1 MSDLVRYDPLEHG
14 QLVGGLKKY
23 RGLTQKEAREAAD
36 DTALTRG
43 FNNSMRS
50 ARMAWNA
57 FTGDDEELGQ
67 LKAED
72 MDYRKIQEGRK
83 SQARRE
89 LGEAWD
95 KGEGV
100 GGGLSNVWGELKK
113 DWREK
118 GLDGV
123 LEDVGEMGGATLEQA
138 PNALVPL
145 VTSTAG
151 RAVGAIGGAFAGG
164 LAGAGVGAIPG
175 AVVGG
180 HVGGLAGYALGNTL
194 MEYGE
199 QLDRAA
205 EAAGVDPTD
214 KDAMMAFIDRGAPGA
229 LKNAA
234 VKGAVVGAVDM
245 ATMKLGGSILNM
257 GKKAA
262 EKAALEKM
270 GVAAADKAVVAAA
283 KGTPEFAA
291 LAAKESAKGGLGG
304 AARHTAAYA
313 LEPASEF
320 AGEYLGTGLANGEWD
335 EKGAALEA
343 FSSLGHSAVEFVGT
357 KAYAAMT
364 DPLKL
369 SAEQKADALADA
381 KGNIEGNRKAGKL
394 TPEEA
399 QALRAAVEAALDG
412 GVEQGGAGF
421 DTAHHDQL
429 YLTLQQFVDRTK
441 QKEAEQFFSSPAD
454 SNTPH
459 TEELAREM
467 EKQPDVSGIP
477 SEDEAEFLNTGVMS
491 DGLARQYADIA
502 AKYRAKPSEA
512 MGINPDNGA
521 ISAAAALAV
530 DSGAAVP
537 SAVSDDVEAP
547 SVADDVLSERSADA
561 DRGGVS
567 SAYGNVRSGG
577 APRGAASV
585 ASGGSAA
592 AASGGIARVAP
603 LPAGQYFDSLDTR
616 GRKALAKEAGFDI
629 KGVADFGQIAEP
641 VRQKIEEAY
650 HARIEADYKA
660 ASEAKQGYLP
670 PPVRMADAVPVPKKG
685 FSVPADALNKE
696 SRRRF
701 DALPE
706 GVRRHA
712 QTVADYTADG
722 IMRQEAG
729 MADMRGHYPEGLA
742 ESVRAVRAY
751 RAEHPES
758 ADVLDRLNR
767 AVYGYRRNN
776 GWNVPLLSRE
786 GERLQGVRTALP
798 DDGASEAVVG
808 GGRGLP
814 RALPM
819 EDKGLAQDVRQD
831 VRQGLTQGGRGL
843 TPDKG
848 ADANAAALQVA
859 PEADVA
865 PGLSASEN
873 LAETDGGKGAPIAGK
888 RPDTVLPVLNPQVTE
903 SAVKVSPKKR
913 MADAAA
919 DFTRRLAADRRKLEK
934 AGVPLGDGE
943 YRFEHTNR
951 KHIDALAGVLDRL
964 GKGGMLKDFADM
976 AGSSHSDGLVFDG
989 RRYLK
994 GKEAETLQAGGLLE
1008 AVPSKSGWDYRLTQE
1023 GRALA
1028 KVMARSR
1035 DAAADGKSAGKA
1047 QSARA
1052 KDAPVAA
1059 KNAADEK
1066 PSSDKAAESEAVVKT
1081 ALDNPEE
1088 AQRKARVLQG
1098 EPVYTVKER
1107 TAPRENKA
1115 LREWAVAL
1123 FDKAG
1128 NKAVNPEIGEVALTA
1143 KSVKDSLAHGIS
1155 PEKASAFEAVP
1166 YVVEK
1171 GAVIVRTR
1179 HGRVSSYFISAPVE
1193 IEGKQDIVT
1202 VLVHHDV
1209 NKKRMY
1215 LHSVTTKENLLKT
1228 ALAGYDGDSTAD
1240 AEASEPR
1247 GKLYSGDI
1255 ASVLKKLLEYKTQ
1268 GGKTEDTPSEGA
1280 RFSLDESPDSAFA
1293 RAVDDVVGGK
1303 VSRGFVKMGTTPDV
1317 LKMLGLPDVKIRISA
1332 KTIEKVMGEYLG
1344 IAKGAHSHIHNLTP
1358 EAVKQLPGQINN
1370 PVAVFKS
1377 STVRGGYVVLTEL
1390 TEADKQTGKDKPV
1403 VAALHLKT
1411 DKGGIEVIDVAS
1423 SYGRSDSQ
1431 LSRAFNQDLL
1441 YLDKTKARNLN
1452 TERLQLPW
1460 DFTSDFELYERN
1472 IKTDSDLVQYLKAE
1486 KQGKF
1491 DKKQEN
1497 AKQHAESIK
1506 KRLAESIGGLAEQVD
1521 VAAVSETA
1529 PDKAQMLLSE
1539 RVEGW
1544 FDGRTGKITLVA
1556 ENLTPERA
1564 VWVAWH
1570 ELGHRGFAAEGFAK
1584 YREEL
1589 ERADGNSLIRRIAD
1603 AVQEEREGTGDA
1615 AASVRSAAV
1624 EEAVVE
1630 LYAAQR
1636 TGDWS
1641 GIENRYGVKVGNG
1654 LKRGIAG
1661 VLARIGAV
1669 LRRVLQRLTGKADG
1683 AMSDADVFAM
1693 LVDLHGNKAAKSKA
1707 VVKTALDDAKE
1718 AERKARVLQGEPVYT
1733 VKERQAP
1740 QGFKALR
1747 EWAAALF
1754 EKAGGKAV
1762 NPEAGEILLNERSV
1776 RDSIAHGMNPFKA
1789 EAFAAIPDV
1798 ISQGVVIHEGVNPE
1812 NGTRYVYISAPVE
1825 IGGKDDV
1832 VTLLARNTGNGSQ
1845 MYLHS
1850 VATKESILN
1859 ASDTETAE
1867 ISRETGKV
1875 NSGYIASV
1883 LKKLLEY
1890 KTETGKGVSVGKKQQ
1905 KRQAE
1910 SEAGSVPSEAQP
1922 KSGKDY
1928 FGLSLYESGQDYKG
1942 ISEAHYRKFVAEL
1955 SKLDG
1960 WRVNNRKYGR
1970 LEFRVDGEEVV
1981 FLRRLESLYSEHA
1994 VIGFSVYNSRLVEK
2008 KFDEIEFVFNPSE
2021 PPKETA
2027 ERLNRFIRSIYPVS
2041 EASVQV
2047 ESNPESEA
2055 DTHRTPESVRAFSV
2069 TLPKLQQKR
2078 AVEHLTADALLD
2090 GGAKYPQLNGRTTK
2104 AGQVEKT
2111 LSAGFVPYEEI
2122 REQTARMGKERDK
2135 MFFKLHREAYGEDSS
2150 FDYDNSD
2157 DAELKAQT
2165 DEALREKHPPKTVYL
2180 MKHKQS
2186 GDALPITK
2194 TQFDY
2199 AVYLENMPSEGLRFS
2214 RSEQT
2219 KSAFENRIDALFG
2232 GAKANLKGV
2241 RVLDKSDL
2249 LDMLGYGGMPVELN
2263 ESKVVLNRKNH
2274 PEMTAQQWKKVP
2286 EWLDNPVAV
2295 LKSKTHDKRL
2305 VFVPDELI
2313 DGAPVYLVVE
2323 PNSRGLDIHVLVN
2336 GYAKDGNPQQTFR
2349 DIWRDLANGNTE
2361 FVDSKKARELLG
2373 RSGLQ
2378 LPRLPSLNTSRKKI
2392 LTEKNLQG
2400 YRKSEKTDTGQ
2411 QHAESIKKRLAESI
2425 GGLAEQVDVAAVSE
2439 TAPDKAQMLLS
2450 ERVEGWFDGRTGK
2463 ITLVAENLT
2472 PERAVWVAWHELG
2485 HRGFAAEGFA
2495 KYREELERADG
2506 NSLIRRIADA
2516 VQEEREGTGDA
2527 AASVRSAAVEEAVVE
2542 LYAAQRTGDW
2552 SGIENRY
2559 GVKVGNGLK
2568 RGIAGVLARIGAVL
2582 RRVLQRL
2589 TGKADGAMSDADV
2602 FAMLVDLH
2610 GNVEGAREAVSDGVK
2625 PSRSAMKDMDANIRR
2640 GRAAMNRALV
2650 EKADVRR
2657 AMYRNDIGWIDFVWG
2672 STGRVLPN
2680 GKTKGAMGLAHVIES
2695 RMRKDGMSRD
2705 EVVGMLIGRVVDTI
2719 ARGEVLRTVEGG
2731 KTKRLEVSLQGNIVQ
2746 LVKSKG
2752 SNTWVLTAF
2761 DGYQTVEQA
2770 RGATRSALRNTDP
2783 ILSRDG
2789 MGASDTPNV
2798 RAKDES
2804 VNTADGTRFSR
2815 AEERSKSESLEKLR
2829 RAETIRISG
2838 REIEAGDDLR
2848 QYRRRAME
2856 YGKSLRGS
2864 YVNKDT
2870 GREISL
2876 GRAGITEVLHHD
2888 VSNPEHLQSI
2898 AAIPQ
2903 IIEKS
2908 IYIDTLPNEDKAK
2921 NPDIQEYEYYVAGL
2935 NIGGTDYTVKAA
2947 IAVATTGDKYY
2958 DHKLTRIEKG
2968 DLLEMTSRLSGAEI
2982 SNQSPLSDIDDKRLL
2997 QILQDKDAGKGGIA
3011 DFDTEAV
3018 RFSRAANIG
3027 ASISH
3032 ITGKR
3037 SDLRNALK
3045 DRWDASKGIQL
3056 QFLGRRQIEDIY
3068 GGDLDGLKEYGRLS
3082 ELFGADANKAVTE
3095 ADKVVKEWGRLKKE
3109 NAKALADLMHD
3120 ATLAKVDADPLMRG
3134 DAQKRLDGIR
3144 TALDIADGKIEK
3156 AKAVI
3161 ASANAR
3167 IARADA
3173 AYNKAS
3179 EAAKKA
3185 QSALLA
3191 AEEEAGREI
3200 MADEAD
3206 MRLRRLFYADSEAKR
3221 ALRHA
3226 EADVMAESRAKTDA
3240 VQMLKQAR
3248 ADVRRLEKD
3257 EVEAQKALEG
3267 LALLNRRFA
3276 KLPDAAQRVYR
3287 KARDDYRV
3295 HFGQVRDAIAE
3306 RLARAGQD
3314 AEIVRRLKERF
3325 DNELGGVYFPLAR
3338 FGDYLVVVKDADG
3351 NNVNVSR
3358 AETLSEA
3365 EKLRDALKADF
3376 GAGFKVSPVMKSRDY
3391 IQSRDAVS
3399 GGFMKELGEAVGMLD
3414 LDPAQQAQLNDTLM
3428 QLYLNSLPDTS
3439 WAKHG
3444 IHRKG
3449 VPGFSDDARR
3459 AYAQNMGSGANY
3471 LAKLRYADRMAEQ
3484 LDVMQ
3489 DFVDGRKYEEG
3500 FDQRQLQRVADE
3512 MRKRH
3517 EAVMNPNPSKLAQ
3530 ALTGFGFLWM
3540 MGMSPASAIV
3550 NLSQTAMV
3558 AYPVMAAKW
3567 GYADAAR
3574 ELLRASKQIGL
3585 RVGEKFNTIEDSLNE
3600 DEKAAFQKAVDYGVI
3615 DLSQAHDLAGVAN
3628 GDPGLAGSAW
3638 QKVMDKASWLFHH
3651 AEKFNRQVTF
3661 VAAYRLAKQAG
3672 ADSEAAFEQAKK
3684 ATYDGHFDYAA
3695 QNRPRFMM
3703 GNVAKVVFLFKQYS
3717 QNILYALGRNAYLA
3731 FKGDK
3736 EARKTLAGLLVSH
3749 AMASGI
3755 LGLPFV
3761 STLLAV
3767 ASMLGS
3773 DDDDPWDAE
3782 AALRNM
3788 LADTFGDKA
3797 GEVMAKG
3804 FSRLTPLDVSGRL
3817 GLNQLIFPDIQD
3829 GLEGK
3834 KWAESLVVGSTG
3846 AVVGAGIGAAD
3857 GVQKI
3862 LDGRYM
3868 EGLESMLPVAIRNP
3882 LKAVRYATDGQVD
3895 KSGIMVKDDFNL
3907 FELAG
3912 QAVGFRPSDLAL
3924 KQEGKSAVYRRDRAL
3939 SAARA
3944 KILSAMAKA
3953 VVEQD
3958 AAALRELRGVV
3969 AQWNRKHPERAI
3981 KSENIMAGVRNRQ
3994 RRVAGAKD
4002 GIYLPEGRSDA
4013 RTDGGFAFGH

>member
-1 MSDLVRYDPLEHG
+1 M
-14 QLVGGLKKY
+14 
-23 RGLTQKEAREAAD
+23 
-36 DTALTRG
+36 
-43 FNNSMRS
+43 
-50 ARMAWNA
+50 
-57 FTGDDEELGQ
+57 
-67 LKAED
+67 
-72 MDYRKIQEGRK
+72 
-83 SQARRE
+83 
-89 LGEAWD
+89 
-95 KGEGV
+95 
-100 GGGLSNVWGELKK
+100 
-113 DWREK
+113 
-118 GLDGV
+118 
-123 LEDVGEMGGATLEQA
+123 
-138 PNALVPL
+138 
-145 VTSTAG
+145 
-151 RAVGAIGGAFAGG
+151 
-164 LAGAGVGAIPG
+164 
-175 AVVGG
+175 
-180 HVGGLAGYALGNTL
+180 
-194 MEYGE
+194 
-199 QLDRAA
+199 
-205 EAAGVDPTD
+205 
-214 KDAMMAFIDRGAPGA
+214 
-229 LKNAA
+229 
-234 VKGAVVGAVDM
+234 
-245 ATMKLGGSILNM
+245 
-257 GKKAA
+257 
-262 EKAALEKM
+262 
-270 GVAAADKAVVAAA
+270 
-283 KGTPEFAA
+283 
-291 LAAKESAKGGLGG
+291 
-304 AARHTAAYA
+304 
-313 LEPASEF
+313 
-320 AGEYLGTGLANGEWD
+320 
-335 EKGAALEA
+335 
-343 FSSLGHSAVEFVGT
+343 
-357 KAYAAMT
+357 
-364 DPLKL
+364 
-369 SAEQKADALADA
+369 
-381 KGNIEGNRKAGKL
+381 
-394 TPEEA
+394 
-399 QALRAAVEAALDG
+399 
-412 GVEQGGAGF
+412 
-421 DTAHHDQL
+421 
-429 YLTLQQFVDRTK
+429 
-441 QKEAEQFFSSPAD
+441 
-454 SNTPH
+454 
-459 TEELAREM
+459 
-467 EKQPDVSGIP
+467 
-477 SEDEAEFLNTGVMS
+477 
-491 DGLARQYADIA
+491 
-502 AKYRAKPSEA
+502 
-512 MGINPDNGA
+512 
-521 ISAAAALAV
+521 
-530 DSGAAVP
+530 
-537 SAVSDDVEAP
+537 
-547 SVADDVLSERSADA
+547 
-561 DRGGVS
+561 
-567 SAYGNVRSGG
+567 
-577 APRGAASV
+577 
-585 ASGGSAA
+585 
-592 AASGGIARVAP
+592 
-603 LPAGQYFDSLDTR
+603 
-616 GRKALAKEAGFDI
+616 
-629 KGVADFGQIAEP
+629 
-641 VRQKIEEAY
+641 
-650 HARIEADYKA
+650 
-660 ASEAKQGYLP
+660 
-670 PPVRMADAVPVPKKG
+670 PVPKKG

-706 GVRRHA
+706 TVRRHA

-729 MADMRGHYPEGLA
+729 MADMRGHYPAGLA
-742 ESVRAVRAY
+742 ESVRVVRAY

-776 GWNVPLLSRE
+776 GWRVPLLSRE

-814 RALPM
+814 RALPT

-843 TPDKG
+843 TPDTG
-848 ADANAAALQVA
+848 ADANAAALQGLPESAAVA
-859 PEADVA
+859 SGNAPTHRQNLQVRAHAEGAA

-873 LAETDGGKGAPIAGK
+873 LAETDGGKRAPVAGK
-888 RPDTVLPVLNPQVTE
+888 RPDTVLPVLNPQVAE

-964 GKGGMLKDFADM
+964 GKGGMLEEFADM
-976 AGSSHSDGLVFDG
+976 AGSSHSDGLVFDS

-1035 DAAADGKSAGKA
+1035 DAAASAGKSAGKA

-1052 KDAPVAA
+1052 KDTPVAGKVAVA
-1059 KNAADEK
+1059 KNAANEK
-1066 PSSDKAAESEAVVKT
+1066 PSSDKAAKPETLVKT
-1081 ALDNPEE
+1081 ALDNPQE
-1088 AQRKARVLQG
+1088 ARRKARVLQ
-1098 EPVYTVKER
+1098 
-1107 TAPRENKA
+1107 A
-1115 LREWAVAL
+1115 
-1123 FDKAG
+1123 
-1128 NKAVNPEIGEVALTA
+1128 
-1143 KSVKDSLAHGIS
+1143 
-1155 PEKASAFEAVP
+1155 
-1166 YVVEK
+1166 
-1171 GAVIVRTR
+1171 
-1179 HGRVSSYFISAPVE
+1179 
-1193 IEGKQDIVT
+1193 
-1202 VLVHHDV
+1202 
-1209 NKKRMY
+1209 
-1215 LHSVTTKENLLKT
+1215 
-1228 ALAGYDGDSTAD
+1228 
-1240 AEASEPR
+1240 
-1247 GKLYSGDI
+1247 
-1255 ASVLKKLLEYKTQ
+1255 
-1268 GGKTEDTPSEGA
+1268 
-1280 RFSLDESPDSAFA
+1280 
-1293 RAVDDVVGGK
+1293 
-1303 VSRGFVKMGTTPDV
+1303 
-1317 LKMLGLPDVKIRISA
+1317 
-1332 KTIEKVMGEYLG
+1332 
-1344 IAKGAHSHIHNLTP
+1344 
-1358 EAVKQLPGQINN
+1358 
-1370 PVAVFKS
+1370 
-1377 STVRGGYVVLTEL
+1377 
-1390 TEADKQTGKDKPV
+1390 
-1403 VAALHLKT
+1403 
-1411 DKGGIEVIDVAS
+1411 
-1423 SYGRSDSQ
+1423 
-1431 LSRAFNQDLL
+1431 
-1441 YLDKTKARNLN
+1441 
-1452 TERLQLPW
+1452 
-1460 DFTSDFELYERN
+1460 
-1472 IKTDSDLVQYLKAE
+1472 
-1486 KQGKF
+1486 
-1491 DKKQEN
+1491 
-1497 AKQHAESIK
+1497 
-1506 KRLAESIGGLAEQVD
+1506 
-1521 VAAVSETA
+1521 
-1529 PDKAQMLLSE
+1529 
-1539 RVEGW
+1539 
-1544 FDGRTGKITLVA
+1544 
-1556 ENLTPERA
+1556 
-1564 VWVAWH
+1564 
-1570 ELGHRGFAAEGFAK
+1570 
-1584 YREEL
+1584 
-1589 ERADGNSLIRRIAD
+1589 
-1603 AVQEEREGTGDA
+1603 
-1615 AASVRSAAV
+1615 
-1624 EEAVVE
+1624 
-1630 LYAAQR
+1630 
-1636 TGDWS
+1636 
-1641 GIENRYGVKVGNG
+1641 
-1654 LKRGIAG
+1654 
-1661 VLARIGAV
+1661 
-1669 LRRVLQRLTGKADG
+1669 
-1683 AMSDADVFAM
+1683 
-1693 LVDLHGNKAAKSKA
+1693 
-1707 VVKTALDDAKE
+1707 
-1718 AERKARVLQGEPVYT
+1718 EPVYT

-1825 IGGKDDV
+1825 IEGKDDV

-1883 LKKLLEY
+1883 LKKLLKY
-1890 KTETGKGVSVGKKQQ
+1890 KTQGGKT
-1905 KRQAE
+1905 E
-1910 SEAGSVPSEAQP
+1910 
-1922 KSGKDY
+1922 
-1928 FGLSLYESGQDYKG
+1928 
-1942 ISEAHYRKFVAEL
+1942 
-1955 SKLDG
+1955 
-1960 WRVNNRKYGR
+1960 
-1970 LEFRVDGEEVV
+1970 
-1981 FLRRLESLYSEHA
+1981 
-1994 VIGFSVYNSRLVEK
+1994 
-2008 KFDEIEFVFNPSE
+2008 
-2021 PPKETA
+2021 
-2027 ERLNRFIRSIYPVS
+2027 
-2041 EASVQV
+2041 
-2047 ESNPESEA
+2047 
-2055 DTHRTPESVRAFSV
+2055 DT
-2069 TLPKLQQKR
+2069 
-2078 AVEHLTADALLD
+2078 
-2090 GGAKYPQLNGRTTK
+2090 
-2104 AGQVEKT
+2104 
-2111 LSAGFVPYEEI
+2111 
-2122 REQTARMGKERDK
+2122 
-2135 MFFKLHREAYGEDSS
+2135 
-2150 FDYDNSD
+2150 
-2157 DAELKAQT
+2157 
-2165 DEALREKHPPKTVYL
+2165 
-2180 MKHKQS
+2180 
-2186 GDALPITK
+2186 
-2194 TQFDY
+2194 
-2199 AVYLENMPSEGLRFS
+2199 PSEGLRFS
-2214 RSEQT
+2214 IRFSLDESPD
-2219 KSAFENRIDALFG
+2219 SAFARAVDDVTGGKVPAGFISLGTTPDVWKLVGLPDGKVRISGGVIDKAMNGKHAVTAEALKDLPRHLNSPIAVFKSSASSSNPDG
-2232 GAKANLKGV
+2232 YVVLTELVEREKGKDKPIIAALNLGRAKNGLELLDISSVYGRNNGQLTRAFNQDLLY
-2241 RVLDKSDL
+2241 LDKAKGRHFLTTRPLQLHWDITSDADLVGRNIKTDSDL
-2249 LDMLGYGGMPVELN
+2249 
-2263 ESKVVLNRKNH
+2263 
-2274 PEMTAQQWKKVP
+2274 AQYSSAKKQVS
-2286 EWLDNPVAV
+2286 V
-2295 LKSKTHDKRL
+2295 DKAQRM
-2305 VFVPDELI
+2305 
-2313 DGAPVYLVVE
+2313 
-2323 PNSRGLDIHVLVN
+2323 
-2336 GYAKDGNPQQTFR
+2336 
-2349 DIWRDLANGNTE
+2349 
-2361 FVDSKKARELLG
+2361 AR
-2373 RSGLQ
+2373 
-2378 LPRLPSLNTSRKKI
+2378 
-2392 LTEKNLQG
+2392 
-2400 YRKSEKTDTGQ
+2400 

-2485 HRGFAAEGFA
+2485 HRGFAADGFA
-2495 KYREELERADG
+2495 KYRAELERADG

-2589 TGKADGAMSDADV
+2589 AGKADGAMSDADV
-2602 FAMLVDLH
+2602 FAMLADLH
-2610 GNVEGAREAVSDGVK
+2610 GNAEGARDASSDGVK
-2625 PSRSAMKDMDANIRR
+2625 PSRSAMKDTDANIRR

-2672 STGRVLPN
+2672 GTGRVLPN

-2695 RMRKDGMSRD
+2695 RMRKDGMGRD
-2705 EVVGMLIGRVVDTI
+2705 EVVGMLTNDIVEAI
-2719 ARGEVLRTVEGG
+2719 ARGKVYKHVVNGNSERLQLRHNGYEANLI
-2731 KTKRLEVSLQGNIVQ
+2731 KNAGNNAWLITGYELYQNGADGV
-2746 LVKSKG
+2746 G
-2752 SNTWVLTAF
+2752 F
-2761 DGYQTVEQA
+2761 DTSAATHTTPTPA
-2770 RGATRSALRNTDP
+2770 R
-2783 ILSRDG
+2783 RDV
-2789 MGASDTPNV
+2789 GASDTPNV
-2798 RAKDES
+2798 RSKDES
-2804 VNTADGTRFSR
+2804 VNTADGTRNSR
-2815 AEERSKSESLEKLR
+2815 AAERSKSESLEKLR

-2968 DLLEMTSRLSGAEI
+2968 DLLEMTSRLSSAEI

-3027 ASISH
+3027 AAIGH
-3032 ITGKR
+3032 ITGKK

-3095 ADKVVKEWGRLKKE
+3095 ADKVVREWGRLKKAD
-3109 NAKALADLMHD
+3109 AKALADLMHD

-3144 TALDIADGKIEK
+3144 TALDIADGKIVK
-3156 AKAVI
+3156 ARAVI
-3161 ASANAR
+3161 ASADAR
-3167 IARADA
+3167 TARAEA

-3191 AEEEAGREI
+3191 AEEKAGREI
-3200 MADEAD
+3200 LADEAD

-3257 EVEAQKALEG
+3257 EVGAQKALEG

-3287 KARDDYRV
+3287 KARDDYRA
-3295 HFGQVRDAIAE
+3295 HFGQVRDALAE
-3306 RLARAGQD
+3306 RLARSGQD

-3351 NNVNVSR
+3351 NSVNVSR

-3414 LDPAQQAQLNDTLM
+3414 LDSAQQAQLNDTLT

-3489 DFVDGRKYEEG
+3489 DFVDGRKYVEG
-3500 FDQRQLQRVADE
+3500 FNQRQLQRVADE

-3585 RVGEKFNTIEDSLNE
+3585 KVGEKFNTIEDSLNE

-3661 VAAYRLAKQAG
+3661 VAAYRLAKRAG

-3829 GLEGK
+3829 GLAGK

-3895 KSGIMVKDDFNL
+3895 KSGITVKDDFNL

-3912 QAVGFRPSDLAL
+3912 QAAGFRSSDLAL

-3953 VVEQD
+3953 VMEQD
-3958 AAALRELRGVV
+3958 AAALRELRSVV

-3981 KSENIMAGVRNRQ
+3981 KSENIMSSVRNRQ

-4002 GIYLPEGRSDA
+4002 GIYLSDKHSDA

>member
-23 RGLTQKEAREAAD
+23 RGFTQKDAWAAAD

-43 FNNSMRS
+43 FKNSMRS
-50 ARMAWNA
+50 ARMAWNDL
-57 FTGDDEELGQ
+57 TGDKEELGQ

-89 LGEAWD
+89 LGEAWE

-100 GGGLSNVWGELKK
+100 GGGLSNVWEELKK

-145 VTSTAG
+145 ATTTVGGILGTLAG
-151 RAVGAIGGAFAGG
+151 GNTAVGAY
-164 LAGAGVGAIPG
+164 AGAT
-175 AVVGG
+175 
-180 HVGGLAGYALGNTL
+180 LGNTL

-262 EKAALEKM
+262 EKAALKKM
-270 GVAAADKAVVAAA
+270 GVAAADKAAVAAA

-291 LAAKESAKGGLGG
+291 LAKESAKGGLGG
-304 AARHTAAYA
+304 AARHAAAFA

-357 KAYAAMT
+357 KAYAAIS
-364 DPLKL
+364 DPLRL

-399 QALRAAVEAALDG
+399 QALGAAVEAALDG

-441 QKEAEQFFSSPAD
+441 QKEAEQFFNSPAD
-454 SNTPH
+454 GNTPH
-459 TEELAREM
+459 AEELAREM

-491 DGLARQYADIA
+491 DGLARQYADMA

-512 MGINPDNGA
+512 MGIDPDDGA

-537 SAVSDDVEAP
+537 SVPSDDVETP
-547 SVADDVLSERSADA
+547 TVADDVLSGRSADA

-577 APRGAASV
+577 AASV
-585 ASGGSAA
+585 ASGGAGRSAA

-603 LPAGQYFDSLDTR
+603 LPAGQYFDGLDTR

-650 HARIEADYKA
+650 HARIEADYQA

-706 GVRRHA
+706 TVRRHA

-729 MADMRGHYPEGLA
+729 MADMRGHYPAGLA
-742 ESVRAVRAY
+742 ESVRVVRAY

-776 GWNVPLLSRE
+776 GWRVPLLSRE

-814 RALPM
+814 RALPT

-843 TPDKG
+843 TPDTG
-848 ADANAAALQVA
+848 ADANAAALQGLPESAAVA
-859 PEADVA
+859 SGNAPTHRQNLQVRAHAEGAA

-873 LAETDGGKGAPIAGK
+873 LAETDGGKRAPVAGK
-888 RPDTVLPVLNPQVTE
+888 RPDTVLPVLNPQVAE

-951 KHIDALAGVLDRL
+951 QHIDALAGVLDRL
-964 GKGGMLKDFADM
+964 GKGGMLEEFADM
-976 AGSSHSDGLVFDG
+976 AGSSHSDGLVFDS

-1035 DAAADGKSAGKA
+1035 DAAASAGKSAGKA

-1052 KDAPVAA
+1052 KDTPVAGKAAVA
-1059 KNAADEK
+1059 KNAANEK
-1066 PSSDKAAESEAVVKT
+1066 PSSDKAAKPETLVKT
-1081 ALDNPEE
+1081 ALDNPQE
-1088 AQRKARVLQG
+1088 ARRKARVLQG

-1107 TAPRENKA
+1107 TAPGENKA

-1123 FDKAG
+1123 FD
-1128 NKAVNPEIGEVALTA
+1128 
-1143 KSVKDSLAHGIS
+1143 
-1155 PEKASAFEAVP
+1155 
-1166 YVVEK
+1166 
-1171 GAVIVRTR
+1171 
-1179 HGRVSSYFISAPVE
+1179 
-1193 IEGKQDIVT
+1193 
-1202 VLVHHDV
+1202 
-1209 NKKRMY
+1209 
-1215 LHSVTTKENLLKT
+1215 
-1228 ALAGYDGDSTAD
+1228 
-1240 AEASEPR
+1240 
-1247 GKLYSGDI
+1247 
-1255 ASVLKKLLEYKTQ
+1255 
-1268 GGKTEDTPSEGA
+1268 
-1280 RFSLDESPDSAFA
+1280 
-1293 RAVDDVVGGK
+1293 
-1303 VSRGFVKMGTTPDV
+1303 
-1317 LKMLGLPDVKIRISA
+1317 
-1332 KTIEKVMGEYLG
+1332 
-1344 IAKGAHSHIHNLTP
+1344 
-1358 EAVKQLPGQINN
+1358 
-1370 PVAVFKS
+1370 
-1377 STVRGGYVVLTEL
+1377 
-1390 TEADKQTGKDKPV
+1390 
-1403 VAALHLKT
+1403 
-1411 DKGGIEVIDVAS
+1411 
-1423 SYGRSDSQ
+1423 
-1431 LSRAFNQDLL
+1431 
-1441 YLDKTKARNLN
+1441 
-1452 TERLQLPW
+1452 
-1460 DFTSDFELYERN
+1460 
-1472 IKTDSDLVQYLKAE
+1472 
-1486 KQGKF
+1486 
-1491 DKKQEN
+1491 
-1497 AKQHAESIK
+1497 
-1506 KRLAESIGGLAEQVD
+1506 
-1521 VAAVSETA
+1521 
-1529 PDKAQMLLSE
+1529 
-1539 RVEGW
+1539 
-1544 FDGRTGKITLVA
+1544 
-1556 ENLTPERA
+1556 
-1564 VWVAWH
+1564 
-1570 ELGHRGFAAEGFAK
+1570 
-1584 YREEL
+1584 
-1589 ERADGNSLIRRIAD
+1589 
-1603 AVQEEREGTGDA
+1603 
-1615 AASVRSAAV
+1615 
-1624 EEAVVE
+1624 
-1630 LYAAQR
+1630 
-1636 TGDWS
+1636 
-1641 GIENRYGVKVGNG
+1641 
-1654 LKRGIAG
+1654 
-1661 VLARIGAV
+1661 
-1669 LRRVLQRLTGKADG
+1669 
-1683 AMSDADVFAM
+1683 
-1693 LVDLHGNKAAKSKA
+1693 
-1707 VVKTALDDAKE
+1707 
-1718 AERKARVLQGEPVYT
+1718 
-1733 VKERQAP
+1733 
-1740 QGFKALR
+1740 
-1747 EWAAALF
+1747 
-1754 EKAGGKAV
+1754 KAGGKAV

-1825 IGGKDDV
+1825 IEGKDDV

-1883 LKKLLEY
+1883 LKKLLKY
-1890 KTETGKGVSVGKKQQ
+1890 KTQGGKT
-1905 KRQAE
+1905 E
-1910 SEAGSVPSEAQP
+1910 
-1922 KSGKDY
+1922 
-1928 FGLSLYESGQDYKG
+1928 
-1942 ISEAHYRKFVAEL
+1942 
-1955 SKLDG
+1955 
-1960 WRVNNRKYGR
+1960 
-1970 LEFRVDGEEVV
+1970 
-1981 FLRRLESLYSEHA
+1981 
-1994 VIGFSVYNSRLVEK
+1994 
-2008 KFDEIEFVFNPSE
+2008 
-2021 PPKETA
+2021 
-2027 ERLNRFIRSIYPVS
+2027 
-2041 EASVQV
+2041 
-2047 ESNPESEA
+2047 
-2055 DTHRTPESVRAFSV
+2055 DT
-2069 TLPKLQQKR
+2069 
-2078 AVEHLTADALLD
+2078 
-2090 GGAKYPQLNGRTTK
+2090 
-2104 AGQVEKT
+2104 
-2111 LSAGFVPYEEI
+2111 
-2122 REQTARMGKERDK
+2122 
-2135 MFFKLHREAYGEDSS
+2135 
-2150 FDYDNSD
+2150 
-2157 DAELKAQT
+2157 
-2165 DEALREKHPPKTVYL
+2165 
-2180 MKHKQS
+2180 
-2186 GDALPITK
+2186 
-2194 TQFDY
+2194 
-2199 AVYLENMPSEGLRFS
+2199 PSEGLRFS

-2286 EWLDNPVAV
+2286 KWLDNPVAV

-2425 GGLAEQVDVAAVSE
+2425 GRLAEQVDVAAVSE

-2485 HRGFAAEGFA
+2485 HRGFAADGFA
-2495 KYREELERADG
+2495 KYRAELERADG

-2589 TGKADGAMSDADV
+2589 AGKADGAMSDADV
-2602 FAMLVDLH
+2602 FAMLADLH
-2610 GNVEGAREAVSDGVK
+2610 GNAEGARDASSDGVK
-2625 PSRSAMKDMDANIRR
+2625 PSRSAMKDTDANIRR

-2672 STGRVLPN
+2672 GTGRVLPN
-2680 GKTKGAMGLAHVIES
+2680 SKTKGAMGLAHVIES
-2695 RMRKDGMSRD
+2695 RMRKDGMGRD
-2705 EVVGMLIGRVVDTI
+2705 EVVGMLTNDIVEAI
-2719 ARGEVLRTVEGG
+2719 ARGKVYKHVVNGNSERLQLRHNGYEANLI
-2731 KTKRLEVSLQGNIVQ
+2731 KNAGNNAWLITGYELYQNGADGV
-2746 LVKSKG
+2746 G
-2752 SNTWVLTAF
+2752 F
-2761 DGYQTVEQA
+2761 DTSAATHTTPTPA
-2770 RGATRSALRNTDP
+2770 R
-2783 ILSRDG
+2783 RDV
-2789 MGASDTPNV
+2789 GASDTPNV

-2804 VNTADGTRFSR
+2804 VNTADGTRNSR
-2815 AEERSKSESLEKLR
+2815 AAERSKSESLEKLR

-2968 DLLEMTSRLSGAEI
+2968 DLLEMTSRLSSAEI

-3027 ASISH
+3027 AAIGH
-3032 ITGKR
+3032 ITGKK

-3095 ADKVVKEWGRLKKE
+3095 ADKVVREWGRLKKAD
-3109 NAKALADLMHD
+3109 AKALADLMHD

-3144 TALDIADGKIEK
+3144 TALDIADGKIVK
-3156 AKAVI
+3156 ARAVI
-3161 ASANAR
+3161 ASADAR

-3191 AEEEAGREI
+3191 AEEKAGREI
-3200 MADEAD
+3200 LADEAD

-3257 EVEAQKALEG
+3257 EVGAQKALEG

-3287 KARDDYRV
+3287 KARDDYRA
-3295 HFGQVRDAIAE
+3295 HFGQVRDALAE
-3306 RLARAGQD
+3306 RLARSGQD

-3351 NNVNVSR
+3351 NSVNVSR

-3414 LDPAQQAQLNDTLM
+3414 LDPAQQAQLNDTLT

-3449 VPGFSDDARR
+3449 VPGFGDDARR

-3489 DFVDGRKYEEG
+3489 DFVDGRKYVEG
-3500 FDQRQLQRVADE
+3500 FNQRQLQRVADE

-3540 MGMSPASAIV
+3540 MGMSPALAIV

-3585 RVGEKFNTIEDSLNE
+3585 KVGEKFNTIEDSLNE

-3651 AEKFNRQVTF
+3651 TEKFNRQVTF
-3661 VAAYRLAKQAG
+3661 VAAYRLAKRAG
-3672 ADSEAAFEQAKK
+3672 ADSDTAFEQAKK

-3829 GLEGK
+3829 GLAGK

-3895 KSGIMVKDDFNL
+3895 KSGITVKDDFNL

-3912 QAVGFRPSDLAL
+3912 QAAGFRSSDLAL

-3981 KSENIMAGVRNRQ
+3981 KSENIMSSVRNRQ

-4002 GIYLPEGRSDA
+4002 GIYLSDKHSDA

>member
-1 MSDLVRYDPLEHG
+1 MRAEREDE
-14 QLVGGLKKY
+14 
-23 RGLTQKEAREAAD
+23 GLTQ
-36 DTALTRG
+36 
-43 FNNSMRS
+43 
-50 ARMAWNA
+50 
-57 FTGDDEELGQ
+57 
-67 LKAED
+67 
-72 MDYRKIQEGRK
+72 
-83 SQARRE
+83 
-89 LGEAWD
+89 
-95 KGEGV
+95 
-100 GGGLSNVWGELKK
+100 
-113 DWREK
+113 
-118 GLDGV
+118 
-123 LEDVGEMGGATLEQA
+123 
-138 PNALVPL
+138 
-145 VTSTAG
+145 
-151 RAVGAIGGAFAGG
+151 
-164 LAGAGVGAIPG
+164 
-175 AVVGG
+175 
-180 HVGGLAGYALGNTL
+180 
-194 MEYGE
+194 
-199 QLDRAA
+199 
-205 EAAGVDPTD
+205 
-214 KDAMMAFIDRGAPGA
+214 
-229 LKNAA
+229 
-234 VKGAVVGAVDM
+234 
-245 ATMKLGGSILNM
+245 
-257 GKKAA
+257 
-262 EKAALEKM
+262 
-270 GVAAADKAVVAAA
+270 
-283 KGTPEFAA
+283 
-291 LAAKESAKGGLGG
+291 
-304 AARHTAAYA
+304 
-313 LEPASEF
+313 
-320 AGEYLGTGLANGEWD
+320 
-335 EKGAALEA
+335 
-343 FSSLGHSAVEFVGT
+343 
-357 KAYAAMT
+357 
-364 DPLKL
+364 
-369 SAEQKADALADA
+369 
-381 KGNIEGNRKAGKL
+381 
-394 TPEEA
+394 
-399 QALRAAVEAALDG
+399 
-412 GVEQGGAGF
+412 
-421 DTAHHDQL
+421 
-429 YLTLQQFVDRTK
+429 
-441 QKEAEQFFSSPAD
+441 
-454 SNTPH
+454 
-459 TEELAREM
+459 
-467 EKQPDVSGIP
+467 
-477 SEDEAEFLNTGVMS
+477 
-491 DGLARQYADIA
+491 
-502 AKYRAKPSEA
+502 
-512 MGINPDNGA
+512 
-521 ISAAAALAV
+521 
-530 DSGAAVP
+530 
-537 SAVSDDVEAP
+537 
-547 SVADDVLSERSADA
+547 
-561 DRGGVS
+561 
-567 SAYGNVRSGG
+567 G
-577 APRGAASV
+577 APR
-585 ASGGSAA
+585 
-592 AASGGIARVAP
+592 
-603 LPAGQYFDSLDTR
+603 
-616 GRKALAKEAGFDI
+616 
-629 KGVADFGQIAEP
+629 
-641 VRQKIEEAY
+641 
-650 HARIEADYKA
+650 
-660 ASEAKQGYLP
+660 
-670 PPVRMADAVPVPKKG
+670 
-685 FSVPADALNKE
+685 
-696 SRRRF
+696 
-701 DALPE
+701 
-706 GVRRHA
+706 
-712 QTVADYTADG
+712 
-722 IMRQEAG
+722 
-729 MADMRGHYPEGLA
+729 DMRGHYPAGLA

-776 GWNVPLLSRE
+776 GWSVPLLSRE

-808 GGRGLP
+808 GGRGLTSD
-814 RALPM
+814 A
-819 EDKGLAQDVRQD
+819 
-831 VRQGLTQGGRGL
+831 
-843 TPDKG
+843 G
-848 ADANAAALQVA
+848 ADANAAALQGLPESAAVA
-859 PEADVA
+859 SGNAPTHQQNLQVRAHAEGAA

-873 LAETDGGKGAPIAGK
+873 LAGTDGGKGAPVAGK
-888 RPDTVLPVLNPQVTE
+888 RPDTVLPVLNPQVAE

-951 KHIDALAGVLDRL
+951 RHIDALAGVLDRL
-964 GKGGMLKDFADM
+964 GKGGILEEFADM
-976 AGSSHSDGLVFDG
+976 AGSSNSDGLVFDG

-1008 AVPSKSGWDYRLTQE
+1008 TVPSKSGWDYRLTQE

-1035 DAAADGKSAGKA
+1035 DAAADGKPADKA

-1052 KDAPVAA
+1052 KDAPVAGKAAVA
-1059 KNAADEK
+1059 KNATTEK
-1066 PSSDKAAESEAVVKT
+1066 PSSDKVRNIEAGKSHFDGGKGKSAAAQGAADEMPSEKTGKAKPETLVKT

-1088 AQRKARVLQG
+1088 ARRKARVLQG

-1107 TAPRENKA
+1107 T
-1115 LREWAVAL
+1115 
-1123 FDKAG
+1123 
-1128 NKAVNPEIGEVALTA
+1128 
-1143 KSVKDSLAHGIS
+1143 
-1155 PEKASAFEAVP
+1155 
-1166 YVVEK
+1166 
-1171 GAVIVRTR
+1171 
-1179 HGRVSSYFISAPVE
+1179 
-1193 IEGKQDIVT
+1193 
-1202 VLVHHDV
+1202 
-1209 NKKRMY
+1209 
-1215 LHSVTTKENLLKT
+1215 
-1228 ALAGYDGDSTAD
+1228 
-1240 AEASEPR
+1240 
-1247 GKLYSGDI
+1247 
-1255 ASVLKKLLEYKTQ
+1255 
-1268 GGKTEDTPSEGA
+1268 
-1280 RFSLDESPDSAFA
+1280 
-1293 RAVDDVVGGK
+1293 
-1303 VSRGFVKMGTTPDV
+1303 
-1317 LKMLGLPDVKIRISA
+1317 
-1332 KTIEKVMGEYLG
+1332 
-1344 IAKGAHSHIHNLTP
+1344 
-1358 EAVKQLPGQINN
+1358 
-1370 PVAVFKS
+1370 
-1377 STVRGGYVVLTEL
+1377 
-1390 TEADKQTGKDKPV
+1390 
-1403 VAALHLKT
+1403 
-1411 DKGGIEVIDVAS
+1411 
-1423 SYGRSDSQ
+1423 
-1431 LSRAFNQDLL
+1431 
-1441 YLDKTKARNLN
+1441 
-1452 TERLQLPW
+1452 
-1460 DFTSDFELYERN
+1460 
-1472 IKTDSDLVQYLKAE
+1472 
-1486 KQGKF
+1486 
-1491 DKKQEN
+1491 
-1497 AKQHAESIK
+1497 
-1506 KRLAESIGGLAEQVD
+1506 
-1521 VAAVSETA
+1521 
-1529 PDKAQMLLSE
+1529 
-1539 RVEGW
+1539 
-1544 FDGRTGKITLVA
+1544 
-1556 ENLTPERA
+1556 
-1564 VWVAWH
+1564 
-1570 ELGHRGFAAEGFAK
+1570 
-1584 YREEL
+1584 
-1589 ERADGNSLIRRIAD
+1589 
-1603 AVQEEREGTGDA
+1603 
-1615 AASVRSAAV
+1615 
-1624 EEAVVE
+1624 
-1630 LYAAQR
+1630 
-1636 TGDWS
+1636 
-1641 GIENRYGVKVGNG
+1641 
-1654 LKRGIAG
+1654 
-1661 VLARIGAV
+1661 
-1669 LRRVLQRLTGKADG
+1669 
-1683 AMSDADVFAM
+1683 
-1693 LVDLHGNKAAKSKA
+1693 
-1707 VVKTALDDAKE
+1707 
-1718 AERKARVLQGEPVYT
+1718 
-1733 VKERQAP
+1733 AP

-1875 NSGYIASV
+1875 NSGDIASV

-1890 KTETGKGVSVGKKQQ
+1890 KTETGKGVSVGQKQQ

-2214 RSEQT
+2214 RAAKKTDGGHSG
-2219 KSAFENRIDALFG
+2219 SFEETAR
-2232 GAKANLKGV
+2232 
-2241 RVLDKSDL
+2241 R
-2249 LDMLGYGGMPVELN
+2249 YGGEAAYRQAEKDGKTVLSYRRWVQVRTPEFKAWFGDWEN
-2263 ESKVVLNRKNH
+2263 DPDNASKVVDPKTGEPLVVYHYTEEQFDTFNLNKARQSSDIPAFFFTTD
-2274 PEMTAQQWKKVP
+2274 PEMGMEYGSNEMQVFLNIRNPADKPVISSGKDGKALREGLVQNGFDGTVVDDSYDGHLSIEYAALRPNQIKSATGNTGAFDSGNDDIRFSLDESPDSAFARAVDDVVGGKVSRGFVKMGTTPDVLKMLGLPDVKIRISAKTIEKVMGEYLGIAKGAHSHIHNLTP
-2286 EWLDNPVAV
+2286 EAVKQLPEQINNPVAV
-2295 LKSKTHDKRL
+2295 FKSSTVRGGYVVLTELTEADKQTGKDKPVVAALHLKTDKGGIEVIDVASSYGRSDSQLSRAFNQDLLYLDKAKGRHFLTTRPLQLHWDITSDADLVGRNIKTD
-2305 VFVPDELI
+2305 
-2313 DGAPVYLVVE
+2313 
-2323 PNSRGLDIHVLVN
+2323 S
-2336 GYAKDGNPQQTFR
+2336 
-2349 DIWRDLANGNTE
+2349 DLAQYSSAKKQVS
-2361 FVDSKKARELLG
+2361 VDKAQRMA
-2373 RSGLQ
+2373 R
-2378 LPRLPSLNTSRKKI
+2378 
-2392 LTEKNLQG
+2392 
-2400 YRKSEKTDTGQ
+2400 

-2485 HRGFAAEGFA
+2485 HRGFAADGFA
-2495 KYREELERADG
+2495 KYRAELERADG

-2527 AASVRSAAVEEAVVE
+2527 AASVRSVAVEEAVVE

-2559 GVKVGNGLK
+2559 GVKAGNGLK

-2589 TGKADGAMSDADV
+2589 AGKADGAMSDADV
-2602 FAMLVDLH
+2602 FAMLADLH
-2610 GNVEGAREAVSDGVK
+2610 GNAEGARDAVSDG
-2625 PSRSAMKDMDANIRR
+2625 NH
-2640 GRAAMNRALV
+2640 RAVMFA
-2650 EKADVRR
+2650 
-2657 AMYRNDIGWIDFVWG
+2657 
-2672 STGRVLPN
+2672 
-2680 GKTKGAMGLAHVIES
+2680 
-2695 RMRKDGMSRD
+2695 
-2705 EVVGMLIGRVVDTI
+2705 
-2719 ARGEVLRTVEGG
+2719 
-2731 KTKRLEVSLQGNIVQ
+2731 
-2746 LVKSKG
+2746 
-2752 SNTWVLTAF
+2752 
-2761 DGYQTVEQA
+2761 
-2770 RGATRSALRNTDP
+2770 
-2783 ILSRDG
+2783 
-2789 MGASDTPNV
+2789 
-2798 RAKDES
+2798 
-2804 VNTADGTRFSR
+2804 R
-2815 AEERSKSESLEKLR
+2815 AEDGAAERSKSESLEKLR

-2838 REIEAGDDLR
+2838 REIEAGDNLR
-2848 QYRRRAME
+2848 QYKRNALA

-2864 YVNKDT
+2864 YVNRDT

-2876 GRAGITEVLHHD
+2876 GRSGITEILRHD
-2888 VSNPEHLQSI
+2888 YKNPEHLQSI
-2898 AAIPQ
+2898 TAIPQ
-2903 IIEKS
+2903 IIENAV
-2908 IYIDTLPNEDKAK
+2908 YIDTLPNEDLAK
-2921 NPDIQEYEYYVAGL
+2921 NGDIQGYEYYVSGL
-2935 NIGGTDYTVKAA
+2935 NVGGADYTVRA
-2947 IAVATTGDKYY
+2947 AVAVSRNGNRYY
-2958 DHKLTRIEKG
+2958 DHKLTKIEKG
-2968 DLLEMTSRLSGAEI
+2968 NLLSLLDRVSTTGASE
-2982 SNQSPLSDIDDKRLL
+2982 SKSPLSDIDDKRLL

-3027 ASISH
+3027 AAISH
-3032 ITGKR
+3032 ITGKK

-3095 ADKVVKEWGRLKKE
+3095 ADKVVKEWGRLKKAD
-3109 NAKALADLMHD
+3109 AKALADLMHD

-3134 DAQKRLDGIR
+3134 DTEKRLDGIR

-3156 AKAVI
+3156 ARAVI

-3191 AEEEAGREI
+3191 AEEKAGREI
-3200 MADEAD
+3200 LADEAD
-3206 MRLRRLFYADSEAKR
+3206 VRLRRLFYADSEAKR

-3226 EADVMAESRAKTDA
+3226 ESEVMAESRAKTDA

-3276 KLPDAAQRVYR
+3276 KLPDAAQKVYR
-3287 KARDDYRV
+3287 KARDDYRA

-3314 AEIVRRLKERF
+3314 VEIVRRLKERF

-3399 GGFMKELGEAVGMLD
+3399 GGFMKELGEAVGMMD
-3414 LDPAQQAQLNDTLM
+3414 LDSAQRAELNDTLT

-3500 FDQRQLQRVADE
+3500 FNQRQLQRVADE

-3585 RVGEKFNTIEDSLNE
+3585 KVGEKFNTIEDSLNE

-3661 VAAYRLAKQAG
+3661 VAAYRLAKRAG

-3736 EARKTLAGLLVSH
+3736 EARKVLAGLLVSH
-3749 AMASGI
+3749 ATASGI

-3761 STLLAV
+3761 SALLAV

-3773 DDDDPWDAE
+3773 DDDDPWIP
-3782 AALRNM
+3782 
-3788 LADTFGDKA
+3788 
-3797 GEVMAKG
+3797 
-3804 FSRLTPLDVSGRL
+3804 S
-3817 GLNQLIFPDIQD
+3817 
-3829 GLEGK
+3829 
-3834 KWAESLVVGSTG
+3834 
-3846 AVVGAGIGAAD
+3846 
-3857 GVQKI
+3857 
-3862 LDGRYM
+3862 
-3868 EGLESMLPVAIRNP
+3868 
-3882 LKAVRYATDGQVD
+3882 ATCCTASPCPAS
-3895 KSGIMVKDDFNL
+3895 KPI
-3907 FELAG
+3907 
-3912 QAVGFRPSDLAL
+3912 
-3924 KQEGKSAVYRRDRAL
+3924 
-3939 SAARA
+3939 
-3944 KILSAMAKA
+3944 
-3953 VVEQD
+3953 
-3958 AAALRELRGVV
+3958 
-3969 AQWNRKHPERAI
+3969 
-3981 KSENIMAGVRNRQ
+3981 
-3994 RRVAGAKD
+3994 
-4002 GIYLPEGRSDA
+4002 
-4013 RTDGGFAFGH
+4013 

>member
-23 RGLTQKEAREAAD
+23 RGFTQKDAWAAAD

-43 FNNSMRS
+43 FKNSMRS
-50 ARMAWNA
+50 ARMAWNDL
-57 FTGDDEELGQ
+57 TGDKEELGQ

-89 LGEAWD
+89 LGEAWE

-100 GGGLSNVWGELKK
+100 GGGLSNVWEELKK

-145 VTSTAG
+145 ATSTVGGILGTLAG
-151 RAVGAIGGAFAGG
+151 GNTAVGAY
-164 LAGAGVGAIPG
+164 AGAT
-175 AVVGG
+175 
-180 HVGGLAGYALGNTL
+180 LGNTL

-229 LKNAA
+229 LKNAT

-262 EKAALEKM
+262 EKAALKKM
-270 GVAAADKAVVAAA
+270 GVAAADKAAVAAA

-291 LAAKESAKGGLGG
+291 LAKESAKGGLGG
-304 AARHTAAYA
+304 AARHAAAFA

-357 KAYAAMT
+357 KAYAAIS
-364 DPLKL
+364 DPLRL

-399 QALRAAVEAALDG
+399 QALGAAVEAALDG

-441 QKEAEQFFSSPAD
+441 QKEAEQFFNSPAD
-454 SNTPH
+454 GNTPH
-459 TEELAREM
+459 AEELAREM

-491 DGLARQYADIA
+491 DGLARQYADMA
-502 AKYRAKPSEA
+502 DKYRAKPSEA
-512 MGINPDNGA
+512 MGIDPDDGA

-537 SAVSDDVEAP
+537 SVPSDDVETP
-547 SVADDVLSERSADA
+547 TVADDVLSGRSADA

-577 APRGAASV
+577 AASV
-585 ASGGSAA
+585 ASGGAGRSAA

-603 LPAGQYFDSLDTR
+603 LPAGQYFDGLDTR

-650 HARIEADYKA
+650 HARIEADYQA

-706 GVRRHA
+706 TVRRHA
-712 QTVADYTADG
+712 QTVADYTTDG

-729 MADMRGHYPEGLA
+729 MADMRGHYPAGLA
-742 ESVRAVRAY
+742 ESVRVVRAY

-776 GWNVPLLSRE
+776 GWRVPLLSRE

-814 RALPM
+814 RALPT

-843 TPDKG
+843 TPDTG
-848 ADANAAALQVA
+848 ADANAAALQGLPEPAAVA
-859 PEADVA
+859 SGNAPTHRQNLQVRAHAEGAA

-873 LAETDGGKGAPIAGK
+873 LAETDGGKRAPVAGK
-888 RPDTVLPVLNPQVTE
+888 RPDTVLPVLNPQVAE

-964 GKGGMLKDFADM
+964 GKGGMLEEFADM
-976 AGSSHSDGLVFDG
+976 AGSSHSDGLVFDS

-1035 DAAADGKSAGKA
+1035 DAAASAGKSAGKA

-1052 KDAPVAA
+1052 KDTPVAGKVAVA
-1059 KNAADEK
+1059 KNAANEK
-1066 PSSDKAAESEAVVKT
+1066 PSSDKAAKPETLVKT
-1081 ALDNPEE
+1081 ALDNPQE
-1088 AQRKARVLQG
+1088 ARRKARVLQG

-1107 TAPRENKA
+1107 TAPGENKA

-1123 FDKAG
+1123 FD
-1128 NKAVNPEIGEVALTA
+1128 
-1143 KSVKDSLAHGIS
+1143 
-1155 PEKASAFEAVP
+1155 
-1166 YVVEK
+1166 
-1171 GAVIVRTR
+1171 
-1179 HGRVSSYFISAPVE
+1179 
-1193 IEGKQDIVT
+1193 
-1202 VLVHHDV
+1202 
-1209 NKKRMY
+1209 
-1215 LHSVTTKENLLKT
+1215 
-1228 ALAGYDGDSTAD
+1228 
-1240 AEASEPR
+1240 
-1247 GKLYSGDI
+1247 
-1255 ASVLKKLLEYKTQ
+1255 
-1268 GGKTEDTPSEGA
+1268 
-1280 RFSLDESPDSAFA
+1280 
-1293 RAVDDVVGGK
+1293 
-1303 VSRGFVKMGTTPDV
+1303 
-1317 LKMLGLPDVKIRISA
+1317 
-1332 KTIEKVMGEYLG
+1332 
-1344 IAKGAHSHIHNLTP
+1344 
-1358 EAVKQLPGQINN
+1358 
-1370 PVAVFKS
+1370 
-1377 STVRGGYVVLTEL
+1377 
-1390 TEADKQTGKDKPV
+1390 
-1403 VAALHLKT
+1403 
-1411 DKGGIEVIDVAS
+1411 
-1423 SYGRSDSQ
+1423 
-1431 LSRAFNQDLL
+1431 
-1441 YLDKTKARNLN
+1441 
-1452 TERLQLPW
+1452 
-1460 DFTSDFELYERN
+1460 
-1472 IKTDSDLVQYLKAE
+1472 
-1486 KQGKF
+1486 
-1491 DKKQEN
+1491 
-1497 AKQHAESIK
+1497 
-1506 KRLAESIGGLAEQVD
+1506 
-1521 VAAVSETA
+1521 
-1529 PDKAQMLLSE
+1529 
-1539 RVEGW
+1539 
-1544 FDGRTGKITLVA
+1544 
-1556 ENLTPERA
+1556 
-1564 VWVAWH
+1564 
-1570 ELGHRGFAAEGFAK
+1570 
-1584 YREEL
+1584 
-1589 ERADGNSLIRRIAD
+1589 
-1603 AVQEEREGTGDA
+1603 
-1615 AASVRSAAV
+1615 
-1624 EEAVVE
+1624 
-1630 LYAAQR
+1630 
-1636 TGDWS
+1636 
-1641 GIENRYGVKVGNG
+1641 
-1654 LKRGIAG
+1654 
-1661 VLARIGAV
+1661 
-1669 LRRVLQRLTGKADG
+1669 
-1683 AMSDADVFAM
+1683 
-1693 LVDLHGNKAAKSKA
+1693 
-1707 VVKTALDDAKE
+1707 
-1718 AERKARVLQGEPVYT
+1718 
-1733 VKERQAP
+1733 
-1740 QGFKALR
+1740 
-1747 EWAAALF
+1747 
-1754 EKAGGKAV
+1754 KAGGKAV

-1825 IGGKDDV
+1825 IEGKDDV

-1883 LKKLLEY
+1883 LKKLLKY
-1890 KTETGKGVSVGKKQQ
+1890 KTQGGK
-1905 KRQAE
+1905 
-1910 SEAGSVPSEAQP
+1910 
-1922 KSGKDY
+1922 
-1928 FGLSLYESGQDYKG
+1928 
-1942 ISEAHYRKFVAEL
+1942 
-1955 SKLDG
+1955 
-1960 WRVNNRKYGR
+1960 
-1970 LEFRVDGEEVV
+1970 
-1981 FLRRLESLYSEHA
+1981 
-1994 VIGFSVYNSRLVEK
+1994 
-2008 KFDEIEFVFNPSE
+2008 
-2021 PPKETA
+2021 T
-2027 ERLNRFIRSIYPVS
+2027 
-2041 EASVQV
+2041 
-2047 ESNPESEA
+2047 
-2055 DTHRTPESVRAFSV
+2055 
-2069 TLPKLQQKR
+2069 
-2078 AVEHLTADALLD
+2078 
-2090 GGAKYPQLNGRTTK
+2090 
-2104 AGQVEKT
+2104 
-2111 LSAGFVPYEEI
+2111 
-2122 REQTARMGKERDK
+2122 
-2135 MFFKLHREAYGEDSS
+2135 
-2150 FDYDNSD
+2150 
-2157 DAELKAQT
+2157 
-2165 DEALREKHPPKTVYL
+2165 
-2180 MKHKQS
+2180 
-2186 GDALPITK
+2186 
-2194 TQFDY
+2194 
-2199 AVYLENMPSEGLRFS
+2199 ENTPSEGLRFS

-2286 EWLDNPVAV
+2286 KWLDNPVAV

-2425 GGLAEQVDVAAVSE
+2425 GRLAEQVDVAAVSE

-2485 HRGFAAEGFA
+2485 HRGFAADGFA
-2495 KYREELERADG
+2495 KYRAELERADG

-2589 TGKADGAMSDADV
+2589 AGKADGAMSDADV
-2602 FAMLVDLH
+2602 FAMLADLH
-2610 GNVEGAREAVSDGVK
+2610 GNAEGARDASSDGVK
-2625 PSRSAMKDMDANIRR
+2625 PSRSAMKDTDANIRR

-2672 STGRVLPN
+2672 GTGRVLPN

-2695 RMRKDGMSRD
+2695 RMRKDGMGRD

-2746 LVKSKG
+2746 LIKSKG

-2770 RGATRSALRNTDP
+2770 RGATRPALRNTDP

-2789 MGASDTPNV
+2789 MGASDAPNV

-2804 VNTADGTRFSR
+2804 VNTADGTRNSR
-2815 AEERSKSESLEKLR
+2815 AAERSKSESLEKLR

-2856 YGKSLRGS
+2856 YGKSLRES

-2968 DLLEMTSRLSGAEI
+2968 DLLEMTSRLSSAEI

-3027 ASISH
+3027 AAIGH
-3032 ITGKR
+3032 ITGKK

-3068 GGDLDGLKEYGRLS
+3068 GGSLDGLKEYGRLS

-3095 ADKVVKEWGRLKKE
+3095 ADKVVREWGRLKKAD
-3109 NAKALADLMHD
+3109 AKALADLMHD

-3144 TALDIADGKIEK
+3144 TALDIADGKIVK
-3156 AKAVI
+3156 ARAVI
-3161 ASANAR
+3161 ASADAR

-3191 AEEEAGREI
+3191 AEEKAGREI
-3200 MADEAD
+3200 LADEAD

-3257 EVEAQKALEG
+3257 EVGAQKALEG

-3287 KARDDYRV
+3287 KARDDYRA
-3295 HFGQVRDAIAE
+3295 HFGQVRDALAE

-3351 NNVNVSR
+3351 NSVNVSR
-3358 AETLSEA
+3358 AEALSEA

-3414 LDPAQQAQLNDTLM
+3414 LDPAQQAQLNDTLT
-3428 QLYLNSLPDTS
+3428 QLYLNALPDTS

-3500 FDQRQLQRVADE
+3500 FNQRQLQRVADE

-3585 RVGEKFNTIEDSLNE
+3585 KVGEKFNTIEDSLNE

-3661 VAAYRLAKQAG
+3661 VAAYRLAKRAG

-3829 GLEGK
+3829 GLAGK

-3895 KSGIMVKDDFNL
+3895 KSGITVKDDFNL

-3912 QAVGFRPSDLAL
+3912 QAAGFRSSDLAL

-3958 AAALRELRGVV
+3958 AAALRELRSVV

-3981 KSENIMAGVRNRQ
+3981 KSENIMSSVRNRQ
-3994 RRVAGAKD
+3994 RRVVGAKD
-4002 GIYLPEGRSDA
+4002 GIYLSDKHSDA

>member
-1 MSDLVRYDPLEHG
+1 MW
-14 QLVGGLKKY
+14 
-23 RGLTQKEAREAAD
+23 AR
-36 DTALTRG
+36 
-43 FNNSMRS
+43 
-50 ARMAWNA
+50 W
-57 FTGDDEELGQ
+57 
-67 LKAED
+67 
-72 MDYRKIQEGRK
+72 
-83 SQARRE
+83 
-89 LGEAWD
+89 
-95 KGEGV
+95 
-100 GGGLSNVWGELKK
+100 
-113 DWREK
+113 
-118 GLDGV
+118 
-123 LEDVGEMGGATLEQA
+123 GGATLEQA

-145 VTSTAG
+145 ATTTVGGILGTLAG
-151 RAVGAIGGAFAGG
+151 GNTAVGAY
-164 LAGAGVGAIPG
+164 AGAT
-175 AVVGG
+175 
-180 HVGGLAGYALGNTL
+180 LGNTL

-262 EKAALEKM
+262 EKAALKKM
-270 GVAAADKAVVAAA
+270 GVAAADKAAVAAA

-291 LAAKESAKGGLGG
+291 LAKESAKGGLGG
-304 AARHTAAYA
+304 AARHAAAFA

-357 KAYAAMT
+357 KAYAAIS
-364 DPLKL
+364 DPLRL
-369 SAEQKADALADA
+369 SAEQKADVLADA

-399 QALRAAVEAALDG
+399 QALGAAVEAALDG

-441 QKEAEQFFSSPAD
+441 QKEAEQFFNSPAD
-454 SNTPH
+454 GNTPH
-459 TEELAREM
+459 AEELAREM

-491 DGLARQYADIA
+491 DGLARQYADMA

-512 MGINPDNGA
+512 MGIDPDDGA

-537 SAVSDDVEAP
+537 SVPSDDVETP
-547 SVADDVLSERSADA
+547 TVADDVLSGRSADA

-577 APRGAASV
+577 AASV
-585 ASGGSAA
+585 ASGGAGRSAA

-603 LPAGQYFDSLDTR
+603 LPAGQYFDGLDTR

-650 HARIEADYKA
+650 HARIEADYQA

-706 GVRRHA
+706 TVRRHA

-729 MADMRGHYPEGLA
+729 MADMRGHYPAGLA
-742 ESVRAVRAY
+742 ESVRVVRAY

-776 GWNVPLLSRE
+776 GWRVPLLSRE

-814 RALPM
+814 RALPT
-819 EDKGLAQDVRQD
+819 EDKGLAQD

-843 TPDKG
+843 TPDTG
-848 ADANAAALQVA
+848 ADANAAALQGLPEPAAVA
-859 PEADVA
+859 SGNAPTHRQNLQVRAHAEGAA

-873 LAETDGGKGAPIAGK
+873 LAETDGGKRAPVAGK
-888 RPDTVLPVLNPQVTE
+888 RPDTVLPVLNPQVAE

-964 GKGGMLKDFADM
+964 GKGGMLEEFADM
-976 AGSSHSDGLVFDG
+976 AGSSHSDGLVFDS

-1035 DAAADGKSAGKA
+1035 DAAASAGKSAGKA

-1052 KDAPVAA
+1052 KDTPVAGKVAVA
-1059 KNAADEK
+1059 KNAANEK
-1066 PSSDKAAESEAVVKT
+1066 PSSDKAAKPETLVKT
-1081 ALDNPEE
+1081 ALDNPQE
-1088 AQRKARVLQG
+1088 AR
-1098 EPVYTVKER
+1098 
-1107 TAPRENKA
+1107 
-1115 LREWAVAL
+1115 
-1123 FDKAG
+1123 
-1128 NKAVNPEIGEVALTA
+1128 
-1143 KSVKDSLAHGIS
+1143 
-1155 PEKASAFEAVP
+1155 
-1166 YVVEK
+1166 
-1171 GAVIVRTR
+1171 
-1179 HGRVSSYFISAPVE
+1179 
-1193 IEGKQDIVT
+1193 
-1202 VLVHHDV
+1202 
-1209 NKKRMY
+1209 
-1215 LHSVTTKENLLKT
+1215 
-1228 ALAGYDGDSTAD
+1228 
-1240 AEASEPR
+1240 
-1247 GKLYSGDI
+1247 
-1255 ASVLKKLLEYKTQ
+1255 
-1268 GGKTEDTPSEGA
+1268 
-1280 RFSLDESPDSAFA
+1280 
-1293 RAVDDVVGGK
+1293 
-1303 VSRGFVKMGTTPDV
+1303 
-1317 LKMLGLPDVKIRISA
+1317 
-1332 KTIEKVMGEYLG
+1332 
-1344 IAKGAHSHIHNLTP
+1344 
-1358 EAVKQLPGQINN
+1358 
-1370 PVAVFKS
+1370 
-1377 STVRGGYVVLTEL
+1377 
-1390 TEADKQTGKDKPV
+1390 
-1403 VAALHLKT
+1403 
-1411 DKGGIEVIDVAS
+1411 
-1423 SYGRSDSQ
+1423 
-1431 LSRAFNQDLL
+1431 
-1441 YLDKTKARNLN
+1441 
-1452 TERLQLPW
+1452 
-1460 DFTSDFELYERN
+1460 
-1472 IKTDSDLVQYLKAE
+1472 
-1486 KQGKF
+1486 
-1491 DKKQEN
+1491 
-1497 AKQHAESIK
+1497 
-1506 KRLAESIGGLAEQVD
+1506 
-1521 VAAVSETA
+1521 
-1529 PDKAQMLLSE
+1529 
-1539 RVEGW
+1539 
-1544 FDGRTGKITLVA
+1544 
-1556 ENLTPERA
+1556 
-1564 VWVAWH
+1564 
-1570 ELGHRGFAAEGFAK
+1570 
-1584 YREEL
+1584 
-1589 ERADGNSLIRRIAD
+1589 
-1603 AVQEEREGTGDA
+1603 
-1615 AASVRSAAV
+1615 
-1624 EEAVVE
+1624 
-1630 LYAAQR
+1630 
-1636 TGDWS
+1636 
-1641 GIENRYGVKVGNG
+1641 
-1654 LKRGIAG
+1654 
-1661 VLARIGAV
+1661 
-1669 LRRVLQRLTGKADG
+1669 
-1683 AMSDADVFAM
+1683 
-1693 LVDLHGNKAAKSKA
+1693 
-1707 VVKTALDDAKE
+1707 
-1718 AERKARVLQGEPVYT
+1718 RKARVLQGEPVYT

-1825 IGGKDDV
+1825 IEGKDDV

-1883 LKKLLEY
+1883 LKKLLKY
-1890 KTETGKGVSVGKKQQ
+1890 KTQGGKT
-1905 KRQAE
+1905 E
-1910 SEAGSVPSEAQP
+1910 
-1922 KSGKDY
+1922 
-1928 FGLSLYESGQDYKG
+1928 
-1942 ISEAHYRKFVAEL
+1942 
-1955 SKLDG
+1955 
-1960 WRVNNRKYGR
+1960 
-1970 LEFRVDGEEVV
+1970 
-1981 FLRRLESLYSEHA
+1981 
-1994 VIGFSVYNSRLVEK
+1994 
-2008 KFDEIEFVFNPSE
+2008 
-2021 PPKETA
+2021 
-2027 ERLNRFIRSIYPVS
+2027 
-2041 EASVQV
+2041 
-2047 ESNPESEA
+2047 
-2055 DTHRTPESVRAFSV
+2055 DT
-2069 TLPKLQQKR
+2069 
-2078 AVEHLTADALLD
+2078 
-2090 GGAKYPQLNGRTTK
+2090 
-2104 AGQVEKT
+2104 
-2111 LSAGFVPYEEI
+2111 
-2122 REQTARMGKERDK
+2122 
-2135 MFFKLHREAYGEDSS
+2135 
-2150 FDYDNSD
+2150 
-2157 DAELKAQT
+2157 
-2165 DEALREKHPPKTVYL
+2165 
-2180 MKHKQS
+2180 
-2186 GDALPITK
+2186 
-2194 TQFDY
+2194 
-2199 AVYLENMPSEGLRFS
+2199 PSEGLRFS
-2214 RSEQT
+2214 IRFSLDESPD
-2219 KSAFENRIDALFG
+2219 SAFARAVDDVTGGKVPAGFISLGTTPDVWKLVGLPDGKVRISGGVIDKAMNGKHAVTAEALKDLPRHLNSPIAVFKSSASSSNPDG
-2232 GAKANLKGV
+2232 YVVLTELVEREKGKDKPIIAALNLGRAKNGLELLDISSVYGRNNGQLTRAFNQDLLY
-2241 RVLDKSDL
+2241 LDKAKGRHFLTTRPLQLHWDITSDADLVGRNIKTDSDL
-2249 LDMLGYGGMPVELN
+2249 
-2263 ESKVVLNRKNH
+2263 
-2274 PEMTAQQWKKVP
+2274 AQYSSAKKQVS
-2286 EWLDNPVAV
+2286 V
-2295 LKSKTHDKRL
+2295 DKAQRM
-2305 VFVPDELI
+2305 
-2313 DGAPVYLVVE
+2313 
-2323 PNSRGLDIHVLVN
+2323 
-2336 GYAKDGNPQQTFR
+2336 
-2349 DIWRDLANGNTE
+2349 
-2361 FVDSKKARELLG
+2361 AR
-2373 RSGLQ
+2373 
-2378 LPRLPSLNTSRKKI
+2378 
-2392 LTEKNLQG
+2392 
-2400 YRKSEKTDTGQ
+2400 

-2425 GGLAEQVDVAAVSE
+2425 GRLAEQVDVAAVSE

-2485 HRGFAAEGFA
+2485 HRGFAADGFA
-2495 KYREELERADG
+2495 KYRAELERADG

-2589 TGKADGAMSDADV
+2589 AGKADGAMSDADV
-2602 FAMLVDLH
+2602 FAMLADLH
-2610 GNVEGAREAVSDGVK
+2610 GNAEEARDAVSDGVLF
-2625 PSRSAMKDMDANIRR
+2625 SIYSDDADKVA
-2640 GRAAMNRALV
+2640 RAADILTGSPV
-2650 EKADVRR
+2650 ADIESGLIKR
-2657 AMYRNDIGWIDFVWG
+2657 DE
-2672 STGRVLPN
+2672 N
-2680 GKTKGAMGLAHVIES
+2680 GKVIANAREFIRKWLAEN
-2695 RMRKDGMSRD
+2695 RPDGIFRHP
-2705 EVVGMLIGRVVDTI
+2705 EV
-2719 ARGEVLRTVEGG
+2719 GEVMLTVRGV
-2731 KTKRLEVSLQGNIVQ
+2731 KNSLSHFSADIHVDALPAVPYVLENSAVLEY
-2746 LVKSKG
+2746 SKDKNG
-2752 SNTWVLTAF
+2752 DN
-2761 DGYQTVEQA
+2761 VE
-2770 RGATRSALRNTDP
+2770 NV
-2783 ILSRDG
+2783 IL
-2789 MGASDTPNV
+2789 
-2798 RAKDES
+2798 
-2804 VNTADGTRFSR
+2804 
-2815 AEERSKSESLEKLR
+2815 
-2829 RAETIRISG
+2829 
-2838 REIEAGDDLR
+2838 
-2848 QYRRRAME
+2848 
-2856 YGKSLRGS
+2856 
-2864 YVNKDT
+2864 
-2870 GREISL
+2870 
-2876 GRAGITEVLHHD
+2876 
-2888 VSNPEHLQSI
+2888 
-2898 AAIPQ
+2898 AAP
-2903 IIEKS
+2903 
-2908 IYIDTLPNEDKAK
+2908 A
-2921 NPDIQEYEYYVAGL
+2921 
-2935 NIGGTDYTVKAA
+2935 NIGGKRHYVVVRLRKDLKSGQKPQFYVVAAQLETDAQRETALAVETRSSHDGH
-2947 IAVATTGDKYY
+2947 IAGGK
-2958 DHKLTRIEKG
+2958 
-2968 DLLEMTSRLSGAEI
+2968 
-2982 SNQSPLSDIDDKRLL
+2982 NRLL
-2997 QILQDKDAGKGGIA
+2997 NILHSALISVNQIKSAAGNTGTVDAGIA

-3027 ASISH
+3027 AAIGH
-3032 ITGKR
+3032 ITGKK

-3068 GGDLDGLKEYGRLS
+3068 GGSLDGLKEYGRLS

-3095 ADKVVKEWGRLKKE
+3095 ADKVVREWGRLKKAD
-3109 NAKALADLMHD
+3109 AKALADLMHD

-3144 TALDIADGKIEK
+3144 TALDIADGKIVK

-3161 ASANAR
+3161 ASADAR

-3173 AYNKAS
+3173 AYDKAS

-3191 AEEEAGREI
+3191 AEEKAGREI
-3200 MADEAD
+3200 LADEAD

-3257 EVEAQKALEG
+3257 EVGAQKALEG

-3287 KARDDYRV
+3287 KARDDYRA
-3295 HFGQVRDAIAE
+3295 HFGQVRDALAE

-3314 AEIVRRLKERF
+3314 AETVRRLKERF

-3351 NNVNVSR
+3351 NSVNVSR

-3414 LDPAQQAQLNDTLM
+3414 LDPAQQAELNDTLT

-3489 DFVDGRKYEEG
+3489 DFVDGRKYVEG
-3500 FDQRQLQRVADE
+3500 FNQRQLQRVADE

-3585 RVGEKFNTIEDSLNE
+3585 KVGEKFNTIEDSLNE

-3661 VAAYRLAKQAG
+3661 VAAYRLAKRAG

-3761 STLLAV
+3761 STLLAL

-3829 GLEGK
+3829 GLAGK

-3895 KSGIMVKDDFNL
+3895 KSGITVKDDFNL

-3912 QAVGFRPSDLAL
+3912 QAAGFRSSDLAL

-4002 GIYLPEGRSDA
+4002 GIYLSDKHSDA

>member
-23 RGLTQKEAREAAD
+23 RGFTQKDAWAAAD

-43 FNNSMRS
+43 FKNSMRS
-50 ARMAWNA
+50 ARMAWNDL
-57 FTGDDEELGQ
+57 TGDKEELGQ

-89 LGEAWD
+89 LGEAWE

-100 GGGLSNVWGELKK
+100 GGGLSNVWEELKK

-145 VTSTAG
+145 ATTTVGGILGTLAG
-151 RAVGAIGGAFAGG
+151 GNTAVGAY
-164 LAGAGVGAIPG
+164 AGAT
-175 AVVGG
+175 
-180 HVGGLAGYALGNTL
+180 LGNTL

-262 EKAALEKM
+262 EKAALKKM
-270 GVAAADKAVVAAA
+270 GVAAADKAAVAAA

-304 AARHTAAYA
+304 AARHAAAFA

-357 KAYAAMT
+357 KAYAAIT
-364 DPLKL
+364 DPLRL

-441 QKEAEQFFSSPAD
+441 QKEAEQFFNSPAD
-454 SNTPH
+454 GNTPH
-459 TEELAREM
+459 AEELAREM

-491 DGLARQYADIA
+491 DGLARQYADMA
-502 AKYRAKPSEA
+502 DKYRAKPSEA
-512 MGINPDNGA
+512 MGIDPDDGA

-537 SAVSDDVEAP
+537 SVPSDDVETP
-547 SVADDVLSERSADA
+547 TVADDVLSGRSADA

-577 APRGAASV
+577 AASV
-585 ASGGSAA
+585 ASGGAGRSAA

-603 LPAGQYFDSLDTR
+603 LPAGQYFDGLDTR

-650 HARIEADYKA
+650 HARIEADYQA

-706 GVRRHA
+706 TVRRHA

-729 MADMRGHYPEGLA
+729 MADMRGHYPAGLA
-742 ESVRAVRAY
+742 ESVRVVRAY

-776 GWNVPLLSRE
+776 GWRVPLLSRE

-814 RALPM
+814 RALPT

-843 TPDKG
+843 TPDTG
-848 ADANAAALQVA
+848 ADANAAALQGLPEPAAVA
-859 PEADVA
+859 SGNAPTHRQNLQVRAHAEGAA

-873 LAETDGGKGAPIAGK
+873 LAETDGGKRAPVAGK
-888 RPDTVLPVLNPQVTE
+888 RPDTVLPVLNPQVAE

-964 GKGGMLKDFADM
+964 GKGGMLEEFADM
-976 AGSSHSDGLVFDG
+976 AGSSHSDGLVFDS

-1035 DAAADGKSAGKA
+1035 DAAASAGKSAGKA

-1052 KDAPVAA
+1052 KDTPVAGKAAVA
-1059 KNAADEK
+1059 KNAANEK
-1066 PSSDKAAESEAVVKT
+1066 PSSDKAAKPETLVKT
-1081 ALDNPEE
+1081 ALDNPQE
-1088 AQRKARVLQG
+1088 ARRKARVLQG

-1107 TAPRENKA
+1107 TAPGENKA

-1128 NKAVNPEIGEVALTA
+1128 GKAVNPEAGEILLNER
-1143 KSVKDSLAHGIS
+1143 SVRDSIAHGMNPFKAEAFAAIPDVIS
-1155 PEKASAFEAVP
+1155 QGVVIHEGVNPENGTR
-1166 YVVEK
+1166 YV
-1171 GAVIVRTR
+1171 
-1179 HGRVSSYFISAPVE
+1179 YISAPVE
-1193 IEGKQDIVT
+1193 IEGKDDVVT
-1202 VLVHHDV
+1202 LLAR
-1209 NKKRMY
+1209 NTGNGSQMY
-1215 LHSVTTKENLLKT
+1215 LHSVATKESILNASDTET
-1228 ALAGYDGDSTAD
+1228 AEISRETGKVNSGY
-1240 AEASEPR
+1240 
-1247 GKLYSGDI
+1247 I
-1255 ASVLKKLLEYKTQ
+1255 ASVLKKLLKYKTQ
-1268 GGKTEDTPSEGA
+1268 GGKTENTPSEGLRFSI

-1293 RAVDDVVGGK
+1293 RAVDDVTGGK
-1303 VSRGFVKMGTTPDV
+1303 VPAGFISLGTTPDV
-1317 LKMLGLPDVKIRISA
+1317 WKLVGLPDGKVRISGGVIDKA
-1332 KTIEKVMGEYLG
+1332 MNGKHAVT
-1344 IAKGAHSHIHNLTP
+1344 A
-1358 EAVKQLPGQINN
+1358 EALKDLPRHLNSPI
-1370 PVAVFKS
+1370 AVFKS
-1377 STVRGGYVVLTEL
+1377 SASSSNPDGYVVLTEL
-1390 TEADKQTGKDKPV
+1390 VEREKGKDKPII
-1403 VAALHLKT
+1403 AALNLGRAKNGLELL
-1411 DKGGIEVIDVAS
+1411 DIS
-1423 SYGRSDSQ
+1423 SVYGRNNGQ
-1431 LSRAFNQDLL
+1431 LTRAFNQDLL
-1441 YLDKTKARNLN
+1441 YLDKAKGRHFLTTRP
-1452 TERLQLPW
+1452 LQLHW
-1460 DFTSDFELYERN
+1460 DITSDADLVGRN
-1472 IKTDSDLVQYLKAE
+1472 IKTDSDLAQYSSA
-1486 KQGKF
+1486 
-1491 DKKQEN
+1491 KKQVSVDK
-1497 AKQHAESIK
+1497 AQRMARQHAESIK
-1506 KRLAESIGGLAEQVD
+1506 KRLAESIGRLAEQVD

-1570 ELGHRGFAAEGFAK
+1570 ELGHRGFAADGFAK
-1584 YREEL
+1584 YRAEL

-1669 LRRVLQRLTGKADG
+1669 LRRVLQRLAGKADG

-1693 LVDLHGNKAAKSKA
+1693 LADLHGNA
-1707 VVKTALDDAKE
+1707 
-1718 AERKARVLQGEPVYT
+1718 
-1733 VKERQAP
+1733 
-1740 QGFKALR
+1740 
-1747 EWAAALF
+1747 
-1754 EKAGGKAV
+1754 
-1762 NPEAGEILLNERSV
+1762 
-1776 RDSIAHGMNPFKA
+1776 
-1789 EAFAAIPDV
+1789 
-1798 ISQGVVIHEGVNPE
+1798 
-1812 NGTRYVYISAPVE
+1812 
-1825 IGGKDDV
+1825 
-1832 VTLLARNTGNGSQ
+1832 
-1845 MYLHS
+1845 
-1850 VATKESILN
+1850 
-1859 ASDTETAE
+1859 
-1867 ISRETGKV
+1867 
-1875 NSGYIASV
+1875 
-1883 LKKLLEY
+1883 
-1890 KTETGKGVSVGKKQQ
+1890 
-1905 KRQAE
+1905 
-1910 SEAGSVPSEAQP
+1910 
-1922 KSGKDY
+1922 
-1928 FGLSLYESGQDYKG
+1928 
-1942 ISEAHYRKFVAEL
+1942 
-1955 SKLDG
+1955 
-1960 WRVNNRKYGR
+1960 
-1970 LEFRVDGEEVV
+1970 
-1981 FLRRLESLYSEHA
+1981 
-1994 VIGFSVYNSRLVEK
+1994 
-2008 KFDEIEFVFNPSE
+2008 
-2021 PPKETA
+2021 
-2027 ERLNRFIRSIYPVS
+2027 
-2041 EASVQV
+2041 
-2047 ESNPESEA
+2047 
-2055 DTHRTPESVRAFSV
+2055 
-2069 TLPKLQQKR
+2069 
-2078 AVEHLTADALLD
+2078 
-2090 GGAKYPQLNGRTTK
+2090 
-2104 AGQVEKT
+2104 
-2111 LSAGFVPYEEI
+2111 
-2122 REQTARMGKERDK
+2122 
-2135 MFFKLHREAYGEDSS
+2135 
-2150 FDYDNSD
+2150 
-2157 DAELKAQT
+2157 
-2165 DEALREKHPPKTVYL
+2165 
-2180 MKHKQS
+2180 
-2186 GDALPITK
+2186 
-2194 TQFDY
+2194 
-2199 AVYLENMPSEGLRFS
+2199 
-2214 RSEQT
+2214 
-2219 KSAFENRIDALFG
+2219 
-2232 GAKANLKGV
+2232 
-2241 RVLDKSDL
+2241 
-2249 LDMLGYGGMPVELN
+2249 
-2263 ESKVVLNRKNH
+2263 
-2274 PEMTAQQWKKVP
+2274 
-2286 EWLDNPVAV
+2286 
-2295 LKSKTHDKRL
+2295 
-2305 VFVPDELI
+2305 
-2313 DGAPVYLVVE
+2313 
-2323 PNSRGLDIHVLVN
+2323 
-2336 GYAKDGNPQQTFR
+2336 
-2349 DIWRDLANGNTE
+2349 
-2361 FVDSKKARELLG
+2361 
-2373 RSGLQ
+2373 
-2378 LPRLPSLNTSRKKI
+2378 
-2392 LTEKNLQG
+2392 
-2400 YRKSEKTDTGQ
+2400 
-2411 QHAESIKKRLAESI
+2411 
-2425 GGLAEQVDVAAVSE
+2425 
-2439 TAPDKAQMLLS
+2439 
-2450 ERVEGWFDGRTGK
+2450 
-2463 ITLVAENLT
+2463 
-2472 PERAVWVAWHELG
+2472 
-2485 HRGFAAEGFA
+2485 
-2495 KYREELERADG
+2495 
-2506 NSLIRRIADA
+2506 
-2516 VQEEREGTGDA
+2516 
-2527 AASVRSAAVEEAVVE
+2527 EEA
-2542 LYAAQRTGDW
+2542 RD
-2552 SGIENRY
+2552 
-2559 GVKVGNGLK
+2559 
-2568 RGIAGVLARIGAVL
+2568 
-2582 RRVLQRL
+2582 
-2589 TGKADGAMSDADV
+2589 
-2602 FAMLVDLH
+2602 
-2610 GNVEGAREAVSDGVK
+2610 AVSDGVLF
-2625 PSRSAMKDMDANIRR
+2625 SIYSDDADKVA
-2640 GRAAMNRALV
+2640 RAADILTGSPV
-2650 EKADVRR
+2650 ADIESGLIKR
-2657 AMYRNDIGWIDFVWG
+2657 DE
-2672 STGRVLPN
+2672 N
-2680 GKTKGAMGLAHVIES
+2680 GKVIANAREFIRKWLAEN
-2695 RMRKDGMSRD
+2695 RPDGIFRHP
-2705 EVVGMLIGRVVDTI
+2705 EV
-2719 ARGEVLRTVEGG
+2719 GEVMLTVRGV
-2731 KTKRLEVSLQGNIVQ
+2731 KNSLSHFSADIHVDALPAVPYVLENSAVLEY
-2746 LVKSKG
+2746 SKDKNG
-2752 SNTWVLTAF
+2752 DN
-2761 DGYQTVEQA
+2761 VE
-2770 RGATRSALRNTDP
+2770 NV
-2783 ILSRDG
+2783 IL
-2789 MGASDTPNV
+2789 
-2798 RAKDES
+2798 
-2804 VNTADGTRFSR
+2804 
-2815 AEERSKSESLEKLR
+2815 
-2829 RAETIRISG
+2829 
-2838 REIEAGDDLR
+2838 
-2848 QYRRRAME
+2848 
-2856 YGKSLRGS
+2856 
-2864 YVNKDT
+2864 
-2870 GREISL
+2870 
-2876 GRAGITEVLHHD
+2876 
-2888 VSNPEHLQSI
+2888 
-2898 AAIPQ
+2898 AAP
-2903 IIEKS
+2903 
-2908 IYIDTLPNEDKAK
+2908 A
-2921 NPDIQEYEYYVAGL
+2921 
-2935 NIGGTDYTVKAA
+2935 NIGGKRHYVVVRLRKDLKSGQKPQFYVVAAQLETDAQRETALAVETRSSHDGH
-2947 IAVATTGDKYY
+2947 IAGGK
-2958 DHKLTRIEKG
+2958 
-2968 DLLEMTSRLSGAEI
+2968 
-2982 SNQSPLSDIDDKRLL
+2982 NRLL
-2997 QILQDKDAGKGGIA
+2997 NILHSALISVNQIKSAAGNTGTVDAGIA

-3027 ASISH
+3027 AAIGH
-3032 ITGKR
+3032 ITGKK

-3068 GGDLDGLKEYGRLS
+3068 GGSLDGLKEYGRLS

-3095 ADKVVKEWGRLKKE
+3095 ADKVVREWGRLKKAD
-3109 NAKALADLMHD
+3109 AKALADLMHD

-3144 TALDIADGKIEK
+3144 TALDIADGKIVK
-3156 AKAVI
+3156 ARAVI
-3161 ASANAR
+3161 ASADAR

-3191 AEEEAGREI
+3191 AEEKAGREI
-3200 MADEAD
+3200 LADEAD

-3257 EVEAQKALEG
+3257 EVGAQKALEG

-3287 KARDDYRV
+3287 QARDDYRA
-3295 HFGQVRDAIAE
+3295 HFGQVRDALAE

-3314 AEIVRRLKERF
+3314 AETVRRLKERF

-3351 NNVNVSR
+3351 NSVNVSR

-3376 GAGFKVSPVMKSRDY
+3376 GAGFKVSPVMKSRDS

-3414 LDPAQQAQLNDTLM
+3414 LDSAQQAQLNDTLT
-3428 QLYLNSLPDTS
+3428 QLYLNALPDTS

-3500 FDQRQLQRVADE
+3500 FNQRQLQRVADE

-3585 RVGEKFNTIEDSLNE
+3585 KVGEKFNTIEDSLNE

-3661 VAAYRLAKQAG
+3661 VAAYRLAKRAG

-3829 GLEGK
+3829 GLAGK

-3895 KSGIMVKDDFNL
+3895 KSGITVKDDFNL

-3912 QAVGFRPSDLAL
+3912 QAAGFRSSDLAL

-3958 AAALRELRGVV
+3958 AAALRALRGVV

-3981 KSENIMAGVRNRQ
+3981 KSENIMSSVRNRQ

-4002 GIYLPEGRSDA
+4002 GIYLSDKHSDA

>member
-23 RGLTQKEAREAAD
+23 RGFTQKDAWAAAD

-43 FNNSMRS
+43 FKNSMRS
-50 ARMAWNA
+50 ARMAWNDL
-57 FTGDDEELGQ
+57 TGDKEELGQ

-89 LGEAWD
+89 LGEAWE

-100 GGGLSNVWGELKK
+100 GGGLSNVWEELKK

-145 VTSTAG
+145 ATTTVGGILGTLAG
-151 RAVGAIGGAFAGG
+151 GNTAVGAY
-164 LAGAGVGAIPG
+164 AGAT
-175 AVVGG
+175 
-180 HVGGLAGYALGNTL
+180 LGNTL

-262 EKAALEKM
+262 EKAALKKM
-270 GVAAADKAVVAAA
+270 GVAAADKAAVAAA

-291 LAAKESAKGGLGG
+291 LAKESAKGGLGG
-304 AARHTAAYA
+304 AARHAAAFA

-357 KAYAAMT
+357 KAYAAIT
-364 DPLKL
+364 DPLRL

-399 QALRAAVEAALDG
+399 QALRVAVEAALDG

-441 QKEAEQFFSSPAD
+441 QKEAEQFFNSPAD
-454 SNTPH
+454 GNTPH
-459 TEELAREM
+459 AEELAREM

-491 DGLARQYADIA
+491 DGLARQYADMA

-512 MGINPDNGA
+512 MGIDPDDGA

-537 SAVSDDVEAP
+537 SVVSDDVETP
-547 SVADDVLSERSADA
+547 PVADDVLSGRSADA

-577 APRGAASV
+577 AASV
-585 ASGGSAA
+585 ASGGAGRSAA

-603 LPAGQYFDSLDTR
+603 LPAGQYFDGLDTR

-650 HARIEADYKA
+650 HARIEADYQA

-706 GVRRHA
+706 TVRRHA

-729 MADMRGHYPEGLA
+729 MADMRGHYPAGLA

-814 RALPM
+814 RALPT

-843 TPDKG
+843 TPDTG
-848 ADANAAALQVA
+848 ADANAAALQGLPESAAVA
-859 PEADVA
+859 SGNAPTHRQNLQVRAHAEGAA

-873 LAETDGGKGAPIAGK
+873 LAETDGGKRAPVAGK
-888 RPDTVLPVLNPQVTE
+888 RPDTVLPVLNPQVAE

-964 GKGGMLKDFADM
+964 GKGGMLEEFADM
-976 AGSSHSDGLVFDG
+976 AGSSHSDGLVFDS

-1035 DAAADGKSAGKA
+1035 DAAASAGKSAGKA

-1052 KDAPVAA
+1052 KDTPVAGKAAVA
-1059 KNAADEK
+1059 KNAANEK
-1066 PSSDKAAESEAVVKT
+1066 PSSDKAAKPETLVKT
-1081 ALDNPEE
+1081 ALDNPQE
-1088 AQRKARVLQG
+1088 ARRKARVLQG

-1107 TAPRENKA
+1107 TAPGENKA

-1128 NKAVNPEIGEVALTA
+1128 GKAVNPEAGEILLNER
-1143 KSVKDSLAHGIS
+1143 SVRDSIAHGMNPFKAEAFAAIPDVIS
-1155 PEKASAFEAVP
+1155 QGVVIHEGVNPENGTR
-1166 YVVEK
+1166 YV
-1171 GAVIVRTR
+1171 
-1179 HGRVSSYFISAPVE
+1179 YISAPVE
-1193 IEGKQDIVT
+1193 IEGKDDVVT
-1202 VLVHHDV
+1202 LLAR
-1209 NKKRMY
+1209 NTGNGSQMY
-1215 LHSVTTKENLLKT
+1215 LHSVATKESILNASDTET
-1228 ALAGYDGDSTAD
+1228 AEISRETGKVNSGY
-1240 AEASEPR
+1240 
-1247 GKLYSGDI
+1247 I
-1255 ASVLKKLLEYKTQ
+1255 ASVLKKLLKYKTQ
-1268 GGKTEDTPSEGA
+1268 GGKTENTPSEGLRFSI

-1293 RAVDDVVGGK
+1293 RAVDDVTGGK
-1303 VSRGFVKMGTTPDV
+1303 VPAGFISLGTTPDV
-1317 LKMLGLPDVKIRISA
+1317 WKLVGLPDGKVRISGGVIDKA
-1332 KTIEKVMGEYLG
+1332 MNGKHAVT
-1344 IAKGAHSHIHNLTP
+1344 A
-1358 EAVKQLPGQINN
+1358 EALKDLPRHLNSPI
-1370 PVAVFKS
+1370 AVFKS
-1377 STVRGGYVVLTEL
+1377 SASSSNPDGYVVLTEL
-1390 TEADKQTGKDKPV
+1390 VEREKGKDKPII
-1403 VAALHLKT
+1403 AALNLGRAKNGLELL
-1411 DKGGIEVIDVAS
+1411 DIS
-1423 SYGRSDSQ
+1423 SVYGRNNGQ
-1431 LSRAFNQDLL
+1431 LTRAFNQDLL
-1441 YLDKTKARNLN
+1441 YLDKAKGRHFLTTRP
-1452 TERLQLPW
+1452 LQLHW
-1460 DFTSDFELYERN
+1460 DITSDADLVGRN
-1472 IKTDSDLVQYLKAE
+1472 IKTDSDLAQYSSA
-1486 KQGKF
+1486 
-1491 DKKQEN
+1491 KKQVSVDK
-1497 AKQHAESIK
+1497 AQRMARQHAESIK
-1506 KRLAESIGGLAEQVD
+1506 KRLAESIGRLAEQVD

-1570 ELGHRGFAAEGFAK
+1570 ELGHRGFAADGFAK
-1584 YREEL
+1584 YRAEL

-1669 LRRVLQRLTGKADG
+1669 LRRVLQRLAGKADG

-1693 LVDLHGNKAAKSKA
+1693 LADLHGNA
-1707 VVKTALDDAKE
+1707 
-1718 AERKARVLQGEPVYT
+1718 
-1733 VKERQAP
+1733 
-1740 QGFKALR
+1740 
-1747 EWAAALF
+1747 
-1754 EKAGGKAV
+1754 
-1762 NPEAGEILLNERSV
+1762 
-1776 RDSIAHGMNPFKA
+1776 
-1789 EAFAAIPDV
+1789 
-1798 ISQGVVIHEGVNPE
+1798 
-1812 NGTRYVYISAPVE
+1812 
-1825 IGGKDDV
+1825 
-1832 VTLLARNTGNGSQ
+1832 
-1845 MYLHS
+1845 
-1850 VATKESILN
+1850 
-1859 ASDTETAE
+1859 
-1867 ISRETGKV
+1867 
-1875 NSGYIASV
+1875 
-1883 LKKLLEY
+1883 
-1890 KTETGKGVSVGKKQQ
+1890 
-1905 KRQAE
+1905 
-1910 SEAGSVPSEAQP
+1910 
-1922 KSGKDY
+1922 
-1928 FGLSLYESGQDYKG
+1928 
-1942 ISEAHYRKFVAEL
+1942 
-1955 SKLDG
+1955 
-1960 WRVNNRKYGR
+1960 
-1970 LEFRVDGEEVV
+1970 
-1981 FLRRLESLYSEHA
+1981 
-1994 VIGFSVYNSRLVEK
+1994 
-2008 KFDEIEFVFNPSE
+2008 
-2021 PPKETA
+2021 
-2027 ERLNRFIRSIYPVS
+2027 
-2041 EASVQV
+2041 
-2047 ESNPESEA
+2047 
-2055 DTHRTPESVRAFSV
+2055 
-2069 TLPKLQQKR
+2069 
-2078 AVEHLTADALLD
+2078 
-2090 GGAKYPQLNGRTTK
+2090 
-2104 AGQVEKT
+2104 
-2111 LSAGFVPYEEI
+2111 
-2122 REQTARMGKERDK
+2122 
-2135 MFFKLHREAYGEDSS
+2135 
-2150 FDYDNSD
+2150 
-2157 DAELKAQT
+2157 
-2165 DEALREKHPPKTVYL
+2165 
-2180 MKHKQS
+2180 
-2186 GDALPITK
+2186 
-2194 TQFDY
+2194 
-2199 AVYLENMPSEGLRFS
+2199 
-2214 RSEQT
+2214 
-2219 KSAFENRIDALFG
+2219 
-2232 GAKANLKGV
+2232 
-2241 RVLDKSDL
+2241 
-2249 LDMLGYGGMPVELN
+2249 
-2263 ESKVVLNRKNH
+2263 
-2274 PEMTAQQWKKVP
+2274 
-2286 EWLDNPVAV
+2286 
-2295 LKSKTHDKRL
+2295 
-2305 VFVPDELI
+2305 
-2313 DGAPVYLVVE
+2313 
-2323 PNSRGLDIHVLVN
+2323 
-2336 GYAKDGNPQQTFR
+2336 
-2349 DIWRDLANGNTE
+2349 
-2361 FVDSKKARELLG
+2361 
-2373 RSGLQ
+2373 
-2378 LPRLPSLNTSRKKI
+2378 
-2392 LTEKNLQG
+2392 
-2400 YRKSEKTDTGQ
+2400 
-2411 QHAESIKKRLAESI
+2411 
-2425 GGLAEQVDVAAVSE
+2425 
-2439 TAPDKAQMLLS
+2439 
-2450 ERVEGWFDGRTGK
+2450 
-2463 ITLVAENLT
+2463 
-2472 PERAVWVAWHELG
+2472 
-2485 HRGFAAEGFA
+2485 
-2495 KYREELERADG
+2495 
-2506 NSLIRRIADA
+2506 
-2516 VQEEREGTGDA
+2516 
-2527 AASVRSAAVEEAVVE
+2527 
-2542 LYAAQRTGDW
+2542 
-2552 SGIENRY
+2552 
-2559 GVKVGNGLK
+2559 
-2568 RGIAGVLARIGAVL
+2568 
-2582 RRVLQRL
+2582 
-2589 TGKADGAMSDADV
+2589 
-2602 FAMLVDLH
+2602 
-2610 GNVEGAREAVSDGVK
+2610 EGARDAVSDGVLF
-2625 PSRSAMKDMDANIRR
+2625 SIYSDDADKVA
-2640 GRAAMNRALV
+2640 RAADILTGSPV
-2650 EKADVRR
+2650 ADIESGLIKR
-2657 AMYRNDIGWIDFVWG
+2657 DE
-2672 STGRVLPN
+2672 N
-2680 GKTKGAMGLAHVIES
+2680 GKVIANAREFIRKWLAEN
-2695 RMRKDGMSRD
+2695 RPDGIFRHP
-2705 EVVGMLIGRVVDTI
+2705 EV
-2719 ARGEVLRTVEGG
+2719 GEVMLTVRGV
-2731 KTKRLEVSLQGNIVQ
+2731 KNSLSHFSADIHVDALPAVPYVLENSAVLEY
-2746 LVKSKG
+2746 SKDKNG
-2752 SNTWVLTAF
+2752 DN
-2761 DGYQTVEQA
+2761 VE
-2770 RGATRSALRNTDP
+2770 NV
-2783 ILSRDG
+2783 IL
-2789 MGASDTPNV
+2789 
-2798 RAKDES
+2798 
-2804 VNTADGTRFSR
+2804 
-2815 AEERSKSESLEKLR
+2815 
-2829 RAETIRISG
+2829 
-2838 REIEAGDDLR
+2838 
-2848 QYRRRAME
+2848 
-2856 YGKSLRGS
+2856 
-2864 YVNKDT
+2864 
-2870 GREISL
+2870 
-2876 GRAGITEVLHHD
+2876 
-2888 VSNPEHLQSI
+2888 
-2898 AAIPQ
+2898 AAP
-2903 IIEKS
+2903 
-2908 IYIDTLPNEDKAK
+2908 A
-2921 NPDIQEYEYYVAGL
+2921 
-2935 NIGGTDYTVKAA
+2935 NIGGKRHYVVVRLRKDLKSGQKPQFYVVAAQLETDAQRETALAVETRSSHDGH
-2947 IAVATTGDKYY
+2947 IAGGK
-2958 DHKLTRIEKG
+2958 
-2968 DLLEMTSRLSGAEI
+2968 
-2982 SNQSPLSDIDDKRLL
+2982 NRLL
-2997 QILQDKDAGKGGIA
+2997 NILHSALISVNQIKSAAGNTGTVDAGIA

-3027 ASISH
+3027 AAIGH
-3032 ITGKR
+3032 ITGKK

-3095 ADKVVKEWGRLKKE
+3095 ADKVVREWGRLKKAD
-3109 NAKALADLMHD
+3109 AKALADLMHD

-3144 TALDIADGKIEK
+3144 TALDIADGKIVK
-3156 AKAVI
+3156 ARAVI
-3161 ASANAR
+3161 ASADAR

-3173 AYNKAS
+3173 AYDKAS

-3191 AEEEAGREI
+3191 AEEKAGREI
-3200 MADEAD
+3200 LADEAD

-3257 EVEAQKALEG
+3257 EVGAQKALEG

-3287 KARDDYRV
+3287 KARDDYRA
-3295 HFGQVRDAIAE
+3295 HFGQVRDALAE

-3314 AEIVRRLKERF
+3314 AETVRRLKERF

-3351 NNVNVSR
+3351 NSVNVSR

-3414 LDPAQQAQLNDTLM
+3414 LDSAQRAQLNDTLT

-3500 FDQRQLQRVADE
+3500 FNQRQLQRVADE

-3585 RVGEKFNTIEDSLNE
+3585 KVGEKFNTIEDSLNE

-3661 VAAYRLAKQAG
+3661 VAAYRLAKRAG

-3829 GLEGK
+3829 GLAGK

-3895 KSGIMVKDDFNL
+3895 KSGITVKDDFNL

-3912 QAVGFRPSDLAL
+3912 QAAGFRSSDLAL

-3958 AAALRELRGVV
+3958 AAALRELRSVV

-3981 KSENIMAGVRNRQ
+3981 KSENIMSSVRNRQ

-4002 GIYLPEGRSDA
+4002 GIYLSDKHSDA

>member
-1 MSDLVRYDPLEHG
+1 M
-14 QLVGGLKKY
+14 
-23 RGLTQKEAREAAD
+23 
-36 DTALTRG
+36 
-43 FNNSMRS
+43 
-50 ARMAWNA
+50 
-57 FTGDDEELGQ
+57 
-67 LKAED
+67 
-72 MDYRKIQEGRK
+72 
-83 SQARRE
+83 
-89 LGEAWD
+89 
-95 KGEGV
+95 
-100 GGGLSNVWGELKK
+100 
-113 DWREK
+113 
-118 GLDGV
+118 
-123 LEDVGEMGGATLEQA
+123 
-138 PNALVPL
+138 
-145 VTSTAG
+145 
-151 RAVGAIGGAFAGG
+151 
-164 LAGAGVGAIPG
+164 
-175 AVVGG
+175 
-180 HVGGLAGYALGNTL
+180 
-194 MEYGE
+194 
-199 QLDRAA
+199 
-205 EAAGVDPTD
+205 
-214 KDAMMAFIDRGAPGA
+214 
-229 LKNAA
+229 
-234 VKGAVVGAVDM
+234 
-245 ATMKLGGSILNM
+245 
-257 GKKAA
+257 
-262 EKAALEKM
+262 
-270 GVAAADKAVVAAA
+270 
-283 KGTPEFAA
+283 
-291 LAAKESAKGGLGG
+291 
-304 AARHTAAYA
+304 
-313 LEPASEF
+313 
-320 AGEYLGTGLANGEWD
+320 
-335 EKGAALEA
+335 
-343 FSSLGHSAVEFVGT
+343 
-357 KAYAAMT
+357 
-364 DPLKL
+364 
-369 SAEQKADALADA
+369 
-381 KGNIEGNRKAGKL
+381 
-394 TPEEA
+394 
-399 QALRAAVEAALDG
+399 
-412 GVEQGGAGF
+412 
-421 DTAHHDQL
+421 
-429 YLTLQQFVDRTK
+429 
-441 QKEAEQFFSSPAD
+441 
-454 SNTPH
+454 
-459 TEELAREM
+459 
-467 EKQPDVSGIP
+467 
-477 SEDEAEFLNTGVMS
+477 
-491 DGLARQYADIA
+491 
-502 AKYRAKPSEA
+502 
-512 MGINPDNGA
+512 
-521 ISAAAALAV
+521 
-530 DSGAAVP
+530 
-537 SAVSDDVEAP
+537 
-547 SVADDVLSERSADA
+547 
-561 DRGGVS
+561 
-567 SAYGNVRSGG
+567 
-577 APRGAASV
+577 
-585 ASGGSAA
+585 
-592 AASGGIARVAP
+592 
-603 LPAGQYFDSLDTR
+603 
-616 GRKALAKEAGFDI
+616 
-629 KGVADFGQIAEP
+629 
-641 VRQKIEEAY
+641 
-650 HARIEADYKA
+650 
-660 ASEAKQGYLP
+660 
-670 PPVRMADAVPVPKKG
+670 
-685 FSVPADALNKE
+685 
-696 SRRRF
+696 
-701 DALPE
+701 
-706 GVRRHA
+706 
-712 QTVADYTADG
+712 
-722 IMRQEAG
+722 
-729 MADMRGHYPEGLA
+729 
-742 ESVRAVRAY
+742 
-751 RAEHPES
+751 
-758 ADVLDRLNR
+758 
-767 AVYGYRRNN
+767 
-776 GWNVPLLSRE
+776 
-786 GERLQGVRTALP
+786 
-798 DDGASEAVVG
+798 
-808 GGRGLP
+808 
-814 RALPM
+814 
-819 EDKGLAQDVRQD
+819 
-831 VRQGLTQGGRGL
+831 
-843 TPDKG
+843 
-848 ADANAAALQVA
+848 
-859 PEADVA
+859 
-865 PGLSASEN
+865 
-873 LAETDGGKGAPIAGK
+873 
-888 RPDTVLPVLNPQVTE
+888 LNPQVAE

-964 GKGGMLKDFADM
+964 GKGGMLEEFADM
-976 AGSSHSDGLVFDG
+976 AGSSHSDGLVFDS

-994 GKEAETLQAGGLLE
+994 GREAETLQAGGLLE

-1035 DAAADGKSAGKA
+1035 DAAASAGKSAGKA

-1052 KDAPVAA
+1052 KDTPVAGKAAVA
-1059 KNAADEK
+1059 KNAANEK
-1066 PSSDKAAESEAVVKT
+1066 PSSDKAAKPETLVKT
-1081 ALDNPEE
+1081 ALDNPQE
-1088 AQRKARVLQG
+1088 ARRKARVLQG

-1255 ASVLKKLLEYKTQ
+1255 ASVLKKLLEYKT
-1268 GGKTEDTPSEGA
+1268 
-1280 RFSLDESPDSAFA
+1280 
-1293 RAVDDVVGGK
+1293 
-1303 VSRGFVKMGTTPDV
+1303 
-1317 LKMLGLPDVKIRISA
+1317 
-1332 KTIEKVMGEYLG
+1332 
-1344 IAKGAHSHIHNLTP
+1344 
-1358 EAVKQLPGQINN
+1358 
-1370 PVAVFKS
+1370 
-1377 STVRGGYVVLTEL
+1377 
-1390 TEADKQTGKDKPV
+1390 
-1403 VAALHLKT
+1403 
-1411 DKGGIEVIDVAS
+1411 
-1423 SYGRSDSQ
+1423 
-1431 LSRAFNQDLL
+1431 
-1441 YLDKTKARNLN
+1441 
-1452 TERLQLPW
+1452 
-1460 DFTSDFELYERN
+1460 
-1472 IKTDSDLVQYLKAE
+1472 
-1486 KQGKF
+1486 
-1491 DKKQEN
+1491 
-1497 AKQHAESIK
+1497 
-1506 KRLAESIGGLAEQVD
+1506 
-1521 VAAVSETA
+1521 
-1529 PDKAQMLLSE
+1529 
-1539 RVEGW
+1539 
-1544 FDGRTGKITLVA
+1544 
-1556 ENLTPERA
+1556 
-1564 VWVAWH
+1564 
-1570 ELGHRGFAAEGFAK
+1570 
-1584 YREEL
+1584 
-1589 ERADGNSLIRRIAD
+1589 
-1603 AVQEEREGTGDA
+1603 
-1615 AASVRSAAV
+1615 
-1624 EEAVVE
+1624 
-1630 LYAAQR
+1630 
-1636 TGDWS
+1636 
-1641 GIENRYGVKVGNG
+1641 
-1654 LKRGIAG
+1654 
-1661 VLARIGAV
+1661 
-1669 LRRVLQRLTGKADG
+1669 
-1683 AMSDADVFAM
+1683 
-1693 LVDLHGNKAAKSKA
+1693 
-1707 VVKTALDDAKE
+1707 
-1718 AERKARVLQGEPVYT
+1718 
-1733 VKERQAP
+1733 
-1740 QGFKALR
+1740 
-1747 EWAAALF
+1747 
-1754 EKAGGKAV
+1754 
-1762 NPEAGEILLNERSV
+1762 
-1776 RDSIAHGMNPFKA
+1776 
-1789 EAFAAIPDV
+1789 
-1798 ISQGVVIHEGVNPE
+1798 
-1812 NGTRYVYISAPVE
+1812 
-1825 IGGKDDV
+1825 
-1832 VTLLARNTGNGSQ
+1832 
-1845 MYLHS
+1845 
-1850 VATKESILN
+1850 
-1859 ASDTETAE
+1859 
-1867 ISRETGKV
+1867 
-1875 NSGYIASV
+1875 
-1883 LKKLLEY
+1883 
-1890 KTETGKGVSVGKKQQ
+1890 ETGKGVSVGKKQQ

-1960 WRVNNRKYGR
+1960 WRVNNRKYGK

-2041 EASVQV
+2041 ESSVQV

-2135 MFFKLHREAYGEDSS
+2135 MFFKLHREAYGENSS

-2157 DAELKAQT
+2157 DAKLKAQT

-2425 GGLAEQVDVAAVSE
+2425 GRLAEQVDVAAVSE

-2485 HRGFAAEGFA
+2485 HRGFAADGFA
-2495 KYREELERADG
+2495 KYRAELERADG

-2589 TGKADGAMSDADV
+2589 AGKADGAMSDADV
-2602 FAMLVDLH
+2602 FAMLADLH
-2610 GNVEGAREAVSDGVK
+2610 GNAEGARDAVSDGVLF
-2625 PSRSAMKDMDANIRR
+2625 SIYSDDADKVA
-2640 GRAAMNRALV
+2640 RAADILTGSPV
-2650 EKADVRR
+2650 ADIESGLIKR
-2657 AMYRNDIGWIDFVWG
+2657 DE
-2672 STGRVLPN
+2672 N
-2680 GKTKGAMGLAHVIES
+2680 GKVIANAREFIRKWLAEN
-2695 RMRKDGMSRD
+2695 RPDGIFRHP
-2705 EVVGMLIGRVVDTI
+2705 EV
-2719 ARGEVLRTVEGG
+2719 GEVMLTVRGV
-2731 KTKRLEVSLQGNIVQ
+2731 KNSLSHFSADIHVDALPAVPYVLENSAVLEY
-2746 LVKSKG
+2746 SKDKNG
-2752 SNTWVLTAF
+2752 DN
-2761 DGYQTVEQA
+2761 VE
-2770 RGATRSALRNTDP
+2770 NV
-2783 ILSRDG
+2783 IL
-2789 MGASDTPNV
+2789 
-2798 RAKDES
+2798 
-2804 VNTADGTRFSR
+2804 
-2815 AEERSKSESLEKLR
+2815 
-2829 RAETIRISG
+2829 
-2838 REIEAGDDLR
+2838 
-2848 QYRRRAME
+2848 
-2856 YGKSLRGS
+2856 
-2864 YVNKDT
+2864 
-2870 GREISL
+2870 
-2876 GRAGITEVLHHD
+2876 
-2888 VSNPEHLQSI
+2888 
-2898 AAIPQ
+2898 AAP
-2903 IIEKS
+2903 
-2908 IYIDTLPNEDKAK
+2908 A
-2921 NPDIQEYEYYVAGL
+2921 
-2935 NIGGTDYTVKAA
+2935 NIGGKRHYVVVRLRKDLKSGQKPQFYVVAAQLETDAQRETALAVETRSSHDGH
-2947 IAVATTGDKYY
+2947 IAGGK
-2958 DHKLTRIEKG
+2958 
-2968 DLLEMTSRLSGAEI
+2968 
-2982 SNQSPLSDIDDKRLL
+2982 NRLL
-2997 QILQDKDAGKGGIA
+2997 NILHSALISVNQIKSAAGNTGTVDAGIA

-3027 ASISH
+3027 AAIGH
-3032 ITGKR
+3032 ITGKK

-3068 GGDLDGLKEYGRLS
+3068 GGSLDGLKEYGRLS

-3095 ADKVVKEWGRLKKE
+3095 ADKVVREWGRLKKAD
-3109 NAKALADLMHD
+3109 AKALADLMHD

-3144 TALDIADGKIEK
+3144 TALDIADGKIVK
-3156 AKAVI
+3156 ARAVI
-3161 ASANAR
+3161 ASADAR

-3191 AEEEAGREI
+3191 AEEKAGREI
-3200 MADEAD
+3200 LADEAD

-3257 EVEAQKALEG
+3257 EVGAQKALEG

-3287 KARDDYRV
+3287 KARDDYRA
-3295 HFGQVRDAIAE
+3295 HFGQVRDALAE

-3314 AEIVRRLKERF
+3314 VEIVRRLKERF

-3351 NNVNVSR
+3351 NSVNVSR

-3414 LDPAQQAQLNDTLM
+3414 LDPAQQAELNDTLT

-3489 DFVDGRKYEEG
+3489 DFVDGRKYVEG
-3500 FDQRQLQRVADE
+3500 FNQRQLQRVADE

-3585 RVGEKFNTIEDSLNE
+3585 KVGEKFNTIEDSLNE

-3661 VAAYRLAKQAG
+3661 VAAYRLAKRAG

-3829 GLEGK
+3829 GLAGK

-3895 KSGIMVKDDFNL
+3895 KSGITVKDDFNL

-3912 QAVGFRPSDLAL
+3912 QAAGFRSSDLAL

-3958 AAALRELRGVV
+3958 AAALRELRSVV

-4002 GIYLPEGRSDA
+4002 GIYLSDKHSDA

>member
-1 MSDLVRYDPLEHG
+1 M
-14 QLVGGLKKY
+14 
-23 RGLTQKEAREAAD
+23 
-36 DTALTRG
+36 
-43 FNNSMRS
+43 
-50 ARMAWNA
+50 
-57 FTGDDEELGQ
+57 
-67 LKAED
+67 
-72 MDYRKIQEGRK
+72 
-83 SQARRE
+83 
-89 LGEAWD
+89 
-95 KGEGV
+95 
-100 GGGLSNVWGELKK
+100 
-113 DWREK
+113 
-118 GLDGV
+118 
-123 LEDVGEMGGATLEQA
+123 
-138 PNALVPL
+138 
-145 VTSTAG
+145 
-151 RAVGAIGGAFAGG
+151 
-164 LAGAGVGAIPG
+164 
-175 AVVGG
+175 
-180 HVGGLAGYALGNTL
+180 
-194 MEYGE
+194 
-199 QLDRAA
+199 
-205 EAAGVDPTD
+205 
-214 KDAMMAFIDRGAPGA
+214 
-229 LKNAA
+229 
-234 VKGAVVGAVDM
+234 
-245 ATMKLGGSILNM
+245 
-257 GKKAA
+257 
-262 EKAALEKM
+262 
-270 GVAAADKAVVAAA
+270 
-283 KGTPEFAA
+283 
-291 LAAKESAKGGLGG
+291 
-304 AARHTAAYA
+304 
-313 LEPASEF
+313 
-320 AGEYLGTGLANGEWD
+320 
-335 EKGAALEA
+335 
-343 FSSLGHSAVEFVGT
+343 
-357 KAYAAMT
+357 
-364 DPLKL
+364 
-369 SAEQKADALADA
+369 
-381 KGNIEGNRKAGKL
+381 
-394 TPEEA
+394 
-399 QALRAAVEAALDG
+399 
-412 GVEQGGAGF
+412 
-421 DTAHHDQL
+421 
-429 YLTLQQFVDRTK
+429 
-441 QKEAEQFFSSPAD
+441 
-454 SNTPH
+454 
-459 TEELAREM
+459 
-467 EKQPDVSGIP
+467 
-477 SEDEAEFLNTGVMS
+477 
-491 DGLARQYADIA
+491 
-502 AKYRAKPSEA
+502 
-512 MGINPDNGA
+512 
-521 ISAAAALAV
+521 
-530 DSGAAVP
+530 
-537 SAVSDDVEAP
+537 
-547 SVADDVLSERSADA
+547 
-561 DRGGVS
+561 
-567 SAYGNVRSGG
+567 
-577 APRGAASV
+577 
-585 ASGGSAA
+585 
-592 AASGGIARVAP
+592 
-603 LPAGQYFDSLDTR
+603 
-616 GRKALAKEAGFDI
+616 
-629 KGVADFGQIAEP
+629 
-641 VRQKIEEAY
+641 
-650 HARIEADYKA
+650 
-660 ASEAKQGYLP
+660 
-670 PPVRMADAVPVPKKG
+670 
-685 FSVPADALNKE
+685 
-696 SRRRF
+696 
-701 DALPE
+701 
-706 GVRRHA
+706 
-712 QTVADYTADG
+712 
-722 IMRQEAG
+722 
-729 MADMRGHYPEGLA
+729 
-742 ESVRAVRAY
+742 
-751 RAEHPES
+751 
-758 ADVLDRLNR
+758 
-767 AVYGYRRNN
+767 
-776 GWNVPLLSRE
+776 
-786 GERLQGVRTALP
+786 
-798 DDGASEAVVG
+798 
-808 GGRGLP
+808 
-814 RALPM
+814 
-819 EDKGLAQDVRQD
+819 
-831 VRQGLTQGGRGL
+831 
-843 TPDKG
+843 
-848 ADANAAALQVA
+848 
-859 PEADVA
+859 
-865 PGLSASEN
+865 
-873 LAETDGGKGAPIAGK
+873 
-888 RPDTVLPVLNPQVTE
+888 LPVLNPQVAE

-964 GKGGMLKDFADM
+964 GKGGMLEEFADM
-976 AGSSHSDGLVFDG
+976 AGSSHSDGLVFDS

-1035 DAAADGKSAGKA
+1035 DAAASAGKSAGKA

-1052 KDAPVAA
+1052 KDTPVAGKAAVA
-1059 KNAADEK
+1059 KNAANEK
-1066 PSSDKAAESEAVVKT
+1066 PSSDKVRNIEAGKSHFDGGKGKSVAAQGAANEMPSEKTGKAKPETFVKT

-1088 AQRKARVLQG
+1088 ARRKARVLQG
-1098 EPVYTVKER
+1098 EPVYTVGRLYEYTDFKSL
-1107 TAPRENKA
+1107 K
-1115 LREWAVAL
+1115 EWAVGI
-1123 FDKAG
+1123 FNKAG
-1128 NKAVNPEIGEVALTA
+1128 NKAVNDEIGTVDLTA
-1143 KSVKDSLAHGIS
+1143 KSVKDSMAHGMN
-1155 PEKASAFEAVP
+1155 PAKAAAFEAVP

-1171 GAVIVRTR
+1171 GVVVASAK
-1179 HGRVSSYFISAPVE
+1179 HGEMTSYFISAPVR
-1193 IEGKQDIVT
+1193 IAGNDDVVT

-1215 LHSVTTKENLLKT
+1215 LHSVTTKENLLNT
-1228 ALAGYDGDSTAD
+1228 QDSTAD
-1240 AEASEPR
+1240 TQVSQPR
-1247 GKLYSGDI
+1247 GKLYSGD
-1255 ASVLKKLLEYKTQ
+1255 
-1268 GGKTEDTPSEGA
+1268 
-1280 RFSLDESPDSAFA
+1280 
-1293 RAVDDVVGGK
+1293 
-1303 VSRGFVKMGTTPDV
+1303 
-1317 LKMLGLPDVKIRISA
+1317 
-1332 KTIEKVMGEYLG
+1332 
-1344 IAKGAHSHIHNLTP
+1344 
-1358 EAVKQLPGQINN
+1358 
-1370 PVAVFKS
+1370 
-1377 STVRGGYVVLTEL
+1377 
-1390 TEADKQTGKDKPV
+1390 
-1403 VAALHLKT
+1403 
-1411 DKGGIEVIDVAS
+1411 
-1423 SYGRSDSQ
+1423 
-1431 LSRAFNQDLL
+1431 
-1441 YLDKTKARNLN
+1441 
-1452 TERLQLPW
+1452 
-1460 DFTSDFELYERN
+1460 
-1472 IKTDSDLVQYLKAE
+1472 
-1486 KQGKF
+1486 
-1491 DKKQEN
+1491 
-1497 AKQHAESIK
+1497 
-1506 KRLAESIGGLAEQVD
+1506 
-1521 VAAVSETA
+1521 
-1529 PDKAQMLLSE
+1529 
-1539 RVEGW
+1539 
-1544 FDGRTGKITLVA
+1544 
-1556 ENLTPERA
+1556 
-1564 VWVAWH
+1564 
-1570 ELGHRGFAAEGFAK
+1570 
-1584 YREEL
+1584 
-1589 ERADGNSLIRRIAD
+1589 
-1603 AVQEEREGTGDA
+1603 
-1615 AASVRSAAV
+1615 
-1624 EEAVVE
+1624 
-1630 LYAAQR
+1630 
-1636 TGDWS
+1636 
-1641 GIENRYGVKVGNG
+1641 
-1654 LKRGIAG
+1654 
-1661 VLARIGAV
+1661 
-1669 LRRVLQRLTGKADG
+1669 
-1683 AMSDADVFAM
+1683 
-1693 LVDLHGNKAAKSKA
+1693 
-1707 VVKTALDDAKE
+1707 
-1718 AERKARVLQGEPVYT
+1718 
-1733 VKERQAP
+1733 
-1740 QGFKALR
+1740 
-1747 EWAAALF
+1747 
-1754 EKAGGKAV
+1754 
-1762 NPEAGEILLNERSV
+1762 
-1776 RDSIAHGMNPFKA
+1776 
-1789 EAFAAIPDV
+1789 
-1798 ISQGVVIHEGVNPE
+1798 
-1812 NGTRYVYISAPVE
+1812 
-1825 IGGKDDV
+1825 
-1832 VTLLARNTGNGSQ
+1832 
-1845 MYLHS
+1845 
-1850 VATKESILN
+1850 
-1859 ASDTETAE
+1859 
-1867 ISRETGKV
+1867 
-1875 NSGYIASV
+1875 IASV

-1942 ISEAHYRKFVAEL
+1942 ISEAHYRKFVSEL

-1960 WRVNNRKYGR
+1960 WRVNNRKYGK

-2214 RSEQT
+2214 IRFSLDESPD
-2219 KSAFENRIDALFG
+2219 SAFARAVDDVTGGKVPAGFISLGTTPDVWKLVGLPDGKVRISGGVIDKAMNGKHAVTAEALKDLPRHLNSPIAVFKSSASSSNPDG
-2232 GAKANLKGV
+2232 YVVLTELVEREKGKDKPIIAALNLGRAKNGLELLDISSVYGRNNGQLTRAFNQDLLY
-2241 RVLDKSDL
+2241 LDKAKGRHFLTTRPLQLHWDITSDADLVGRNIKTDSDL
-2249 LDMLGYGGMPVELN
+2249 
-2263 ESKVVLNRKNH
+2263 
-2274 PEMTAQQWKKVP
+2274 AQYSSAKKQVS
-2286 EWLDNPVAV
+2286 V
-2295 LKSKTHDKRL
+2295 DKAQRM
-2305 VFVPDELI
+2305 
-2313 DGAPVYLVVE
+2313 
-2323 PNSRGLDIHVLVN
+2323 
-2336 GYAKDGNPQQTFR
+2336 
-2349 DIWRDLANGNTE
+2349 
-2361 FVDSKKARELLG
+2361 AR
-2373 RSGLQ
+2373 
-2378 LPRLPSLNTSRKKI
+2378 
-2392 LTEKNLQG
+2392 
-2400 YRKSEKTDTGQ
+2400 

-2425 GGLAEQVDVAAVSE
+2425 GRLAEQVDVAAVSE

-2485 HRGFAAEGFA
+2485 HRGFAADGFA
-2495 KYREELERADG
+2495 KYRAELERADG

-2589 TGKADGAMSDADV
+2589 AGKADGAMSDADV
-2602 FAMLVDLH
+2602 FAMLADLH
-2610 GNVEGAREAVSDGVK
+2610 GNAEGARDAVSDGVLF
-2625 PSRSAMKDMDANIRR
+2625 SIYSDDADKVA
-2640 GRAAMNRALV
+2640 RAADILTGSPV
-2650 EKADVRR
+2650 ADIESGLIKR
-2657 AMYRNDIGWIDFVWG
+2657 DE
-2672 STGRVLPN
+2672 N
-2680 GKTKGAMGLAHVIES
+2680 GKVIANAREFIRKWLAEN
-2695 RMRKDGMSRD
+2695 RPDGIFRHP
-2705 EVVGMLIGRVVDTI
+2705 EV
-2719 ARGEVLRTVEGG
+2719 GEVMLTVRGV
-2731 KTKRLEVSLQGNIVQ
+2731 KNSLSHFSADIHVDALPAVPYVLENSAVLEY
-2746 LVKSKG
+2746 SKDKNG
-2752 SNTWVLTAF
+2752 DN
-2761 DGYQTVEQA
+2761 VE
-2770 RGATRSALRNTDP
+2770 NV
-2783 ILSRDG
+2783 IL
-2789 MGASDTPNV
+2789 
-2798 RAKDES
+2798 
-2804 VNTADGTRFSR
+2804 
-2815 AEERSKSESLEKLR
+2815 
-2829 RAETIRISG
+2829 
-2838 REIEAGDDLR
+2838 
-2848 QYRRRAME
+2848 
-2856 YGKSLRGS
+2856 
-2864 YVNKDT
+2864 
-2870 GREISL
+2870 
-2876 GRAGITEVLHHD
+2876 
-2888 VSNPEHLQSI
+2888 
-2898 AAIPQ
+2898 AAP
-2903 IIEKS
+2903 
-2908 IYIDTLPNEDKAK
+2908 A
-2921 NPDIQEYEYYVAGL
+2921 
-2935 NIGGTDYTVKAA
+2935 NIGGKRHYVVVRLRKDLKSGQKPQFYVVAAQLETDAQRETALAVETRSSHDGH
-2947 IAVATTGDKYY
+2947 IAGGK
-2958 DHKLTRIEKG
+2958 
-2968 DLLEMTSRLSGAEI
+2968 
-2982 SNQSPLSDIDDKRLL
+2982 NRLL
-2997 QILQDKDAGKGGIA
+2997 NILHSALISVNQIKSAAGNTGTVDAGIA

-3027 ASISH
+3027 AAIGH
-3032 ITGKR
+3032 ITGKK

-3068 GGDLDGLKEYGRLS
+3068 GGSLDGLKEYGRLS

-3095 ADKVVKEWGRLKKE
+3095 ADKVVREWGRLKKAD
-3109 NAKALADLMHD
+3109 AKALADLMHD

-3144 TALDIADGKIEK
+3144 TALDIADGKIVK
-3156 AKAVI
+3156 ARAVI
-3161 ASANAR
+3161 ASADAR

-3191 AEEEAGREI
+3191 AEEKAGREI
-3200 MADEAD
+3200 LADEAD

-3257 EVEAQKALEG
+3257 EVGAQKALEG

-3287 KARDDYRV
+3287 KARDDYRA
-3295 HFGQVRDAIAE
+3295 HFGQVRDALAE

-3314 AEIVRRLKERF
+3314 AETVRRLKERF

-3351 NNVNVSR
+3351 NSVNVSR

-3414 LDPAQQAQLNDTLM
+3414 LDSAQRAQLNDTLT

-3500 FDQRQLQRVADE
+3500 FNQRQLQRVADE

-3585 RVGEKFNTIEDSLNE
+3585 KVGEKFNTIEDSLNE

-3661 VAAYRLAKQAG
+3661 VAAYRLAKRAG

-3817 GLNQLIFPDIQD
+3817 GLNQLVFPDIQD
-3829 GLEGK
+3829 GLAGK

-3895 KSGIMVKDDFNL
+3895 KSGITVKDDFNL

-3912 QAVGFRPSDLAL
+3912 QAAGFRSSDLAL

-3958 AAALRELRGVV
+3958 AAALRALRGVV

-4002 GIYLPEGRSDA
+4002 GIYLSDKHSDA

>member
-23 RGLTQKEAREAAD
+23 RGFTQKDAWAAAD

-43 FNNSMRS
+43 FKNSMRS
-50 ARMAWNA
+50 ARMAWNDL
-57 FTGDDEELGQ
+57 TGDKEELGQ

-89 LGEAWD
+89 LGEAWE

-100 GGGLSNVWGELKK
+100 GGGLSNVWEELKK

-145 VTSTAG
+145 ATTTVGGILGTLAG
-151 RAVGAIGGAFAGG
+151 GNTAVGAY
-164 LAGAGVGAIPG
+164 AGAT
-175 AVVGG
+175 
-180 HVGGLAGYALGNTL
+180 LGNTL

-262 EKAALEKM
+262 EKAALKKM
-270 GVAAADKAVVAAA
+270 GVAAADKAAVAAA

-304 AARHTAAYA
+304 AARHAAAFA

-343 FSSLGHSAVEFVGT
+343 FSSLGHSAVEFVGM
-357 KAYAAMT
+357 KAYAAIT
-364 DPLKL
+364 DPLRL

-399 QALRAAVEAALDG
+399 QALGAAVEAALDG

-441 QKEAEQFFSSPAD
+441 QKEAEQFFNSPAD
-454 SNTPH
+454 GNTPH
-459 TEELAREM
+459 AEELAREM

-491 DGLARQYADIA
+491 DGLARQYADMA

-512 MGINPDNGA
+512 MGIDPDDGA

-537 SAVSDDVEAP
+537 SVVSDDVETP
-547 SVADDVLSERSADA
+547 PVADDVLSGRSADA

-577 APRGAASV
+577 AASV
-585 ASGGSAA
+585 ASGGAGRSAA

-603 LPAGQYFDSLDTR
+603 LPAGQYFDGLDTR

-650 HARIEADYKA
+650 HARIEADYQA

-706 GVRRHA
+706 TVRRHA

-729 MADMRGHYPEGLA
+729 MADMRGHYPAGLA
-742 ESVRAVRAY
+742 ESVRVVRAY

-776 GWNVPLLSRE
+776 GWRVPLLSRE

-814 RALPM
+814 RALPT

-843 TPDKG
+843 TPDTG
-848 ADANAAALQVA
+848 ADANAAALQGLPESAAVA
-859 PEADVA
+859 SGNAPTHRQNLQVRAHAEGAA

-873 LAETDGGKGAPIAGK
+873 LAETDGGKRAPVAGK
-888 RPDTVLPVLNPQVTE
+888 RPDTVLPVLNPQVAE

-964 GKGGMLKDFADM
+964 GKGGMLEEFADM
-976 AGSSHSDGLVFDG
+976 AGSSHSDGLVFDS

-1035 DAAADGKSAGKA
+1035 DAAASAGKSAGKA

-1052 KDAPVAA
+1052 KDTPVAGKAAVA
-1059 KNAADEK
+1059 KNAANEK
-1066 PSSDKAAESEAVVKT
+1066 PSSDKAAKPETLVKT
-1081 ALDNPEE
+1081 ALDNPQE
-1088 AQRKARVLQG
+1088 AR
-1098 EPVYTVKER
+1098 
-1107 TAPRENKA
+1107 
-1115 LREWAVAL
+1115 
-1123 FDKAG
+1123 
-1128 NKAVNPEIGEVALTA
+1128 
-1143 KSVKDSLAHGIS
+1143 
-1155 PEKASAFEAVP
+1155 
-1166 YVVEK
+1166 
-1171 GAVIVRTR
+1171 
-1179 HGRVSSYFISAPVE
+1179 
-1193 IEGKQDIVT
+1193 
-1202 VLVHHDV
+1202 
-1209 NKKRMY
+1209 
-1215 LHSVTTKENLLKT
+1215 
-1228 ALAGYDGDSTAD
+1228 
-1240 AEASEPR
+1240 
-1247 GKLYSGDI
+1247 
-1255 ASVLKKLLEYKTQ
+1255 
-1268 GGKTEDTPSEGA
+1268 
-1280 RFSLDESPDSAFA
+1280 
-1293 RAVDDVVGGK
+1293 
-1303 VSRGFVKMGTTPDV
+1303 
-1317 LKMLGLPDVKIRISA
+1317 
-1332 KTIEKVMGEYLG
+1332 
-1344 IAKGAHSHIHNLTP
+1344 
-1358 EAVKQLPGQINN
+1358 
-1370 PVAVFKS
+1370 
-1377 STVRGGYVVLTEL
+1377 
-1390 TEADKQTGKDKPV
+1390 
-1403 VAALHLKT
+1403 
-1411 DKGGIEVIDVAS
+1411 
-1423 SYGRSDSQ
+1423 
-1431 LSRAFNQDLL
+1431 
-1441 YLDKTKARNLN
+1441 
-1452 TERLQLPW
+1452 
-1460 DFTSDFELYERN
+1460 
-1472 IKTDSDLVQYLKAE
+1472 
-1486 KQGKF
+1486 
-1491 DKKQEN
+1491 
-1497 AKQHAESIK
+1497 
-1506 KRLAESIGGLAEQVD
+1506 
-1521 VAAVSETA
+1521 
-1529 PDKAQMLLSE
+1529 
-1539 RVEGW
+1539 
-1544 FDGRTGKITLVA
+1544 
-1556 ENLTPERA
+1556 
-1564 VWVAWH
+1564 
-1570 ELGHRGFAAEGFAK
+1570 
-1584 YREEL
+1584 
-1589 ERADGNSLIRRIAD
+1589 
-1603 AVQEEREGTGDA
+1603 
-1615 AASVRSAAV
+1615 
-1624 EEAVVE
+1624 
-1630 LYAAQR
+1630 
-1636 TGDWS
+1636 
-1641 GIENRYGVKVGNG
+1641 
-1654 LKRGIAG
+1654 
-1661 VLARIGAV
+1661 
-1669 LRRVLQRLTGKADG
+1669 
-1683 AMSDADVFAM
+1683 
-1693 LVDLHGNKAAKSKA
+1693 
-1707 VVKTALDDAKE
+1707 
-1718 AERKARVLQGEPVYT
+1718 RKARVLQGEPVYT

-1825 IGGKDDV
+1825 IEGKDDV

-1883 LKKLLEY
+1883 LKKLLKY
-1890 KTETGKGVSVGKKQQ
+1890 KTQGGKT
-1905 KRQAE
+1905 E
-1910 SEAGSVPSEAQP
+1910 
-1922 KSGKDY
+1922 
-1928 FGLSLYESGQDYKG
+1928 
-1942 ISEAHYRKFVAEL
+1942 
-1955 SKLDG
+1955 
-1960 WRVNNRKYGR
+1960 
-1970 LEFRVDGEEVV
+1970 
-1981 FLRRLESLYSEHA
+1981 
-1994 VIGFSVYNSRLVEK
+1994 
-2008 KFDEIEFVFNPSE
+2008 
-2021 PPKETA
+2021 
-2027 ERLNRFIRSIYPVS
+2027 
-2041 EASVQV
+2041 
-2047 ESNPESEA
+2047 
-2055 DTHRTPESVRAFSV
+2055 DT
-2069 TLPKLQQKR
+2069 
-2078 AVEHLTADALLD
+2078 
-2090 GGAKYPQLNGRTTK
+2090 
-2104 AGQVEKT
+2104 
-2111 LSAGFVPYEEI
+2111 
-2122 REQTARMGKERDK
+2122 
-2135 MFFKLHREAYGEDSS
+2135 
-2150 FDYDNSD
+2150 
-2157 DAELKAQT
+2157 
-2165 DEALREKHPPKTVYL
+2165 
-2180 MKHKQS
+2180 
-2186 GDALPITK
+2186 
-2194 TQFDY
+2194 
-2199 AVYLENMPSEGLRFS
+2199 PSEGLRFS
-2214 RSEQT
+2214 IRFSLDESPD
-2219 KSAFENRIDALFG
+2219 SAFARAVDDVTGGKVPAGFISLGTTPDVWKLVGLPDGKVRISGGVIDKAMNGKHAVTAEALKDLPRHLNSPIAVFKSSASSSNPDG
-2232 GAKANLKGV
+2232 YVVLTELVEREKGKDKPIIAALNLGRAKNGLELLDISSVYGRNNGQLTRAFNQDLLY
-2241 RVLDKSDL
+2241 LDKAKGRHFLTTRPLQLHWDITSDADLVGRNIKTDSDL
-2249 LDMLGYGGMPVELN
+2249 
-2263 ESKVVLNRKNH
+2263 
-2274 PEMTAQQWKKVP
+2274 AQYSSAKKQVS
-2286 EWLDNPVAV
+2286 V
-2295 LKSKTHDKRL
+2295 DKAQRM
-2305 VFVPDELI
+2305 
-2313 DGAPVYLVVE
+2313 
-2323 PNSRGLDIHVLVN
+2323 
-2336 GYAKDGNPQQTFR
+2336 
-2349 DIWRDLANGNTE
+2349 
-2361 FVDSKKARELLG
+2361 AR
-2373 RSGLQ
+2373 
-2378 LPRLPSLNTSRKKI
+2378 
-2392 LTEKNLQG
+2392 
-2400 YRKSEKTDTGQ
+2400 

-2425 GGLAEQVDVAAVSE
+2425 GRLAEQVDVVAVSE

-2485 HRGFAAEGFA
+2485 HRGFAADGFA
-2495 KYREELERADG
+2495 KYRAELERADG

-2589 TGKADGAMSDADV
+2589 AGKADGAMSDADV
-2602 FAMLVDLH
+2602 FAMLADLH
-2610 GNVEGAREAVSDGVK
+2610 GNAEGARDAVSDGVLF
-2625 PSRSAMKDMDANIRR
+2625 SIYSDDADKVA
-2640 GRAAMNRALV
+2640 RAADILTGSPV
-2650 EKADVRR
+2650 ADIESGLIKR
-2657 AMYRNDIGWIDFVWG
+2657 DE
-2672 STGRVLPN
+2672 N
-2680 GKTKGAMGLAHVIES
+2680 GKVIANAREFIRKWLAEN
-2695 RMRKDGMSRD
+2695 RPDGIFRHP
-2705 EVVGMLIGRVVDTI
+2705 EV
-2719 ARGEVLRTVEGG
+2719 GEVMLTVRGV
-2731 KTKRLEVSLQGNIVQ
+2731 KNSLSHFSADIHVDALPAVPYVLENSAVLEY
-2746 LVKSKG
+2746 SKDKNG
-2752 SNTWVLTAF
+2752 DN
-2761 DGYQTVEQA
+2761 VE
-2770 RGATRSALRNTDP
+2770 NV
-2783 ILSRDG
+2783 IL
-2789 MGASDTPNV
+2789 
-2798 RAKDES
+2798 
-2804 VNTADGTRFSR
+2804 
-2815 AEERSKSESLEKLR
+2815 
-2829 RAETIRISG
+2829 
-2838 REIEAGDDLR
+2838 
-2848 QYRRRAME
+2848 
-2856 YGKSLRGS
+2856 
-2864 YVNKDT
+2864 
-2870 GREISL
+2870 
-2876 GRAGITEVLHHD
+2876 
-2888 VSNPEHLQSI
+2888 
-2898 AAIPQ
+2898 AAP
-2903 IIEKS
+2903 
-2908 IYIDTLPNEDKAK
+2908 A
-2921 NPDIQEYEYYVAGL
+2921 
-2935 NIGGTDYTVKAA
+2935 NIGGKRHYVVVRLRKDLKSGQKPQFYVVAAQLETDAQRETALAVETRSSHDGH
-2947 IAVATTGDKYY
+2947 IAGGK
-2958 DHKLTRIEKG
+2958 
-2968 DLLEMTSRLSGAEI
+2968 
-2982 SNQSPLSDIDDKRLL
+2982 NRLL
-2997 QILQDKDAGKGGIA
+2997 NILHSALISVNQIKSAAGNTGTVDAGIA

-3027 ASISH
+3027 AAIGH
-3032 ITGKR
+3032 ITGKK

-3068 GGDLDGLKEYGRLS
+3068 GGSLDGLKEYGRLS

-3095 ADKVVKEWGRLKKE
+3095 ADKVVREWGRLKKAD
-3109 NAKALADLMHD
+3109 AKALADLMHD

-3144 TALDIADGKIEK
+3144 TALDIADGKIVK
-3156 AKAVI
+3156 ARAVI
-3161 ASANAR
+3161 ASADAR

-3191 AEEEAGREI
+3191 AEEKAGREI
-3200 MADEAD
+3200 LADEAD

-3257 EVEAQKALEG
+3257 EVGAQKALEG

-3287 KARDDYRV
+3287 KARDDYRA
-3295 HFGQVRDAIAE
+3295 HFGQVRDALAE

-3314 AEIVRRLKERF
+3314 VEIVRRLKERF

-3351 NNVNVSR
+3351 NSVNVSR

-3414 LDPAQQAQLNDTLM
+3414 LDPAQQAELNDTLT

-3489 DFVDGRKYEEG
+3489 DFVDGRKYVEG
-3500 FDQRQLQRVADE
+3500 FNQRQLQRVADE

-3585 RVGEKFNTIEDSLNE
+3585 KVGEKFNTIEDSLNE

-3661 VAAYRLAKQAG
+3661 VAAYRLAKRAG

-3829 GLEGK
+3829 GLAGK

-3895 KSGIMVKDDFNL
+3895 KSGITVKDDFNL

-3912 QAVGFRPSDLAL
+3912 QAAGFRSSDLAL

-3953 VVEQD
+3953 VMEQD
-3958 AAALRELRGVV
+3958 AAALRELRSVV

-4002 GIYLPEGRSDA
+4002 GIYLSDKHSDA

>member
-23 RGLTQKEAREAAD
+23 RGFTQKDAWAAAD

-43 FNNSMRS
+43 FKNSMRS
-50 ARMAWNA
+50 ARMAWNDL
-57 FTGDDEELGQ
+57 TGDKEELGQ

-89 LGEAWD
+89 LGEAWE

-100 GGGLSNVWGELKK
+100 GGGLSNVWEELKK

-145 VTSTAG
+145 ATTTVGGILGTLAG
-151 RAVGAIGGAFAGG
+151 GNTAVGAY
-164 LAGAGVGAIPG
+164 AGAT
-175 AVVGG
+175 
-180 HVGGLAGYALGNTL
+180 LGNTL

-262 EKAALEKM
+262 EKAALKKM
-270 GVAAADKAVVAAA
+270 GVAAADKAEVAAA

-304 AARHTAAYA
+304 AARHAAAFA

-357 KAYAAMT
+357 KAYAAIS
-364 DPLKL
+364 DPLRL

-441 QKEAEQFFSSPAD
+441 QKEAEQFFNSPAD
-454 SNTPH
+454 GNTPH
-459 TEELAREM
+459 AEELAREM

-491 DGLARQYADIA
+491 DGLARQYADMA

-512 MGINPDNGA
+512 MGIDPDDGA

-537 SAVSDDVEAP
+537 SVVSDDVETP
-547 SVADDVLSERSADA
+547 PVADDVLSGRSADA

-577 APRGAASV
+577 AASV
-585 ASGGSAA
+585 ASGGAGRSAA

-603 LPAGQYFDSLDTR
+603 LPAGQYFDGLDTR

-650 HARIEADYKA
+650 HARIEADYQA

-706 GVRRHA
+706 TVRRHA

-729 MADMRGHYPEGLA
+729 MADMRGHYPAGLA
-742 ESVRAVRAY
+742 ESVRVVRAY

-776 GWNVPLLSRE
+776 GWRVPLLSRE

-814 RALPM
+814 RALPT

-843 TPDKG
+843 TPDTG
-848 ADANAAALQVA
+848 ADANAAALQGLPESAAVA
-859 PEADVA
+859 SGNAPTHRQNLQVRAHAEGAA

-873 LAETDGGKGAPIAGK
+873 LAETDGGKRAPVAGK
-888 RPDTVLPVLNPQVTE
+888 RPDTVLPVLNPQVAE

-964 GKGGMLKDFADM
+964 GKGGMLEEFADM
-976 AGSSHSDGLVFDG
+976 AGSSHSDGLVFDS

-1035 DAAADGKSAGKA
+1035 DAAASAGKSAGKA

-1052 KDAPVAA
+1052 KDTPVAGKVAVA
-1059 KNAADEK
+1059 KNAANEK
-1066 PSSDKAAESEAVVKT
+1066 PSSDKAAKPETLVKT
-1081 ALDNPEE
+1081 ALDNPQE
-1088 AQRKARVLQG
+1088 ARRKARVLQ
-1098 EPVYTVKER
+1098 
-1107 TAPRENKA
+1107 A
-1115 LREWAVAL
+1115 
-1123 FDKAG
+1123 
-1128 NKAVNPEIGEVALTA
+1128 
-1143 KSVKDSLAHGIS
+1143 
-1155 PEKASAFEAVP
+1155 
-1166 YVVEK
+1166 
-1171 GAVIVRTR
+1171 
-1179 HGRVSSYFISAPVE
+1179 
-1193 IEGKQDIVT
+1193 
-1202 VLVHHDV
+1202 
-1209 NKKRMY
+1209 
-1215 LHSVTTKENLLKT
+1215 
-1228 ALAGYDGDSTAD
+1228 
-1240 AEASEPR
+1240 
-1247 GKLYSGDI
+1247 
-1255 ASVLKKLLEYKTQ
+1255 
-1268 GGKTEDTPSEGA
+1268 
-1280 RFSLDESPDSAFA
+1280 
-1293 RAVDDVVGGK
+1293 
-1303 VSRGFVKMGTTPDV
+1303 
-1317 LKMLGLPDVKIRISA
+1317 
-1332 KTIEKVMGEYLG
+1332 
-1344 IAKGAHSHIHNLTP
+1344 
-1358 EAVKQLPGQINN
+1358 
-1370 PVAVFKS
+1370 
-1377 STVRGGYVVLTEL
+1377 
-1390 TEADKQTGKDKPV
+1390 
-1403 VAALHLKT
+1403 
-1411 DKGGIEVIDVAS
+1411 
-1423 SYGRSDSQ
+1423 
-1431 LSRAFNQDLL
+1431 
-1441 YLDKTKARNLN
+1441 
-1452 TERLQLPW
+1452 
-1460 DFTSDFELYERN
+1460 
-1472 IKTDSDLVQYLKAE
+1472 
-1486 KQGKF
+1486 
-1491 DKKQEN
+1491 
-1497 AKQHAESIK
+1497 
-1506 KRLAESIGGLAEQVD
+1506 
-1521 VAAVSETA
+1521 
-1529 PDKAQMLLSE
+1529 
-1539 RVEGW
+1539 
-1544 FDGRTGKITLVA
+1544 
-1556 ENLTPERA
+1556 
-1564 VWVAWH
+1564 
-1570 ELGHRGFAAEGFAK
+1570 
-1584 YREEL
+1584 
-1589 ERADGNSLIRRIAD
+1589 
-1603 AVQEEREGTGDA
+1603 
-1615 AASVRSAAV
+1615 
-1624 EEAVVE
+1624 
-1630 LYAAQR
+1630 
-1636 TGDWS
+1636 
-1641 GIENRYGVKVGNG
+1641 
-1654 LKRGIAG
+1654 
-1661 VLARIGAV
+1661 
-1669 LRRVLQRLTGKADG
+1669 
-1683 AMSDADVFAM
+1683 
-1693 LVDLHGNKAAKSKA
+1693 
-1707 VVKTALDDAKE
+1707 
-1718 AERKARVLQGEPVYT
+1718 EPVYT

-1825 IGGKDDV
+1825 IEGKDDV

-1883 LKKLLEY
+1883 LKKLLKY
-1890 KTETGKGVSVGKKQQ
+1890 KTQGGKT
-1905 KRQAE
+1905 E
-1910 SEAGSVPSEAQP
+1910 
-1922 KSGKDY
+1922 
-1928 FGLSLYESGQDYKG
+1928 
-1942 ISEAHYRKFVAEL
+1942 
-1955 SKLDG
+1955 
-1960 WRVNNRKYGR
+1960 
-1970 LEFRVDGEEVV
+1970 
-1981 FLRRLESLYSEHA
+1981 
-1994 VIGFSVYNSRLVEK
+1994 
-2008 KFDEIEFVFNPSE
+2008 
-2021 PPKETA
+2021 
-2027 ERLNRFIRSIYPVS
+2027 
-2041 EASVQV
+2041 
-2047 ESNPESEA
+2047 
-2055 DTHRTPESVRAFSV
+2055 DT
-2069 TLPKLQQKR
+2069 
-2078 AVEHLTADALLD
+2078 
-2090 GGAKYPQLNGRTTK
+2090 
-2104 AGQVEKT
+2104 
-2111 LSAGFVPYEEI
+2111 
-2122 REQTARMGKERDK
+2122 
-2135 MFFKLHREAYGEDSS
+2135 
-2150 FDYDNSD
+2150 
-2157 DAELKAQT
+2157 
-2165 DEALREKHPPKTVYL
+2165 
-2180 MKHKQS
+2180 
-2186 GDALPITK
+2186 
-2194 TQFDY
+2194 
-2199 AVYLENMPSEGLRFS
+2199 PSEGLRFS
-2214 RSEQT
+2214 IRFSLDESPD
-2219 KSAFENRIDALFG
+2219 SAFARAVDDVTGGKVPAGFISLGTTPDVWKLVGLPDGKVRISGGVIDKAMNGKHAVTAEALKDLPRHLNSPIAVFKSSASSSNPDG
-2232 GAKANLKGV
+2232 YVVLTELVEREKGKDKPIIAALNLGRAKNGLELLDISSVYGRNNGQLTRAFNQDLLY
-2241 RVLDKSDL
+2241 LDKAKGRHFLTTRPLQLHWDITSDADLVGRNIKTDSDL
-2249 LDMLGYGGMPVELN
+2249 
-2263 ESKVVLNRKNH
+2263 
-2274 PEMTAQQWKKVP
+2274 AQYSSAKKQVS
-2286 EWLDNPVAV
+2286 V
-2295 LKSKTHDKRL
+2295 DKAQRM
-2305 VFVPDELI
+2305 
-2313 DGAPVYLVVE
+2313 
-2323 PNSRGLDIHVLVN
+2323 
-2336 GYAKDGNPQQTFR
+2336 
-2349 DIWRDLANGNTE
+2349 
-2361 FVDSKKARELLG
+2361 AR
-2373 RSGLQ
+2373 
-2378 LPRLPSLNTSRKKI
+2378 
-2392 LTEKNLQG
+2392 
-2400 YRKSEKTDTGQ
+2400 

-2425 GGLAEQVDVAAVSE
+2425 GRLAEQVDVAAVSE

-2485 HRGFAAEGFA
+2485 HRGFAADGFA
-2495 KYREELERADG
+2495 KYRAELERADG

-2589 TGKADGAMSDADV
+2589 AGKADGAMSDADV
-2602 FAMLVDLH
+2602 FAMLADLH
-2610 GNVEGAREAVSDGVK
+2610 GNAEGARDASSDGVK
-2625 PSRSAMKDMDANIRR
+2625 PSRSAMKDTDANIRR

-2672 STGRVLPN
+2672 GTGRVLPN

-2695 RMRKDGMSRD
+2695 RMRKDGMGRD
-2705 EVVGMLIGRVVDTI
+2705 EVVGMLTNDIVEAI
-2719 ARGEVLRTVEGG
+2719 ARGKVYKHVVNGNSERLQLRHNGYEANLI
-2731 KTKRLEVSLQGNIVQ
+2731 KNAGNNAWLITGYELYQNGADGV
-2746 LVKSKG
+2746 G
-2752 SNTWVLTAF
+2752 F
-2761 DGYQTVEQA
+2761 DTSAATHTTPTPA
-2770 RGATRSALRNTDP
+2770 R
-2783 ILSRDG
+2783 RDV
-2789 MGASDTPNV
+2789 GASDTPNV
-2798 RAKDES
+2798 RSKDES
-2804 VNTADGTRFSR
+2804 VNTADGTRNSR
-2815 AEERSKSESLEKLR
+2815 AAERSKSESLEKLR

-2968 DLLEMTSRLSGAEI
+2968 DLLEMTSRLSSAEI

-3027 ASISH
+3027 AAIGH
-3032 ITGKR
+3032 ITGKK

-3095 ADKVVKEWGRLKKE
+3095 ADKVVREWGRLKKAD
-3109 NAKALADLMHD
+3109 AKALADLMHD

-3144 TALDIADGKIEK
+3144 TALDIADGKIVK
-3156 AKAVI
+3156 ARAVI
-3161 ASANAR
+3161 ASADAR
-3167 IARADA
+3167 TARAEA

-3191 AEEEAGREI
+3191 AEEKAGREI
-3200 MADEAD
+3200 LADEAD

-3226 EADVMAESRAKTDA
+3226 QADVMAESRAKTDA

-3257 EVEAQKALEG
+3257 EVGAQKALEG

-3287 KARDDYRV
+3287 KARDDYRA
-3295 HFGQVRDAIAE
+3295 HFGQVRDALAE
-3306 RLARAGQD
+3306 RLARSGQD

-3351 NNVNVSR
+3351 NSVNVSR

-3414 LDPAQQAQLNDTLM
+3414 LDSAQRAQLNDTLT
-3428 QLYLNSLPDTS
+3428 QLYLNALPDTS

-3500 FDQRQLQRVADE
+3500 FNQRQLQRVADE

-3585 RVGEKFNTIEDSLNE
+3585 KVGEKFNTIEDSLNE

-3661 VAAYRLAKQAG
+3661 VAAYRLAKRAG

-3829 GLEGK
+3829 GLAGK

-3895 KSGIMVKDDFNL
+3895 KSGITVKDDFNL

-3912 QAVGFRPSDLAL
+3912 QAAGFRSSDLAL

-3953 VVEQD
+3953 VMEQD
-3958 AAALRELRGVV
+3958 AAALRELRSVV

-3981 KSENIMAGVRNRQ
+3981 KSENIMSSVRNRQ

-4002 GIYLPEGRSDA
+4002 GIYLSDKHSDA

>member
-23 RGLTQKEAREAAD
+23 YGLTQKEAREAAD

-50 ARMAWNA
+50 ARMAWND
-57 FTGDDEELGQ
+57 FTGDKEELGQ

-138 PNALVPL
+138 PNALVPIATTTVGGIL
-145 VTSTAG
+145 GTLAG
-151 RAVGAIGGAFAGG
+151 GNTAVGAY
-164 LAGAGVGAIPG
+164 AGAT
-175 AVVGG
+175 
-180 HVGGLAGYALGNTL
+180 LGNTL

-270 GVAAADKAVVAAA
+270 GVAAADKAAVAAA

-291 LAAKESAKGGLGG
+291 LVKESAKGGLGG

-313 LEPASEF
+313 LDMAGEG

-491 DGLARQYADIA
+491 DGLARQYADMA

-808 GGRGLP
+808 GSRGLP

-819 EDKGLAQDVRQD
+819 EDKGLAQDVQQD

-843 TPDKG
+843 TPDAG
-848 ADANAAALQVA
+848 ADSNAAALQVA

-1035 DAAADGKSAGKA
+1035 DAAADGKPAGKV

-1052 KDAPVAA
+1052 KDAPVAGKAAVA
-1059 KNAADEK
+1059 KNAANEK

-1128 NKAVNPEIGEVALTA
+1128 NKAVNPEIGEVALTER
-1143 KSVKDSLAHGIS
+1143 SVKDSMAHGMN
-1155 PEKASAFEAVP
+1155 PGKAMAFEAVP
-1166 YVVEK
+1166 T
-1171 GAVIVRTR
+1171 VIGQGVLVASAE
-1179 HGRVSSYFISAPVE
+1179 HGRMTSYFISAPVM
-1193 IEGKQDIVT
+1193 IEGVENIVT
-1202 VLVHHDV
+1202 VLVRKDM
-1209 NKKRMY
+1209 NKKAMY
-1215 LHSVTTKENLLKT
+1215 LHSVTAKEKVLN
-1228 ALAGYDGDSTAD
+1228 AAVNESAAD
-1240 AEASEPR
+1240 TEVSEPH
-1247 GKLYSGDI
+1247 GKLQSGRV

-1268 GGKTEDTPSEGA
+1268 GGKTENAPSEGL

-1293 RAVDDVVGGK
+1293 RVVDDVTGGK
-1303 VSRGFVKMGTTPDV
+1303 VPAGFISLGTTPDV
-1317 LKMLGLPDVKIRISA
+1317 WKLVGLPDGKVRISGGVIDKA
-1332 KTIEKVMGEYLG
+1332 MNGK
-1344 IAKGAHSHIHNLTP
+1344 HSVTA
-1358 EAVKQLPGQINN
+1358 EALKDLPRHLNSPI
-1370 PVAVFKS
+1370 AVFKS
-1377 STVRGGYVVLTEL
+1377 SASSSNPDGYVVLTEL
-1390 TEADKQTGKDKPV
+1390 VEREKDKDKPII
-1403 VAALHLKT
+1403 AALNLGRAKNGLELL
-1411 DKGGIEVIDVAS
+1411 DIS
-1423 SYGRSDSQ
+1423 SVYGRNNGQ
-1431 LSRAFNQDLL
+1431 LTRAFNQDLL
-1441 YLDKTKARNLN
+1441 YLDKAKGRHFLTTRP
-1452 TERLQLPW
+1452 LQLHW
-1460 DFTSDFELYERN
+1460 DITSDTDLVKRN
-1472 IKTDSDLVQYLKAE
+1472 IKTDSDLAQYSSA
-1486 KQGKF
+1486 
-1491 DKKQEN
+1491 KKQVPVDKVQRM
-1497 AKQHAESIK
+1497 ARQHAENIK
-1506 KRLAESIGGLAEQVD
+1506 KRLAESIGRLAEQVD

-1615 AASVRSAAV
+1615 AASVRSVAV
-1624 EEAVVE
+1624 EEAIVE

-1641 GIENRYGVKVGNG
+1641 GIENRYGVKAGNG

-1693 LVDLHGNKAAKSKA
+1693 LADLHGNA
-1707 VVKTALDDAKE
+1707 
-1718 AERKARVLQGEPVYT
+1718 
-1733 VKERQAP
+1733 
-1740 QGFKALR
+1740 
-1747 EWAAALF
+1747 
-1754 EKAGGKAV
+1754 
-1762 NPEAGEILLNERSV
+1762 
-1776 RDSIAHGMNPFKA
+1776 
-1789 EAFAAIPDV
+1789 
-1798 ISQGVVIHEGVNPE
+1798 
-1812 NGTRYVYISAPVE
+1812 
-1825 IGGKDDV
+1825 
-1832 VTLLARNTGNGSQ
+1832 
-1845 MYLHS
+1845 
-1850 VATKESILN
+1850 
-1859 ASDTETAE
+1859 
-1867 ISRETGKV
+1867 
-1875 NSGYIASV
+1875 
-1883 LKKLLEY
+1883 
-1890 KTETGKGVSVGKKQQ
+1890 
-1905 KRQAE
+1905 
-1910 SEAGSVPSEAQP
+1910 
-1922 KSGKDY
+1922 
-1928 FGLSLYESGQDYKG
+1928 
-1942 ISEAHYRKFVAEL
+1942 
-1955 SKLDG
+1955 
-1960 WRVNNRKYGR
+1960 
-1970 LEFRVDGEEVV
+1970 
-1981 FLRRLESLYSEHA
+1981 
-1994 VIGFSVYNSRLVEK
+1994 
-2008 KFDEIEFVFNPSE
+2008 
-2021 PPKETA
+2021 
-2027 ERLNRFIRSIYPVS
+2027 
-2041 EASVQV
+2041 
-2047 ESNPESEA
+2047 
-2055 DTHRTPESVRAFSV
+2055 
-2069 TLPKLQQKR
+2069 
-2078 AVEHLTADALLD
+2078 
-2090 GGAKYPQLNGRTTK
+2090 
-2104 AGQVEKT
+2104 
-2111 LSAGFVPYEEI
+2111 
-2122 REQTARMGKERDK
+2122 
-2135 MFFKLHREAYGEDSS
+2135 
-2150 FDYDNSD
+2150 
-2157 DAELKAQT
+2157 
-2165 DEALREKHPPKTVYL
+2165 
-2180 MKHKQS
+2180 
-2186 GDALPITK
+2186 
-2194 TQFDY
+2194 
-2199 AVYLENMPSEGLRFS
+2199 
-2214 RSEQT
+2214 
-2219 KSAFENRIDALFG
+2219 
-2232 GAKANLKGV
+2232 
-2241 RVLDKSDL
+2241 
-2249 LDMLGYGGMPVELN
+2249 
-2263 ESKVVLNRKNH
+2263 
-2274 PEMTAQQWKKVP
+2274 
-2286 EWLDNPVAV
+2286 
-2295 LKSKTHDKRL
+2295 
-2305 VFVPDELI
+2305 
-2313 DGAPVYLVVE
+2313 
-2323 PNSRGLDIHVLVN
+2323 
-2336 GYAKDGNPQQTFR
+2336 
-2349 DIWRDLANGNTE
+2349 
-2361 FVDSKKARELLG
+2361 
-2373 RSGLQ
+2373 
-2378 LPRLPSLNTSRKKI
+2378 
-2392 LTEKNLQG
+2392 
-2400 YRKSEKTDTGQ
+2400 
-2411 QHAESIKKRLAESI
+2411 
-2425 GGLAEQVDVAAVSE
+2425 
-2439 TAPDKAQMLLS
+2439 
-2450 ERVEGWFDGRTGK
+2450 
-2463 ITLVAENLT
+2463 
-2472 PERAVWVAWHELG
+2472 
-2485 HRGFAAEGFA
+2485 
-2495 KYREELERADG
+2495 
-2506 NSLIRRIADA
+2506 
-2516 VQEEREGTGDA
+2516 
-2527 AASVRSAAVEEAVVE
+2527 
-2542 LYAAQRTGDW
+2542 
-2552 SGIENRY
+2552 
-2559 GVKVGNGLK
+2559 
-2568 RGIAGVLARIGAVL
+2568 
-2582 RRVLQRL
+2582 
-2589 TGKADGAMSDADV
+2589 
-2602 FAMLVDLH
+2602 
-2610 GNVEGAREAVSDGVK
+2610 EGARDAVSDGVK
-2625 PSRSAMKDMDANIRR
+2625 PSRSAMKDTDANIRR

-2672 STGRVLPN
+2672 GTGRVLPN

-2705 EVVGMLIGRVVDTI
+2705 EVVGMLTNDIVEAI
-2719 ARGEVLRTVEGG
+2719 ARGKVYKHVVNGNSERLQLRHNGYEANLI
-2731 KTKRLEVSLQGNIVQ
+2731 KNAGNNAWLITGYELYQNGADGV
-2746 LVKSKG
+2746 G
-2752 SNTWVLTAF
+2752 F
-2761 DGYQTVEQA
+2761 DTSAATHTTPTPA
-2770 RGATRSALRNTDP
+2770 R
-2783 ILSRDG
+2783 RDV
-2789 MGASDTPNV
+2789 GASDTPNV

-3027 ASISH
+3027 AAISH
-3032 ITGKR
+3032 ITGKK

-3068 GGDLDGLKEYGRLS
+3068 GGSLDGLKEYGRLS

-3095 ADKVVKEWGRLKKE
+3095 ADKVVREWGRLKKAD
-3109 NAKALADLMHD
+3109 AKALADLMHD

-3144 TALDIADGKIEK
+3144 TALDIADGKIGK

-3191 AEEEAGREI
+3191 AEEKAGREI
-3200 MADEAD
+3200 LADEAD

-3276 KLPDAAQRVYR
+3276 KLPDAAQKVYR
-3287 KARDDYRV
+3287 KARDDYRA
-3295 HFGQVRDAIAE
+3295 HFEQVRDAIAE
-3306 RLARAGQD
+3306 RLARSGQD

-3414 LDPAQQAQLNDTLM
+3414 LDPAQQAQLNDTLT

-3500 FDQRQLQRVADE
+3500 FNQRQLQRVADE

-3788 LADTFGDKA
+3788 LADTFGDKV

-3868 EGLESMLPVAIRNP
+3868 EGLEGMLPVALRNP
-3882 LKAVRYATDGQVD
+3882 LKAVRYAMDGQMD
-3895 KSGIMVKDDFNL
+3895 KSGISVKDDFNL

-3912 QAVGFRPSDLAL
+3912 QAAGFRSSDLAL

-3939 SAARA
+3939 SAARE
-3944 KILSAMAKA
+3944 KILSAMTKA
-3953 VVEQD
+3953 VMEQD

-4002 GIYLPEGRSDA
+4002 GIYLSDKHSDA

>member
-23 RGLTQKEAREAAD
+23 RGFTQKDAWAAAD

-43 FNNSMRS
+43 FKNSMRS
-50 ARMAWNA
+50 ARMAWNDL
-57 FTGDDEELGQ
+57 TGDKEELGQ

-89 LGEAWD
+89 LGEAWE

-100 GGGLSNVWGELKK
+100 GGGLSNVWEELKK

-145 VTSTAG
+145 ATTTVGGILGTLAG
-151 RAVGAIGGAFAGG
+151 GNTAVGAY
-164 LAGAGVGAIPG
+164 AGAT
-175 AVVGG
+175 
-180 HVGGLAGYALGNTL
+180 LGNTL

-262 EKAALEKM
+262 EKAALKKM
-270 GVAAADKAVVAAA
+270 GVAAADKAAVAAA

-304 AARHTAAYA
+304 AARHAAAFA

-357 KAYAAMT
+357 KAYAAIS
-364 DPLKL
+364 DPLRL

-399 QALRAAVEAALDG
+399 QALGAAVEAALDG

-441 QKEAEQFFSSPAD
+441 QKEAEQFFNSPAD
-454 SNTPH
+454 GNTPH
-459 TEELAREM
+459 AEELAREM

-491 DGLARQYADIA
+491 DGLARQYADMA
-502 AKYRAKPSEA
+502 DKYRAKPSEA
-512 MGINPDNGA
+512 MGIDPDDGA

-537 SAVSDDVEAP
+537 SVVSDDVETP
-547 SVADDVLSERSADA
+547 PVADDVLSGRSADA

-577 APRGAASV
+577 AASV
-585 ASGGSAA
+585 ASGGAGRSAA

-603 LPAGQYFDSLDTR
+603 LPAGQYFDGLDTR

-650 HARIEADYKA
+650 HARIEADYQA

-706 GVRRHA
+706 TVRRHA
-712 QTVADYTADG
+712 QTVADYTTDG

-729 MADMRGHYPEGLA
+729 MADMRGHYPAGLA
-742 ESVRAVRAY
+742 ESVRVVRAY

-776 GWNVPLLSRE
+776 GWRVPLLSRE

-814 RALPM
+814 RALPT

-843 TPDKG
+843 TPDTG
-848 ADANAAALQVA
+848 ADANAAALQGLPEPAAVA
-859 PEADVA
+859 SGNAPTHRQNLQVRTREEGAA

-873 LAETDGGKGAPIAGK
+873 LAETDGGKRAPVAGK
-888 RPDTVLPVLNPQVTE
+888 RPDTVLPVLNPQVAE

-964 GKGGMLKDFADM
+964 GKGGMLEEFADM
-976 AGSSHSDGLVFDG
+976 AGSSHSDGLVFDS

-1035 DAAADGKSAGKA
+1035 DAAASAGKSAGKA

-1052 KDAPVAA
+1052 KDTPVAGKAAVA
-1059 KNAADEK
+1059 KNAANEK
-1066 PSSDKAAESEAVVKT
+1066 PSSDKAAKPETLVKT
-1081 ALDNPEE
+1081 ALDNPQE
-1088 AQRKARVLQG
+1088 ARRKARVLQG

-1107 TAPRENKA
+1107 TAPGENKA

-1123 FDKAG
+1123 FD
-1128 NKAVNPEIGEVALTA
+1128 
-1143 KSVKDSLAHGIS
+1143 
-1155 PEKASAFEAVP
+1155 
-1166 YVVEK
+1166 
-1171 GAVIVRTR
+1171 
-1179 HGRVSSYFISAPVE
+1179 
-1193 IEGKQDIVT
+1193 
-1202 VLVHHDV
+1202 
-1209 NKKRMY
+1209 
-1215 LHSVTTKENLLKT
+1215 
-1228 ALAGYDGDSTAD
+1228 
-1240 AEASEPR
+1240 
-1247 GKLYSGDI
+1247 
-1255 ASVLKKLLEYKTQ
+1255 
-1268 GGKTEDTPSEGA
+1268 
-1280 RFSLDESPDSAFA
+1280 
-1293 RAVDDVVGGK
+1293 
-1303 VSRGFVKMGTTPDV
+1303 
-1317 LKMLGLPDVKIRISA
+1317 
-1332 KTIEKVMGEYLG
+1332 
-1344 IAKGAHSHIHNLTP
+1344 
-1358 EAVKQLPGQINN
+1358 
-1370 PVAVFKS
+1370 
-1377 STVRGGYVVLTEL
+1377 
-1390 TEADKQTGKDKPV
+1390 
-1403 VAALHLKT
+1403 
-1411 DKGGIEVIDVAS
+1411 
-1423 SYGRSDSQ
+1423 
-1431 LSRAFNQDLL
+1431 
-1441 YLDKTKARNLN
+1441 
-1452 TERLQLPW
+1452 
-1460 DFTSDFELYERN
+1460 
-1472 IKTDSDLVQYLKAE
+1472 
-1486 KQGKF
+1486 
-1491 DKKQEN
+1491 
-1497 AKQHAESIK
+1497 
-1506 KRLAESIGGLAEQVD
+1506 
-1521 VAAVSETA
+1521 
-1529 PDKAQMLLSE
+1529 
-1539 RVEGW
+1539 
-1544 FDGRTGKITLVA
+1544 
-1556 ENLTPERA
+1556 
-1564 VWVAWH
+1564 
-1570 ELGHRGFAAEGFAK
+1570 
-1584 YREEL
+1584 
-1589 ERADGNSLIRRIAD
+1589 
-1603 AVQEEREGTGDA
+1603 
-1615 AASVRSAAV
+1615 
-1624 EEAVVE
+1624 
-1630 LYAAQR
+1630 
-1636 TGDWS
+1636 
-1641 GIENRYGVKVGNG
+1641 
-1654 LKRGIAG
+1654 
-1661 VLARIGAV
+1661 
-1669 LRRVLQRLTGKADG
+1669 
-1683 AMSDADVFAM
+1683 
-1693 LVDLHGNKAAKSKA
+1693 
-1707 VVKTALDDAKE
+1707 
-1718 AERKARVLQGEPVYT
+1718 
-1733 VKERQAP
+1733 
-1740 QGFKALR
+1740 
-1747 EWAAALF
+1747 
-1754 EKAGGKAV
+1754 KAGGKAV

-1825 IGGKDDV
+1825 IEGKDDV

-1883 LKKLLEY
+1883 LKKLLKY
-1890 KTETGKGVSVGKKQQ
+1890 KTQGGK
-1905 KRQAE
+1905 
-1910 SEAGSVPSEAQP
+1910 
-1922 KSGKDY
+1922 
-1928 FGLSLYESGQDYKG
+1928 
-1942 ISEAHYRKFVAEL
+1942 
-1955 SKLDG
+1955 
-1960 WRVNNRKYGR
+1960 
-1970 LEFRVDGEEVV
+1970 
-1981 FLRRLESLYSEHA
+1981 
-1994 VIGFSVYNSRLVEK
+1994 
-2008 KFDEIEFVFNPSE
+2008 
-2021 PPKETA
+2021 T
-2027 ERLNRFIRSIYPVS
+2027 
-2041 EASVQV
+2041 
-2047 ESNPESEA
+2047 
-2055 DTHRTPESVRAFSV
+2055 
-2069 TLPKLQQKR
+2069 
-2078 AVEHLTADALLD
+2078 
-2090 GGAKYPQLNGRTTK
+2090 
-2104 AGQVEKT
+2104 
-2111 LSAGFVPYEEI
+2111 
-2122 REQTARMGKERDK
+2122 
-2135 MFFKLHREAYGEDSS
+2135 
-2150 FDYDNSD
+2150 
-2157 DAELKAQT
+2157 
-2165 DEALREKHPPKTVYL
+2165 
-2180 MKHKQS
+2180 
-2186 GDALPITK
+2186 
-2194 TQFDY
+2194 
-2199 AVYLENMPSEGLRFS
+2199 ENTPSEGLRFS

-2249 LDMLGYGGMPVELN
+2249 LDILGYGGMPVELN

-2286 EWLDNPVAV
+2286 KWLDNPVAV

-2425 GGLAEQVDVAAVSE
+2425 GRLAEQVDVAAVSE

-2485 HRGFAAEGFA
+2485 HRGFAADGFA
-2495 KYREELERADG
+2495 KYRAELERADG

-2589 TGKADGAMSDADV
+2589 AGKADGAMSDADV
-2602 FAMLVDLH
+2602 FAMLADLH
-2610 GNVEGAREAVSDGVK
+2610 GNAEGARDAVSDGVLF
-2625 PSRSAMKDMDANIRR
+2625 SIYSDDADKVA
-2640 GRAAMNRALV
+2640 RAADILTGSPV
-2650 EKADVRR
+2650 ADIESGLIKR
-2657 AMYRNDIGWIDFVWG
+2657 DE
-2672 STGRVLPN
+2672 N
-2680 GKTKGAMGLAHVIES
+2680 GKVIANAREFIRKWLAEN
-2695 RMRKDGMSRD
+2695 RPDGIFRHP
-2705 EVVGMLIGRVVDTI
+2705 EV
-2719 ARGEVLRTVEGG
+2719 GEVMLTVRGV
-2731 KTKRLEVSLQGNIVQ
+2731 KNSLSHFSADIHVDALPAVPYVLENSAVLEY
-2746 LVKSKG
+2746 SKDKNG
-2752 SNTWVLTAF
+2752 DN
-2761 DGYQTVEQA
+2761 VE
-2770 RGATRSALRNTDP
+2770 NV
-2783 ILSRDG
+2783 IL
-2789 MGASDTPNV
+2789 
-2798 RAKDES
+2798 
-2804 VNTADGTRFSR
+2804 
-2815 AEERSKSESLEKLR
+2815 
-2829 RAETIRISG
+2829 
-2838 REIEAGDDLR
+2838 
-2848 QYRRRAME
+2848 
-2856 YGKSLRGS
+2856 
-2864 YVNKDT
+2864 
-2870 GREISL
+2870 
-2876 GRAGITEVLHHD
+2876 
-2888 VSNPEHLQSI
+2888 
-2898 AAIPQ
+2898 AAP
-2903 IIEKS
+2903 
-2908 IYIDTLPNEDKAK
+2908 A
-2921 NPDIQEYEYYVAGL
+2921 
-2935 NIGGTDYTVKAA
+2935 NIGGKRHYVVVRLRKDLKSGQKPQFYVVAAQLETDAQRETALAVETRSSHDGH
-2947 IAVATTGDKYY
+2947 IAGGK
-2958 DHKLTRIEKG
+2958 
-2968 DLLEMTSRLSGAEI
+2968 
-2982 SNQSPLSDIDDKRLL
+2982 NRLL
-2997 QILQDKDAGKGGIA
+2997 NILHSALISVNQIKSAAGNTGTVDAGIA

-3027 ASISH
+3027 AAIGH
-3032 ITGKR
+3032 ITGKK

-3068 GGDLDGLKEYGRLS
+3068 GGSLDGLKEYGRLS

-3095 ADKVVKEWGRLKKE
+3095 ADKVVREWGRLKKAD
-3109 NAKALADLMHD
+3109 AKALADLMHD

-3144 TALDIADGKIEK
+3144 TALDIADGKIVK
-3156 AKAVI
+3156 ARAVI
-3161 ASANAR
+3161 ASADAR

-3173 AYNKAS
+3173 AYDKAS

-3191 AEEEAGREI
+3191 AEEKAGREI
-3200 MADEAD
+3200 LADEAD

-3257 EVEAQKALEG
+3257 EVGAQKALEG

-3287 KARDDYRV
+3287 KARDDYRA
-3295 HFGQVRDAIAE
+3295 HFGQVRDALAE

-3314 AEIVRRLKERF
+3314 AETVRRLKERF

-3351 NNVNVSR
+3351 NSVNVSR

-3414 LDPAQQAQLNDTLM
+3414 LDPAQQAELNDTLT
-3428 QLYLNSLPDTS
+3428 QLYLNALPDTS

-3489 DFVDGRKYEEG
+3489 DFVDGRKYVEG
-3500 FDQRQLQRVADE
+3500 FNQRQLQRVADE

-3585 RVGEKFNTIEDSLNE
+3585 KVGEKFNTIEDSLNE

-3661 VAAYRLAKQAG
+3661 VAAYRLAKRAG

-3829 GLEGK
+3829 GLAGK

-3895 KSGIMVKDDFNL
+3895 KSGITVKDDFNL

-3912 QAVGFRPSDLAL
+3912 QAAGFRSSDLAL

-3958 AAALRELRGVV
+3958 AAALRELRSVV

-3981 KSENIMAGVRNRQ
+3981 KSENIMSSVRNRQ

-4002 GIYLPEGRSDA
+4002 GIYLSDKHSDA

>member
-23 RGLTQKEAREAAD
+23 RGFTQKDAWAAAD

-43 FNNSMRS
+43 FKNSMRS
-50 ARMAWNA
+50 ARMAWNDL
-57 FTGDDEELGQ
+57 TGDKEELGQ

-89 LGEAWD
+89 LGEAWE

-100 GGGLSNVWGELKK
+100 GGGLSNVWEELKK

-145 VTSTAG
+145 ATTTVGGILGTLAG
-151 RAVGAIGGAFAGG
+151 GNTAVGAY
-164 LAGAGVGAIPG
+164 AGAT
-175 AVVGG
+175 
-180 HVGGLAGYALGNTL
+180 LGNTL

-262 EKAALEKM
+262 EKAALKKM
-270 GVAAADKAVVAAA
+270 GVAAADKAAVAAA

-291 LAAKESAKGGLGG
+291 LAKESAKGGLGG
-304 AARHTAAYA
+304 AARHAAAFA

-320 AGEYLGTGLANGEWD
+320 TGEYLGTGLANGEWD

-357 KAYAAMT
+357 KAYAAIS
-364 DPLKL
+364 DPLRL

-399 QALRAAVEAALDG
+399 QALGAAVEAALDG

-441 QKEAEQFFSSPAD
+441 QKEAEQFFNSPAD
-454 SNTPH
+454 GNTPH
-459 TEELAREM
+459 AEELAREM

-491 DGLARQYADIA
+491 DGLARQYADMA

-512 MGINPDNGA
+512 MGIDPDDGA

-537 SAVSDDVEAP
+537 SVPSDDVETP
-547 SVADDVLSERSADA
+547 PVADDVLSGRSADA

-577 APRGAASV
+577 AASV
-585 ASGGSAA
+585 ASGGAGRSAA

-603 LPAGQYFDSLDTR
+603 LPAGQYFDGLDTR

-650 HARIEADYKA
+650 HARIEADYQA

-706 GVRRHA
+706 TVRRHA
-712 QTVADYTADG
+712 QTVADYTTDG

-729 MADMRGHYPEGLA
+729 MADMRGHYPAGLA
-742 ESVRAVRAY
+742 ESVRVVRAY

-776 GWNVPLLSRE
+776 GWRVPLLSRE

-814 RALPM
+814 RALPT

-843 TPDKG
+843 TPDTG
-848 ADANAAALQVA
+848 ADANAAALQGLPESAAVA
-859 PEADVA
+859 SGNAPTHRQNLQVRAHAEGAA

-873 LAETDGGKGAPIAGK
+873 LAETDGGKRAPVAGK
-888 RPDTVLPVLNPQVTE
+888 RPDTVLPVLNPQVAE

-964 GKGGMLKDFADM
+964 GKGGMLEEFADM
-976 AGSSHSDGLVFDG
+976 AGSSHSDGLVFDS

-1035 DAAADGKSAGKA
+1035 DAAASAGKSAGKA

-1052 KDAPVAA
+1052 KDTPVAGKAAVA
-1059 KNAADEK
+1059 KNAANEK
-1066 PSSDKAAESEAVVKT
+1066 PSSDKAAKPETLVKT
-1081 ALDNPEE
+1081 ALDNPQE
-1088 AQRKARVLQG
+1088 AR
-1098 EPVYTVKER
+1098 
-1107 TAPRENKA
+1107 
-1115 LREWAVAL
+1115 
-1123 FDKAG
+1123 
-1128 NKAVNPEIGEVALTA
+1128 
-1143 KSVKDSLAHGIS
+1143 
-1155 PEKASAFEAVP
+1155 
-1166 YVVEK
+1166 
-1171 GAVIVRTR
+1171 
-1179 HGRVSSYFISAPVE
+1179 
-1193 IEGKQDIVT
+1193 
-1202 VLVHHDV
+1202 
-1209 NKKRMY
+1209 
-1215 LHSVTTKENLLKT
+1215 
-1228 ALAGYDGDSTAD
+1228 
-1240 AEASEPR
+1240 
-1247 GKLYSGDI
+1247 
-1255 ASVLKKLLEYKTQ
+1255 
-1268 GGKTEDTPSEGA
+1268 
-1280 RFSLDESPDSAFA
+1280 
-1293 RAVDDVVGGK
+1293 
-1303 VSRGFVKMGTTPDV
+1303 
-1317 LKMLGLPDVKIRISA
+1317 
-1332 KTIEKVMGEYLG
+1332 
-1344 IAKGAHSHIHNLTP
+1344 
-1358 EAVKQLPGQINN
+1358 
-1370 PVAVFKS
+1370 
-1377 STVRGGYVVLTEL
+1377 
-1390 TEADKQTGKDKPV
+1390 
-1403 VAALHLKT
+1403 
-1411 DKGGIEVIDVAS
+1411 
-1423 SYGRSDSQ
+1423 
-1431 LSRAFNQDLL
+1431 
-1441 YLDKTKARNLN
+1441 
-1452 TERLQLPW
+1452 
-1460 DFTSDFELYERN
+1460 
-1472 IKTDSDLVQYLKAE
+1472 
-1486 KQGKF
+1486 
-1491 DKKQEN
+1491 
-1497 AKQHAESIK
+1497 
-1506 KRLAESIGGLAEQVD
+1506 
-1521 VAAVSETA
+1521 
-1529 PDKAQMLLSE
+1529 
-1539 RVEGW
+1539 
-1544 FDGRTGKITLVA
+1544 
-1556 ENLTPERA
+1556 
-1564 VWVAWH
+1564 
-1570 ELGHRGFAAEGFAK
+1570 
-1584 YREEL
+1584 
-1589 ERADGNSLIRRIAD
+1589 
-1603 AVQEEREGTGDA
+1603 
-1615 AASVRSAAV
+1615 
-1624 EEAVVE
+1624 
-1630 LYAAQR
+1630 
-1636 TGDWS
+1636 
-1641 GIENRYGVKVGNG
+1641 
-1654 LKRGIAG
+1654 
-1661 VLARIGAV
+1661 
-1669 LRRVLQRLTGKADG
+1669 
-1683 AMSDADVFAM
+1683 
-1693 LVDLHGNKAAKSKA
+1693 
-1707 VVKTALDDAKE
+1707 
-1718 AERKARVLQGEPVYT
+1718 RKARVLQGEPVYT

-1825 IGGKDDV
+1825 IEGKDDV

-1883 LKKLLEY
+1883 LKKLLKY
-1890 KTETGKGVSVGKKQQ
+1890 KTQGGKT
-1905 KRQAE
+1905 E
-1910 SEAGSVPSEAQP
+1910 
-1922 KSGKDY
+1922 
-1928 FGLSLYESGQDYKG
+1928 
-1942 ISEAHYRKFVAEL
+1942 
-1955 SKLDG
+1955 
-1960 WRVNNRKYGR
+1960 
-1970 LEFRVDGEEVV
+1970 
-1981 FLRRLESLYSEHA
+1981 
-1994 VIGFSVYNSRLVEK
+1994 
-2008 KFDEIEFVFNPSE
+2008 
-2021 PPKETA
+2021 
-2027 ERLNRFIRSIYPVS
+2027 
-2041 EASVQV
+2041 
-2047 ESNPESEA
+2047 
-2055 DTHRTPESVRAFSV
+2055 DT
-2069 TLPKLQQKR
+2069 
-2078 AVEHLTADALLD
+2078 
-2090 GGAKYPQLNGRTTK
+2090 
-2104 AGQVEKT
+2104 
-2111 LSAGFVPYEEI
+2111 
-2122 REQTARMGKERDK
+2122 
-2135 MFFKLHREAYGEDSS
+2135 
-2150 FDYDNSD
+2150 
-2157 DAELKAQT
+2157 
-2165 DEALREKHPPKTVYL
+2165 
-2180 MKHKQS
+2180 
-2186 GDALPITK
+2186 
-2194 TQFDY
+2194 
-2199 AVYLENMPSEGLRFS
+2199 PSEGLRFS

-2286 EWLDNPVAV
+2286 KWLDNPVAV

-2425 GGLAEQVDVAAVSE
+2425 GRLAEQVDVAAVSE

-2485 HRGFAAEGFA
+2485 HRGFAADGFA
-2495 KYREELERADG
+2495 KYRAELERADG

-2516 VQEEREGTGDA
+2516 VQEEREGTGDV

-2589 TGKADGAMSDADV
+2589 AGKADGAMSDADV
-2602 FAMLVDLH
+2602 FAMLADLH
-2610 GNVEGAREAVSDGVK
+2610 GNAEGARDAVSDGVLF
-2625 PSRSAMKDMDANIRR
+2625 SIYSDDADKVA
-2640 GRAAMNRALV
+2640 RAADILTGSPV
-2650 EKADVRR
+2650 ADIESGLIKR
-2657 AMYRNDIGWIDFVWG
+2657 DE
-2672 STGRVLPN
+2672 N
-2680 GKTKGAMGLAHVIES
+2680 GKVIANAREFIRKWLAEN
-2695 RMRKDGMSRD
+2695 RPDGIFRHP
-2705 EVVGMLIGRVVDTI
+2705 EV
-2719 ARGEVLRTVEGG
+2719 GEVMLTVRGV
-2731 KTKRLEVSLQGNIVQ
+2731 KNSLSHFSADIHVDALPAVPYVLENSAVLEY
-2746 LVKSKG
+2746 SKDKNG
-2752 SNTWVLTAF
+2752 DN
-2761 DGYQTVEQA
+2761 VE
-2770 RGATRSALRNTDP
+2770 NV
-2783 ILSRDG
+2783 IL
-2789 MGASDTPNV
+2789 
-2798 RAKDES
+2798 
-2804 VNTADGTRFSR
+2804 
-2815 AEERSKSESLEKLR
+2815 
-2829 RAETIRISG
+2829 
-2838 REIEAGDDLR
+2838 
-2848 QYRRRAME
+2848 
-2856 YGKSLRGS
+2856 
-2864 YVNKDT
+2864 
-2870 GREISL
+2870 
-2876 GRAGITEVLHHD
+2876 
-2888 VSNPEHLQSI
+2888 
-2898 AAIPQ
+2898 AAP
-2903 IIEKS
+2903 
-2908 IYIDTLPNEDKAK
+2908 A
-2921 NPDIQEYEYYVAGL
+2921 
-2935 NIGGTDYTVKAA
+2935 NIGGKRHYVVVRLRKDLKSGQKPQFYVVAAQLETDAQRETALAVETRSSHDGH
-2947 IAVATTGDKYY
+2947 IAGGK
-2958 DHKLTRIEKG
+2958 
-2968 DLLEMTSRLSGAEI
+2968 
-2982 SNQSPLSDIDDKRLL
+2982 NRLL
-2997 QILQDKDAGKGGIA
+2997 NILHSALISVNQIKSAAGNTGTVDAGIA

-3027 ASISH
+3027 AAIGH
-3032 ITGKR
+3032 ITGKK

-3068 GGDLDGLKEYGRLS
+3068 GGSLDGLKEYGRLS

-3095 ADKVVKEWGRLKKE
+3095 ADKVVREWGRLKKAD
-3109 NAKALADLMHD
+3109 AKALADLMHD

-3144 TALDIADGKIEK
+3144 TALDIADGKIVK
-3156 AKAVI
+3156 ARAVI
-3161 ASANAR
+3161 ASADAR
-3167 IARADA
+3167 IARAEA
-3173 AYNKAS
+3173 AYDKAS

-3191 AEEEAGREI
+3191 AEEKAGREI
-3200 MADEAD
+3200 LADEAD

-3226 EADVMAESRAKTDA
+3226 QADVMAESRAKTDA

-3257 EVEAQKALEG
+3257 EVGAQKALEG

-3287 KARDDYRV
+3287 KARDDYRA
-3295 HFGQVRDAIAE
+3295 HFGQVRDALAE

-3314 AEIVRRLKERF
+3314 AETVRRLKERF

-3351 NNVNVSR
+3351 NSVNVSR

-3414 LDPAQQAQLNDTLM
+3414 LDSAQRAQLNDTLT

-3500 FDQRQLQRVADE
+3500 FNQRQLQRVADE

-3585 RVGEKFNTIEDSLNE
+3585 KVGEKFNTIEDSLNE

-3661 VAAYRLAKQAG
+3661 VAAYRLAKRAG

-3829 GLEGK
+3829 GLAGK

-3895 KSGIMVKDDFNL
+3895 KSGITVKDDFNL

-3912 QAVGFRPSDLAL
+3912 QAAGFRSSDLAL

-3953 VVEQD
+3953 VMEQD
-3958 AAALRELRGVV
+3958 AAALRALRSVV

-4002 GIYLPEGRSDA
+4002 GIYLSDKHSDA

>member
-23 RGLTQKEAREAAD
+23 RGFTQKDAWAAAD

-43 FNNSMRS
+43 FKNSMRS
-50 ARMAWNA
+50 ARMAWNDL
-57 FTGDDEELGQ
+57 TGDKEELGQ

-89 LGEAWD
+89 LGEAWE

-100 GGGLSNVWGELKK
+100 GGGLSNVWEELKK

-145 VTSTAG
+145 ATTTVGGILGTLAG
-151 RAVGAIGGAFAGG
+151 GNTAVGAY
-164 LAGAGVGAIPG
+164 AGAT
-175 AVVGG
+175 
-180 HVGGLAGYALGNTL
+180 LGNTL

-262 EKAALEKM
+262 EKAALKKM
-270 GVAAADKAVVAAA
+270 GVAAADKAAVAAA

-304 AARHTAAYA
+304 AARHAAAFA

-357 KAYAAMT
+357 KAYAAIT
-364 DPLKL
+364 DPLRL

-441 QKEAEQFFSSPAD
+441 QKEAEQFFNSPAD
-454 SNTPH
+454 GNTPH
-459 TEELAREM
+459 AEELAREM

-491 DGLARQYADIA
+491 DGLARQYADMA

-512 MGINPDNGA
+512 MGIDPDDGA

-547 SVADDVLSERSADA
+547 SVADDVLSGRSADA

-577 APRGAASV
+577 AASV
-585 ASGGSAA
+585 ASGGAGRSAA

-603 LPAGQYFDSLDTR
+603 LPAGQYFDGLDTR

-650 HARIEADYKA
+650 HARIEADYQA

-706 GVRRHA
+706 TVRRHA

-729 MADMRGHYPEGLA
+729 MADMRGHYPAGLA
-742 ESVRAVRAY
+742 ESVRVVRAY

-776 GWNVPLLSRE
+776 GWRVPLLSRE

-814 RALPM
+814 RALPT

-843 TPDKG
+843 TPDTG
-848 ADANAAALQVA
+848 ADANAAALQGLPEPAAVA
-859 PEADVA
+859 SGNAPTHRQNLQVRAHAEGAA

-873 LAETDGGKGAPIAGK
+873 LAETDGGKRAPVAGK
-888 RPDTVLPVLNPQVTE
+888 RPDTVLPVLNPQVAE

-919 DFTRRLAADRRKLEK
+919 DFTRRLAADRRKLKK

-964 GKGGMLKDFADM
+964 GKGGMLEEFADM
-976 AGSSHSDGLVFDG
+976 AGSSHSDGLVFDS

-1035 DAAADGKSAGKA
+1035 DAAASAGKSAGKA

-1052 KDAPVAA
+1052 KDTPVAGKAAVA
-1059 KNAADEK
+1059 KNAANEK
-1066 PSSDKAAESEAVVKT
+1066 PSSDKAAKPETLVKT
-1081 ALDNPEE
+1081 ALDNPQE
-1088 AQRKARVLQG
+1088 AR
-1098 EPVYTVKER
+1098 
-1107 TAPRENKA
+1107 
-1115 LREWAVAL
+1115 
-1123 FDKAG
+1123 
-1128 NKAVNPEIGEVALTA
+1128 
-1143 KSVKDSLAHGIS
+1143 
-1155 PEKASAFEAVP
+1155 
-1166 YVVEK
+1166 
-1171 GAVIVRTR
+1171 
-1179 HGRVSSYFISAPVE
+1179 
-1193 IEGKQDIVT
+1193 
-1202 VLVHHDV
+1202 
-1209 NKKRMY
+1209 
-1215 LHSVTTKENLLKT
+1215 
-1228 ALAGYDGDSTAD
+1228 
-1240 AEASEPR
+1240 
-1247 GKLYSGDI
+1247 
-1255 ASVLKKLLEYKTQ
+1255 
-1268 GGKTEDTPSEGA
+1268 
-1280 RFSLDESPDSAFA
+1280 
-1293 RAVDDVVGGK
+1293 
-1303 VSRGFVKMGTTPDV
+1303 
-1317 LKMLGLPDVKIRISA
+1317 
-1332 KTIEKVMGEYLG
+1332 
-1344 IAKGAHSHIHNLTP
+1344 
-1358 EAVKQLPGQINN
+1358 
-1370 PVAVFKS
+1370 
-1377 STVRGGYVVLTEL
+1377 
-1390 TEADKQTGKDKPV
+1390 
-1403 VAALHLKT
+1403 
-1411 DKGGIEVIDVAS
+1411 
-1423 SYGRSDSQ
+1423 
-1431 LSRAFNQDLL
+1431 
-1441 YLDKTKARNLN
+1441 
-1452 TERLQLPW
+1452 
-1460 DFTSDFELYERN
+1460 
-1472 IKTDSDLVQYLKAE
+1472 
-1486 KQGKF
+1486 
-1491 DKKQEN
+1491 
-1497 AKQHAESIK
+1497 
-1506 KRLAESIGGLAEQVD
+1506 
-1521 VAAVSETA
+1521 
-1529 PDKAQMLLSE
+1529 
-1539 RVEGW
+1539 
-1544 FDGRTGKITLVA
+1544 
-1556 ENLTPERA
+1556 
-1564 VWVAWH
+1564 
-1570 ELGHRGFAAEGFAK
+1570 
-1584 YREEL
+1584 
-1589 ERADGNSLIRRIAD
+1589 
-1603 AVQEEREGTGDA
+1603 
-1615 AASVRSAAV
+1615 
-1624 EEAVVE
+1624 
-1630 LYAAQR
+1630 
-1636 TGDWS
+1636 
-1641 GIENRYGVKVGNG
+1641 
-1654 LKRGIAG
+1654 
-1661 VLARIGAV
+1661 
-1669 LRRVLQRLTGKADG
+1669 
-1683 AMSDADVFAM
+1683 
-1693 LVDLHGNKAAKSKA
+1693 
-1707 VVKTALDDAKE
+1707 
-1718 AERKARVLQGEPVYT
+1718 RKARVLQGEPVYT

-1825 IGGKDDV
+1825 IEGKDDV

-1883 LKKLLEY
+1883 LKKLLKY
-1890 KTETGKGVSVGKKQQ
+1890 KTQGGKT
-1905 KRQAE
+1905 E
-1910 SEAGSVPSEAQP
+1910 
-1922 KSGKDY
+1922 
-1928 FGLSLYESGQDYKG
+1928 
-1942 ISEAHYRKFVAEL
+1942 
-1955 SKLDG
+1955 
-1960 WRVNNRKYGR
+1960 
-1970 LEFRVDGEEVV
+1970 
-1981 FLRRLESLYSEHA
+1981 
-1994 VIGFSVYNSRLVEK
+1994 
-2008 KFDEIEFVFNPSE
+2008 
-2021 PPKETA
+2021 
-2027 ERLNRFIRSIYPVS
+2027 
-2041 EASVQV
+2041 
-2047 ESNPESEA
+2047 
-2055 DTHRTPESVRAFSV
+2055 DT
-2069 TLPKLQQKR
+2069 
-2078 AVEHLTADALLD
+2078 
-2090 GGAKYPQLNGRTTK
+2090 
-2104 AGQVEKT
+2104 
-2111 LSAGFVPYEEI
+2111 
-2122 REQTARMGKERDK
+2122 
-2135 MFFKLHREAYGEDSS
+2135 
-2150 FDYDNSD
+2150 
-2157 DAELKAQT
+2157 
-2165 DEALREKHPPKTVYL
+2165 
-2180 MKHKQS
+2180 
-2186 GDALPITK
+2186 
-2194 TQFDY
+2194 
-2199 AVYLENMPSEGLRFS
+2199 PSEGLRFS

-2249 LDMLGYGGMPVELN
+2249 LDILGYGGMPVELN

-2286 EWLDNPVAV
+2286 KWLDNPVAV

-2425 GGLAEQVDVAAVSE
+2425 GRLAEQVDVAAVSE

-2485 HRGFAAEGFA
+2485 HRGFAADGFA
-2495 KYREELERADG
+2495 KYRAELERADG

-2589 TGKADGAMSDADV
+2589 AGKADGAMSDADV
-2602 FAMLVDLH
+2602 FAMLADLH
-2610 GNVEGAREAVSDGVK
+2610 GNAEGARDAVSDGVLF
-2625 PSRSAMKDMDANIRR
+2625 SIYSDDADKVA
-2640 GRAAMNRALV
+2640 RAADILTGSPV
-2650 EKADVRR
+2650 ADIESGLIKR
-2657 AMYRNDIGWIDFVWG
+2657 DE
-2672 STGRVLPN
+2672 N
-2680 GKTKGAMGLAHVIES
+2680 GKVIANAREFIRKWLAEN
-2695 RMRKDGMSRD
+2695 RPDGIFRHP
-2705 EVVGMLIGRVVDTI
+2705 EV
-2719 ARGEVLRTVEGG
+2719 GEVMLTVRGV
-2731 KTKRLEVSLQGNIVQ
+2731 KNSLSHFSADIHVDALPAVPYVLENSAVLEY
-2746 LVKSKG
+2746 SKDKNG
-2752 SNTWVLTAF
+2752 DN
-2761 DGYQTVEQA
+2761 VE
-2770 RGATRSALRNTDP
+2770 NV
-2783 ILSRDG
+2783 IL
-2789 MGASDTPNV
+2789 
-2798 RAKDES
+2798 
-2804 VNTADGTRFSR
+2804 
-2815 AEERSKSESLEKLR
+2815 
-2829 RAETIRISG
+2829 
-2838 REIEAGDDLR
+2838 
-2848 QYRRRAME
+2848 
-2856 YGKSLRGS
+2856 
-2864 YVNKDT
+2864 
-2870 GREISL
+2870 
-2876 GRAGITEVLHHD
+2876 
-2888 VSNPEHLQSI
+2888 
-2898 AAIPQ
+2898 AAP
-2903 IIEKS
+2903 
-2908 IYIDTLPNEDKAK
+2908 A
-2921 NPDIQEYEYYVAGL
+2921 
-2935 NIGGTDYTVKAA
+2935 NIGGKRHYVVVRLRKDLKSGQKPQFYVVAAQLETDAQRETALAVETRSSHDGH
-2947 IAVATTGDKYY
+2947 IAGGK
-2958 DHKLTRIEKG
+2958 
-2968 DLLEMTSRLSGAEI
+2968 
-2982 SNQSPLSDIDDKRLL
+2982 NRLL
-2997 QILQDKDAGKGGIA
+2997 NILHSALISVNQIKSAAGNTGTVDAGIA

-3027 ASISH
+3027 AAIGH
-3032 ITGKR
+3032 ITGKK

-3095 ADKVVKEWGRLKKE
+3095 ADKVVREWGRLKKAD
-3109 NAKALADLMHD
+3109 AKALADLMHD

-3144 TALDIADGKIEK
+3144 TALDIADGKIVK
-3156 AKAVI
+3156 ARAVI
-3161 ASANAR
+3161 ASADAR

-3191 AEEEAGREI
+3191 AEEKAGREI
-3200 MADEAD
+3200 LADEAD

-3257 EVEAQKALEG
+3257 EVGAQKALEG

-3287 KARDDYRV
+3287 KARDDYRA
-3295 HFGQVRDAIAE
+3295 HFGQVRDALAE

-3314 AEIVRRLKERF
+3314 AETVRRLKERF

-3351 NNVNVSR
+3351 NSVNVSR

-3414 LDPAQQAQLNDTLM
+3414 LDPAQQAELNDTLT

-3500 FDQRQLQRVADE
+3500 FNQRQLQRVADE

-3585 RVGEKFNTIEDSLNE
+3585 KVGEKFNTIEDSLNE

-3661 VAAYRLAKQAG
+3661 VAAYRLAKRAG

-3829 GLEGK
+3829 GLAGK

-3895 KSGIMVKDDFNL
+3895 KSGITVKDDFNL

-3912 QAVGFRPSDLAL
+3912 QAAGFRSSDLAL
-3924 KQEGKSAVYRRDRAL
+3924 KQEGKSAVYRRDRTL

-3958 AAALRELRGVV
+3958 AAALRALRGVV

-3981 KSENIMAGVRNRQ
+3981 KSENIMSSVRNRQ

-4002 GIYLPEGRSDA
+4002 GIYLSDKHSDA

>member
-23 RGLTQKEAREAAD
+23 RGFTQKDAWAAAD

-43 FNNSMRS
+43 FKNSMRS
-50 ARMAWNA
+50 ARMAWNDL
-57 FTGDDEELGQ
+57 TGDKEELGQ

-89 LGEAWD
+89 LGEAWE

-100 GGGLSNVWGELKK
+100 GGGLSNVWEELKK

-145 VTSTAG
+145 ATTTVGGILGTLAG
-151 RAVGAIGGAFAGG
+151 GNTAVGAY
-164 LAGAGVGAIPG
+164 AGAT
-175 AVVGG
+175 
-180 HVGGLAGYALGNTL
+180 LGNTL

-262 EKAALEKM
+262 EKAALKKM
-270 GVAAADKAVVAAA
+270 GVAAADKAAVAAA

-304 AARHTAAYA
+304 AARHAAAFA

-357 KAYAAMT
+357 KAYAAIT
-364 DPLKL
+364 DPLRL

-441 QKEAEQFFSSPAD
+441 QKEAEQFFNSPAD
-454 SNTPH
+454 GNTPH
-459 TEELAREM
+459 AEELAREM

-491 DGLARQYADIA
+491 DGLARQYADMA
-502 AKYRAKPSEA
+502 DKYRAKPSEA
-512 MGINPDNGA
+512 MGIDPDDGA

-537 SAVSDDVEAP
+537 SVPSDDVETP
-547 SVADDVLSERSADA
+547 TVADDVLSGRSADA

-577 APRGAASV
+577 AASV
-585 ASGGSAA
+585 ASGGAGRSAA

-603 LPAGQYFDSLDTR
+603 LPAGQYFDGLDTR

-650 HARIEADYKA
+650 HARIEADYQA

-706 GVRRHA
+706 TVRRHA

-729 MADMRGHYPEGLA
+729 MADMRGHYPAGLA
-742 ESVRAVRAY
+742 ESVRVVRAY

-776 GWNVPLLSRE
+776 GWRVPLLSRE

-814 RALPM
+814 RALPT

-843 TPDKG
+843 TPDTG
-848 ADANAAALQVA
+848 ADANAAALQGLPEPAAVA
-859 PEADVA
+859 SGNAPTHRQNLQVRAHAEGAA

-873 LAETDGGKGAPIAGK
+873 LAETDGGKRAPVAGK
-888 RPDTVLPVLNPQVTE
+888 RPDTVLPVLNPQVAE

-964 GKGGMLKDFADM
+964 GKGGMLEEFADM
-976 AGSSHSDGLVFDG
+976 AGSSHSDGLVFDS

-1035 DAAADGKSAGKA
+1035 DAAASAGKSAGKA

-1052 KDAPVAA
+1052 KDTPVAGKAAVA
-1059 KNAADEK
+1059 KNAANEK
-1066 PSSDKAAESEAVVKT
+1066 PSSDKAAKPETLVKT
-1081 ALDNPEE
+1081 ALDNPQE
-1088 AQRKARVLQG
+1088 ARRKARVLQG

-1107 TAPRENKA
+1107 TAPGENKA

-1128 NKAVNPEIGEVALTA
+1128 GKAVNPEAGEILLNER
-1143 KSVKDSLAHGIS
+1143 SVRDSIAHGMNPFKAEAFAAIPDVIS
-1155 PEKASAFEAVP
+1155 QGVVIHEGVNPENGTR
-1166 YVVEK
+1166 YV
-1171 GAVIVRTR
+1171 
-1179 HGRVSSYFISAPVE
+1179 YISAPVE
-1193 IEGKQDIVT
+1193 IEGKDDVVT
-1202 VLVHHDV
+1202 LLAR
-1209 NKKRMY
+1209 NTGNGSQMY
-1215 LHSVTTKENLLKT
+1215 LHSVATKESILNASDTET
-1228 ALAGYDGDSTAD
+1228 AEISRETGKVNSGY
-1240 AEASEPR
+1240 
-1247 GKLYSGDI
+1247 I
-1255 ASVLKKLLEYKTQ
+1255 ASVLKKLLKYKTQ
-1268 GGKTEDTPSEGA
+1268 GGKTENTPSEGLRFSI

-1293 RAVDDVVGGK
+1293 RAVDDVTGGK
-1303 VSRGFVKMGTTPDV
+1303 VPAGFISLGTTPDV
-1317 LKMLGLPDVKIRISA
+1317 WKLVGLPDGKVRISGGVIDKA
-1332 KTIEKVMGEYLG
+1332 MNGKHAVT
-1344 IAKGAHSHIHNLTP
+1344 A
-1358 EAVKQLPGQINN
+1358 EALKDLPRHLNSPI
-1370 PVAVFKS
+1370 AVFKS
-1377 STVRGGYVVLTEL
+1377 SASSSNPDGYVVLTEL
-1390 TEADKQTGKDKPV
+1390 VEREKGKDKPII
-1403 VAALHLKT
+1403 AALNLGRAKNGLELL
-1411 DKGGIEVIDVAS
+1411 DIS
-1423 SYGRSDSQ
+1423 SVYGRNNGQ
-1431 LSRAFNQDLL
+1431 LTRAFNQDLL
-1441 YLDKTKARNLN
+1441 YLDKAKGRHFLTTRP
-1452 TERLQLPW
+1452 LQLHW
-1460 DFTSDFELYERN
+1460 DITSDADLVGRN
-1472 IKTDSDLVQYLKAE
+1472 IKTDSDLAQYSSA
-1486 KQGKF
+1486 
-1491 DKKQEN
+1491 KKQVSVDK
-1497 AKQHAESIK
+1497 AQRMARQHAESIK
-1506 KRLAESIGGLAEQVD
+1506 KRLAESIGRLAEQVD

-1570 ELGHRGFAAEGFAK
+1570 ELGHRGFAADGFAK
-1584 YREEL
+1584 YRAEL

-1669 LRRVLQRLTGKADG
+1669 LRRVLQRLAGKADG

-1693 LVDLHGNKAAKSKA
+1693 LADLHGNA
-1707 VVKTALDDAKE
+1707 
-1718 AERKARVLQGEPVYT
+1718 
-1733 VKERQAP
+1733 
-1740 QGFKALR
+1740 
-1747 EWAAALF
+1747 
-1754 EKAGGKAV
+1754 
-1762 NPEAGEILLNERSV
+1762 
-1776 RDSIAHGMNPFKA
+1776 
-1789 EAFAAIPDV
+1789 
-1798 ISQGVVIHEGVNPE
+1798 
-1812 NGTRYVYISAPVE
+1812 
-1825 IGGKDDV
+1825 
-1832 VTLLARNTGNGSQ
+1832 
-1845 MYLHS
+1845 
-1850 VATKESILN
+1850 
-1859 ASDTETAE
+1859 
-1867 ISRETGKV
+1867 
-1875 NSGYIASV
+1875 
-1883 LKKLLEY
+1883 
-1890 KTETGKGVSVGKKQQ
+1890 
-1905 KRQAE
+1905 
-1910 SEAGSVPSEAQP
+1910 
-1922 KSGKDY
+1922 
-1928 FGLSLYESGQDYKG
+1928 
-1942 ISEAHYRKFVAEL
+1942 
-1955 SKLDG
+1955 
-1960 WRVNNRKYGR
+1960 
-1970 LEFRVDGEEVV
+1970 
-1981 FLRRLESLYSEHA
+1981 
-1994 VIGFSVYNSRLVEK
+1994 
-2008 KFDEIEFVFNPSE
+2008 
-2021 PPKETA
+2021 
-2027 ERLNRFIRSIYPVS
+2027 
-2041 EASVQV
+2041 
-2047 ESNPESEA
+2047 
-2055 DTHRTPESVRAFSV
+2055 
-2069 TLPKLQQKR
+2069 
-2078 AVEHLTADALLD
+2078 
-2090 GGAKYPQLNGRTTK
+2090 
-2104 AGQVEKT
+2104 
-2111 LSAGFVPYEEI
+2111 
-2122 REQTARMGKERDK
+2122 
-2135 MFFKLHREAYGEDSS
+2135 
-2150 FDYDNSD
+2150 
-2157 DAELKAQT
+2157 
-2165 DEALREKHPPKTVYL
+2165 
-2180 MKHKQS
+2180 
-2186 GDALPITK
+2186 
-2194 TQFDY
+2194 
-2199 AVYLENMPSEGLRFS
+2199 
-2214 RSEQT
+2214 
-2219 KSAFENRIDALFG
+2219 
-2232 GAKANLKGV
+2232 
-2241 RVLDKSDL
+2241 
-2249 LDMLGYGGMPVELN
+2249 
-2263 ESKVVLNRKNH
+2263 
-2274 PEMTAQQWKKVP
+2274 
-2286 EWLDNPVAV
+2286 
-2295 LKSKTHDKRL
+2295 
-2305 VFVPDELI
+2305 
-2313 DGAPVYLVVE
+2313 
-2323 PNSRGLDIHVLVN
+2323 
-2336 GYAKDGNPQQTFR
+2336 
-2349 DIWRDLANGNTE
+2349 
-2361 FVDSKKARELLG
+2361 
-2373 RSGLQ
+2373 
-2378 LPRLPSLNTSRKKI
+2378 
-2392 LTEKNLQG
+2392 
-2400 YRKSEKTDTGQ
+2400 
-2411 QHAESIKKRLAESI
+2411 
-2425 GGLAEQVDVAAVSE
+2425 
-2439 TAPDKAQMLLS
+2439 
-2450 ERVEGWFDGRTGK
+2450 
-2463 ITLVAENLT
+2463 
-2472 PERAVWVAWHELG
+2472 
-2485 HRGFAAEGFA
+2485 
-2495 KYREELERADG
+2495 
-2506 NSLIRRIADA
+2506 
-2516 VQEEREGTGDA
+2516 
-2527 AASVRSAAVEEAVVE
+2527 EEA
-2542 LYAAQRTGDW
+2542 RD
-2552 SGIENRY
+2552 
-2559 GVKVGNGLK
+2559 
-2568 RGIAGVLARIGAVL
+2568 
-2582 RRVLQRL
+2582 
-2589 TGKADGAMSDADV
+2589 
-2602 FAMLVDLH
+2602 
-2610 GNVEGAREAVSDGVK
+2610 AVSDGVLF
-2625 PSRSAMKDMDANIRR
+2625 SIYSDDADKVA
-2640 GRAAMNRALV
+2640 RAADILTGSPV
-2650 EKADVRR
+2650 ADIESGLIKR
-2657 AMYRNDIGWIDFVWG
+2657 DE
-2672 STGRVLPN
+2672 N
-2680 GKTKGAMGLAHVIES
+2680 GKVIANAREFIRKWLAEN
-2695 RMRKDGMSRD
+2695 RPDGIFRHP
-2705 EVVGMLIGRVVDTI
+2705 EV
-2719 ARGEVLRTVEGG
+2719 GEVMLTVRGV
-2731 KTKRLEVSLQGNIVQ
+2731 KNSLSHFSADIHVDALPAVPYVLENSAVLEY
-2746 LVKSKG
+2746 SKDKNG
-2752 SNTWVLTAF
+2752 DN
-2761 DGYQTVEQA
+2761 VE
-2770 RGATRSALRNTDP
+2770 NV
-2783 ILSRDG
+2783 IL
-2789 MGASDTPNV
+2789 
-2798 RAKDES
+2798 
-2804 VNTADGTRFSR
+2804 
-2815 AEERSKSESLEKLR
+2815 
-2829 RAETIRISG
+2829 
-2838 REIEAGDDLR
+2838 
-2848 QYRRRAME
+2848 
-2856 YGKSLRGS
+2856 
-2864 YVNKDT
+2864 
-2870 GREISL
+2870 
-2876 GRAGITEVLHHD
+2876 
-2888 VSNPEHLQSI
+2888 
-2898 AAIPQ
+2898 AAP
-2903 IIEKS
+2903 
-2908 IYIDTLPNEDKAK
+2908 A
-2921 NPDIQEYEYYVAGL
+2921 
-2935 NIGGTDYTVKAA
+2935 NIGGKRHYVVVRLRKDLKSGQKPQFYVVAAQLETDAQRETALAVETRSSHDGH
-2947 IAVATTGDKYY
+2947 IAGGK
-2958 DHKLTRIEKG
+2958 
-2968 DLLEMTSRLSGAEI
+2968 
-2982 SNQSPLSDIDDKRLL
+2982 NRLL
-2997 QILQDKDAGKGGIA
+2997 NILHSALISVNQIKSAAGNTGTVDAGIA

-3027 ASISH
+3027 AAIGH
-3032 ITGKR
+3032 ITGKK

-3068 GGDLDGLKEYGRLS
+3068 GGSLDGLKEYGRLS

-3095 ADKVVKEWGRLKKE
+3095 ADKVVREWGRLKKAD
-3109 NAKALADLMHD
+3109 AKALADLMHD

-3144 TALDIADGKIEK
+3144 TALDIADGKIVK
-3156 AKAVI
+3156 ARAVI
-3161 ASANAR
+3161 ASADAR

-3191 AEEEAGREI
+3191 AEEKAGREI
-3200 MADEAD
+3200 LADEAD

-3257 EVEAQKALEG
+3257 EVGAQKALEG

-3287 KARDDYRV
+3287 KARDDYRA
-3295 HFGQVRDAIAE
+3295 HFGQVRDALAE

-3314 AEIVRRLKERF
+3314 AETVRRLKERF

-3351 NNVNVSR
+3351 NSVNVSR

-3414 LDPAQQAQLNDTLM
+3414 LDSAQQAQLNDTLT
-3428 QLYLNSLPDTS
+3428 QLYLNALPDTS

-3500 FDQRQLQRVADE
+3500 FNQRQLQRVADE

-3585 RVGEKFNTIEDSLNE
+3585 KVGEKFNTIEDSLNE

-3661 VAAYRLAKQAG
+3661 VAAYRLAKRAG

-3804 FSRLTPLDVSGRL
+3804 
-3817 GLNQLIFPDIQD
+3817 
-3829 GLEGK
+3829 
-3834 KWAESLVVGSTG
+3834 
-3846 AVVGAGIGAAD
+3846 
-3857 GVQKI
+3857 
-3862 LDGRYM
+3862 
-3868 EGLESMLPVAIRNP
+3868 
-3882 LKAVRYATDGQVD
+3882 
-3895 KSGIMVKDDFNL
+3895 
-3907 FELAG
+3907 
-3912 QAVGFRPSDLAL
+3912 
-3924 KQEGKSAVYRRDRAL
+3924 
-3939 SAARA
+3939 SAA
-3944 KILSAMAKA
+3944 
-3953 VVEQD
+3953 
-3958 AAALRELRGVV
+3958 
-3969 AQWNRKHPERAI
+3969 
-3981 KSENIMAGVRNRQ
+3981 
-3994 RRVAGAKD
+3994 
-4002 GIYLPEGRSDA
+4002 
-4013 RTDGGFAFGH
+4013 

>member
-23 RGLTQKEAREAAD
+23 RGFTQKDAWAAAD

-43 FNNSMRS
+43 FKNSMRS
-50 ARMAWNA
+50 ARMAWNDL
-57 FTGDDEELGQ
+57 TGDKEELGQ

-89 LGEAWD
+89 LGEAWE

-100 GGGLSNVWGELKK
+100 GGGLSNVWEELKK

-145 VTSTAG
+145 ATTTVGGILGTLAG
-151 RAVGAIGGAFAGG
+151 GNTAVGAY
-164 LAGAGVGAIPG
+164 AGAT
-175 AVVGG
+175 
-180 HVGGLAGYALGNTL
+180 LGNTL

-262 EKAALEKM
+262 EKAALKKM
-270 GVAAADKAVVAAA
+270 GVAAADKAAVAAA

-291 LAAKESAKGGLGG
+291 LAKESAKGGLGG
-304 AARHTAAYA
+304 AARHAAAFA

-357 KAYAAMT
+357 KAYAAIT
-364 DPLKL
+364 DPLRL

-399 QALRAAVEAALDG
+399 QALGAAVEAALDG

-441 QKEAEQFFSSPAD
+441 QKEAEQFFNSPAD
-454 SNTPH
+454 GNTPH
-459 TEELAREM
+459 AEELAHEM

-491 DGLARQYADIA
+491 DGLARQYADMA

-512 MGINPDNGA
+512 MGIDPDDGA

-537 SAVSDDVEAP
+537 SVPSDDVETP
-547 SVADDVLSERSADA
+547 TVADDVLSGRSADA

-577 APRGAASV
+577 AASV
-585 ASGGSAA
+585 ASGGAGRSAA

-603 LPAGQYFDSLDTR
+603 LPAGQYFDGLDTR

-650 HARIEADYKA
+650 HARIEADYQA

-706 GVRRHA
+706 TVRRHA

-729 MADMRGHYPEGLA
+729 MADMRGHYPAGLA
-742 ESVRAVRAY
+742 ESVRVVRAY

-776 GWNVPLLSRE
+776 GWRVPLLSRE

-814 RALPM
+814 RALPT

-843 TPDKG
+843 TPDTG
-848 ADANAAALQVA
+848 ADANAAALQGLPEPAAVA
-859 PEADVA
+859 SGNAPTHRQNLQVRAHAEGAA

-873 LAETDGGKGAPIAGK
+873 LAETDGGKRAPVAGK
-888 RPDTVLPVLNPQVTE
+888 RPDTVLPVLNPQVAE

-919 DFTRRLAADRRKLEK
+919 DFTRRLAADRRKLKK

-964 GKGGMLKDFADM
+964 GKGGMLEEFADM
-976 AGSSHSDGLVFDG
+976 AGSSHSDGLVFDS

-1035 DAAADGKSAGKA
+1035 DAAASAGKSAGKA

-1052 KDAPVAA
+1052 KDTPVAGKAAVA
-1059 KNAADEK
+1059 KNAANEK
-1066 PSSDKAAESEAVVKT
+1066 PSSDKAAKPETLVKT
-1081 ALDNPEE
+1081 ALDNPQE
-1088 AQRKARVLQG
+1088 AR
-1098 EPVYTVKER
+1098 
-1107 TAPRENKA
+1107 
-1115 LREWAVAL
+1115 
-1123 FDKAG
+1123 
-1128 NKAVNPEIGEVALTA
+1128 
-1143 KSVKDSLAHGIS
+1143 
-1155 PEKASAFEAVP
+1155 
-1166 YVVEK
+1166 
-1171 GAVIVRTR
+1171 
-1179 HGRVSSYFISAPVE
+1179 
-1193 IEGKQDIVT
+1193 
-1202 VLVHHDV
+1202 
-1209 NKKRMY
+1209 
-1215 LHSVTTKENLLKT
+1215 
-1228 ALAGYDGDSTAD
+1228 
-1240 AEASEPR
+1240 
-1247 GKLYSGDI
+1247 
-1255 ASVLKKLLEYKTQ
+1255 
-1268 GGKTEDTPSEGA
+1268 
-1280 RFSLDESPDSAFA
+1280 
-1293 RAVDDVVGGK
+1293 
-1303 VSRGFVKMGTTPDV
+1303 
-1317 LKMLGLPDVKIRISA
+1317 
-1332 KTIEKVMGEYLG
+1332 
-1344 IAKGAHSHIHNLTP
+1344 
-1358 EAVKQLPGQINN
+1358 
-1370 PVAVFKS
+1370 
-1377 STVRGGYVVLTEL
+1377 
-1390 TEADKQTGKDKPV
+1390 
-1403 VAALHLKT
+1403 
-1411 DKGGIEVIDVAS
+1411 
-1423 SYGRSDSQ
+1423 
-1431 LSRAFNQDLL
+1431 
-1441 YLDKTKARNLN
+1441 
-1452 TERLQLPW
+1452 
-1460 DFTSDFELYERN
+1460 
-1472 IKTDSDLVQYLKAE
+1472 
-1486 KQGKF
+1486 
-1491 DKKQEN
+1491 
-1497 AKQHAESIK
+1497 
-1506 KRLAESIGGLAEQVD
+1506 
-1521 VAAVSETA
+1521 
-1529 PDKAQMLLSE
+1529 
-1539 RVEGW
+1539 
-1544 FDGRTGKITLVA
+1544 
-1556 ENLTPERA
+1556 
-1564 VWVAWH
+1564 
-1570 ELGHRGFAAEGFAK
+1570 
-1584 YREEL
+1584 
-1589 ERADGNSLIRRIAD
+1589 
-1603 AVQEEREGTGDA
+1603 
-1615 AASVRSAAV
+1615 
-1624 EEAVVE
+1624 
-1630 LYAAQR
+1630 
-1636 TGDWS
+1636 
-1641 GIENRYGVKVGNG
+1641 
-1654 LKRGIAG
+1654 
-1661 VLARIGAV
+1661 
-1669 LRRVLQRLTGKADG
+1669 
-1683 AMSDADVFAM
+1683 
-1693 LVDLHGNKAAKSKA
+1693 
-1707 VVKTALDDAKE
+1707 
-1718 AERKARVLQGEPVYT
+1718 RKARVLQGEPVYT

-1825 IGGKDDV
+1825 IEGKDDV

-1883 LKKLLEY
+1883 LKKLLKY
-1890 KTETGKGVSVGKKQQ
+1890 KTQGGKT
-1905 KRQAE
+1905 E
-1910 SEAGSVPSEAQP
+1910 
-1922 KSGKDY
+1922 
-1928 FGLSLYESGQDYKG
+1928 
-1942 ISEAHYRKFVAEL
+1942 
-1955 SKLDG
+1955 
-1960 WRVNNRKYGR
+1960 
-1970 LEFRVDGEEVV
+1970 
-1981 FLRRLESLYSEHA
+1981 
-1994 VIGFSVYNSRLVEK
+1994 
-2008 KFDEIEFVFNPSE
+2008 
-2021 PPKETA
+2021 
-2027 ERLNRFIRSIYPVS
+2027 
-2041 EASVQV
+2041 
-2047 ESNPESEA
+2047 
-2055 DTHRTPESVRAFSV
+2055 DT
-2069 TLPKLQQKR
+2069 
-2078 AVEHLTADALLD
+2078 
-2090 GGAKYPQLNGRTTK
+2090 
-2104 AGQVEKT
+2104 
-2111 LSAGFVPYEEI
+2111 
-2122 REQTARMGKERDK
+2122 
-2135 MFFKLHREAYGEDSS
+2135 
-2150 FDYDNSD
+2150 
-2157 DAELKAQT
+2157 
-2165 DEALREKHPPKTVYL
+2165 
-2180 MKHKQS
+2180 
-2186 GDALPITK
+2186 
-2194 TQFDY
+2194 
-2199 AVYLENMPSEGLRFS
+2199 PSEGLRFS

-2249 LDMLGYGGMPVELN
+2249 LDILGYGGMPVELN

-2286 EWLDNPVAV
+2286 KWLDNPVAV

-2425 GGLAEQVDVAAVSE
+2425 GRLAEQVDVAAVSE

-2485 HRGFAAEGFA
+2485 HRGFAADGFA
-2495 KYREELERADG
+2495 KYRAELERADG

-2589 TGKADGAMSDADV
+2589 AGKADGAMSDADV
-2602 FAMLVDLH
+2602 FAMLADLH
-2610 GNVEGAREAVSDGVK
+2610 GNAEGARDAVSDGVLF
-2625 PSRSAMKDMDANIRR
+2625 SIYSDDADKVA
-2640 GRAAMNRALV
+2640 RAADILTGSPV
-2650 EKADVRR
+2650 ADIESGLIKR
-2657 AMYRNDIGWIDFVWG
+2657 DE
-2672 STGRVLPN
+2672 N
-2680 GKTKGAMGLAHVIES
+2680 GKVIANAREFIRKWLAEN
-2695 RMRKDGMSRD
+2695 RPDGIFRHP
-2705 EVVGMLIGRVVDTI
+2705 EV
-2719 ARGEVLRTVEGG
+2719 GEVMLTVRGV
-2731 KTKRLEVSLQGNIVQ
+2731 KNSLSHFSADIHVDALPAVPYVLENSAVLEY
-2746 LVKSKG
+2746 SKDKNG
-2752 SNTWVLTAF
+2752 DN
-2761 DGYQTVEQA
+2761 VE
-2770 RGATRSALRNTDP
+2770 NV
-2783 ILSRDG
+2783 IL
-2789 MGASDTPNV
+2789 
-2798 RAKDES
+2798 
-2804 VNTADGTRFSR
+2804 
-2815 AEERSKSESLEKLR
+2815 
-2829 RAETIRISG
+2829 
-2838 REIEAGDDLR
+2838 
-2848 QYRRRAME
+2848 
-2856 YGKSLRGS
+2856 
-2864 YVNKDT
+2864 
-2870 GREISL
+2870 
-2876 GRAGITEVLHHD
+2876 
-2888 VSNPEHLQSI
+2888 
-2898 AAIPQ
+2898 AAP
-2903 IIEKS
+2903 
-2908 IYIDTLPNEDKAK
+2908 A
-2921 NPDIQEYEYYVAGL
+2921 
-2935 NIGGTDYTVKAA
+2935 NIGGKRHYVVVRLRKDLKSGQKPQFYVVAAQLETDAQRETALAVETRSSHDGH
-2947 IAVATTGDKYY
+2947 IAGGK
-2958 DHKLTRIEKG
+2958 
-2968 DLLEMTSRLSGAEI
+2968 
-2982 SNQSPLSDIDDKRLL
+2982 NRLL
-2997 QILQDKDAGKGGIA
+2997 NILHSALISVNQIKSAAGNTGTVDAGIA

-3027 ASISH
+3027 AAIGH
-3032 ITGKR
+3032 ITGKK

-3068 GGDLDGLKEYGRLS
+3068 GGSLDGLKEYGRLS

-3095 ADKVVKEWGRLKKE
+3095 ADKVVREWGRLKKAD
-3109 NAKALADLMHD
+3109 AKALADLMHD

-3144 TALDIADGKIEK
+3144 TALDIADGKIVK
-3156 AKAVI
+3156 ARAVI
-3161 ASANAR
+3161 ASADAR

-3173 AYNKAS
+3173 AYDKAS

-3191 AEEEAGREI
+3191 AEEKAGREI
-3200 MADEAD
+3200 LADEAD

-3257 EVEAQKALEG
+3257 EVGAQKALEG

-3287 KARDDYRV
+3287 KARDDYRA
-3295 HFGQVRDAIAE
+3295 HFGQVRDALAE

-3314 AEIVRRLKERF
+3314 AETVRRLKERF

-3351 NNVNVSR
+3351 NSVNVSR

-3414 LDPAQQAQLNDTLM
+3414 LDPAQQAELNDTLT
-3428 QLYLNSLPDTS
+3428 QLYLNALPDTS

-3500 FDQRQLQRVADE
+3500 FNQRQLQRVADE

-3585 RVGEKFNTIEDSLNE
+3585 KVGEKFNTIEDSLNE

-3661 VAAYRLAKQAG
+3661 VAAYRLAKRAG

-3829 GLEGK
+3829 GLAGK

-3895 KSGIMVKDDFNL
+3895 KSGITVKDDFNL

-3912 QAVGFRPSDLAL
+3912 QAAGFRSSDLAL

-3958 AAALRELRGVV
+3958 AAALRELRSVV

-3981 KSENIMAGVRNRQ
+3981 KSENIMSSVRNRQ

-4002 GIYLPEGRSDA
+4002 GIYLSGSRSDA

>member
-23 RGLTQKEAREAAD
+23 RGFTQKDAWAAAD

-43 FNNSMRS
+43 FKNSMRS
-50 ARMAWNA
+50 ARMAWNDL
-57 FTGDDEELGQ
+57 TGDKEELGQ

-89 LGEAWD
+89 LGEAWE

-100 GGGLSNVWGELKK
+100 GGGLSNVWEELKK

-145 VTSTAG
+145 ATSTVGGILGTLAG
-151 RAVGAIGGAFAGG
+151 GNTAVGAY
-164 LAGAGVGAIPG
+164 AGAT
-175 AVVGG
+175 
-180 HVGGLAGYALGNTL
+180 LGNTL

-262 EKAALEKM
+262 EKAALKKM
-270 GVAAADKAVVAAA
+270 GVAAADKAAVAAA

-291 LAAKESAKGGLGG
+291 LAKESAKGGLGG
-304 AARHTAAYA
+304 AARHAAAFA

-357 KAYAAMT
+357 KAYAAIS
-364 DPLKL
+364 DPLRL

-399 QALRAAVEAALDG
+399 QALGAAVEAALDG

-454 SNTPH
+454 RNTPH
-459 TEELAREM
+459 AEELAREM

-491 DGLARQYADIA
+491 DGLARQYADMA
-502 AKYRAKPSEA
+502 AKYRAKPSEV
-512 MGINPDNGA
+512 MGIDPDDGA

-537 SAVSDDVEAP
+537 SVPSDDVETP
-547 SVADDVLSERSADA
+547 TVADDVLSGRSADA

-577 APRGAASV
+577 AASV
-585 ASGGSAA
+585 ASGGAGRSAA

-603 LPAGQYFDSLDTR
+603 LPAGQYFDGLDTR

-650 HARIEADYKA
+650 HARIEADYQA

-706 GVRRHA
+706 TVRRHA
-712 QTVADYTADG
+712 QTVADYTTDG

-729 MADMRGHYPEGLA
+729 MADMRGHYPAGLA
-742 ESVRAVRAY
+742 ESVRVVRAY

-776 GWNVPLLSRE
+776 GWRVPLLSRE

-814 RALPM
+814 RALPT

-843 TPDKG
+843 TPDTG
-848 ADANAAALQVA
+848 ADANAAALQGLPEPAAVA
-859 PEADVA
+859 SGNAPTHRQNLQVRAHAEGAA

-873 LAETDGGKGAPIAGK
+873 LAETDGGKRAPVAGK
-888 RPDTVLPVLNPQVTE
+888 RPDTVLPVLNPQVAE

-964 GKGGMLKDFADM
+964 GKGGMLEEFADM
-976 AGSSHSDGLVFDG
+976 AGSSHSDGLVFDS

-1035 DAAADGKSAGKA
+1035 DAAASAGKSAGKA

-1052 KDAPVAA
+1052 KDTPVAGKAAVA
-1059 KNAADEK
+1059 KNAANEK
-1066 PSSDKAAESEAVVKT
+1066 PSSDKAAKPETLVKT
-1081 ALDNPEE
+1081 ALDNPQE
-1088 AQRKARVLQG
+1088 ARRKARVLQG

-1128 NKAVNPEIGEVALTA
+1128 GKAVNPEAGEILLNER
-1143 KSVKDSLAHGIS
+1143 SVRDSIAHGMNPFKAEAFAAIPDVIS
-1155 PEKASAFEAVP
+1155 QGVVIHEGVNPENGTR
-1166 YVVEK
+1166 YV
-1171 GAVIVRTR
+1171 
-1179 HGRVSSYFISAPVE
+1179 YISAPVE
-1193 IEGKQDIVT
+1193 IEGKDDVVT
-1202 VLVHHDV
+1202 LLAR
-1209 NKKRMY
+1209 NTGNGSQMY
-1215 LHSVTTKENLLKT
+1215 LHSVATKESILNASDTET
-1228 ALAGYDGDSTAD
+1228 AEISRETGKVNSGY
-1240 AEASEPR
+1240 
-1247 GKLYSGDI
+1247 I
-1255 ASVLKKLLEYKTQ
+1255 ASVLKKLLKYKTQ
-1268 GGKTEDTPSEGA
+1268 GGKTEDTPSEGLRFSI

-1293 RAVDDVVGGK
+1293 RAVDDVTGGK
-1303 VSRGFVKMGTTPDV
+1303 VPAGFISLGTTPDV
-1317 LKMLGLPDVKIRISA
+1317 WKLVGLPDGKVRISGGVIDKA
-1332 KTIEKVMGEYLG
+1332 MNGKHAVT
-1344 IAKGAHSHIHNLTP
+1344 A
-1358 EAVKQLPGQINN
+1358 EALKDLPRHLNSPI
-1370 PVAVFKS
+1370 AVFKS
-1377 STVRGGYVVLTEL
+1377 SASSSNPDGYVVLTEL
-1390 TEADKQTGKDKPV
+1390 VEREKGKDKPII
-1403 VAALHLKT
+1403 AALNLGRAKNGLELL
-1411 DKGGIEVIDVAS
+1411 DIS
-1423 SYGRSDSQ
+1423 SVYGRNNGQ
-1431 LSRAFNQDLL
+1431 LTRAFNQDLL
-1441 YLDKTKARNLN
+1441 YLDKAKGRHFLTTRP
-1452 TERLQLPW
+1452 LQLHW
-1460 DFTSDFELYERN
+1460 DITSDADLVGRN
-1472 IKTDSDLVQYLKAE
+1472 IKTDSDLAQYSSA
-1486 KQGKF
+1486 
-1491 DKKQEN
+1491 KKQVSVDK
-1497 AKQHAESIK
+1497 AQRMARQHAESIK
-1506 KRLAESIGGLAEQVD
+1506 KRLAESIGRLAEQVD
-1521 VAAVSETA
+1521 VVAVSETA

-1570 ELGHRGFAAEGFAK
+1570 ELGHRGFAADGFAK
-1584 YREEL
+1584 YRAEL

-1669 LRRVLQRLTGKADG
+1669 LRRVLQRLAGKADG

-1693 LVDLHGNKAAKSKA
+1693 LADLHGNA
-1707 VVKTALDDAKE
+1707 
-1718 AERKARVLQGEPVYT
+1718 
-1733 VKERQAP
+1733 
-1740 QGFKALR
+1740 
-1747 EWAAALF
+1747 
-1754 EKAGGKAV
+1754 
-1762 NPEAGEILLNERSV
+1762 
-1776 RDSIAHGMNPFKA
+1776 
-1789 EAFAAIPDV
+1789 
-1798 ISQGVVIHEGVNPE
+1798 
-1812 NGTRYVYISAPVE
+1812 
-1825 IGGKDDV
+1825 
-1832 VTLLARNTGNGSQ
+1832 
-1845 MYLHS
+1845 
-1850 VATKESILN
+1850 
-1859 ASDTETAE
+1859 
-1867 ISRETGKV
+1867 
-1875 NSGYIASV
+1875 
-1883 LKKLLEY
+1883 
-1890 KTETGKGVSVGKKQQ
+1890 
-1905 KRQAE
+1905 
-1910 SEAGSVPSEAQP
+1910 
-1922 KSGKDY
+1922 
-1928 FGLSLYESGQDYKG
+1928 
-1942 ISEAHYRKFVAEL
+1942 
-1955 SKLDG
+1955 
-1960 WRVNNRKYGR
+1960 
-1970 LEFRVDGEEVV
+1970 
-1981 FLRRLESLYSEHA
+1981 
-1994 VIGFSVYNSRLVEK
+1994 
-2008 KFDEIEFVFNPSE
+2008 
-2021 PPKETA
+2021 
-2027 ERLNRFIRSIYPVS
+2027 
-2041 EASVQV
+2041 
-2047 ESNPESEA
+2047 
-2055 DTHRTPESVRAFSV
+2055 
-2069 TLPKLQQKR
+2069 
-2078 AVEHLTADALLD
+2078 
-2090 GGAKYPQLNGRTTK
+2090 
-2104 AGQVEKT
+2104 
-2111 LSAGFVPYEEI
+2111 
-2122 REQTARMGKERDK
+2122 
-2135 MFFKLHREAYGEDSS
+2135 
-2150 FDYDNSD
+2150 
-2157 DAELKAQT
+2157 
-2165 DEALREKHPPKTVYL
+2165 
-2180 MKHKQS
+2180 
-2186 GDALPITK
+2186 
-2194 TQFDY
+2194 
-2199 AVYLENMPSEGLRFS
+2199 
-2214 RSEQT
+2214 
-2219 KSAFENRIDALFG
+2219 
-2232 GAKANLKGV
+2232 
-2241 RVLDKSDL
+2241 
-2249 LDMLGYGGMPVELN
+2249 
-2263 ESKVVLNRKNH
+2263 
-2274 PEMTAQQWKKVP
+2274 
-2286 EWLDNPVAV
+2286 
-2295 LKSKTHDKRL
+2295 
-2305 VFVPDELI
+2305 
-2313 DGAPVYLVVE
+2313 
-2323 PNSRGLDIHVLVN
+2323 
-2336 GYAKDGNPQQTFR
+2336 
-2349 DIWRDLANGNTE
+2349 
-2361 FVDSKKARELLG
+2361 
-2373 RSGLQ
+2373 
-2378 LPRLPSLNTSRKKI
+2378 
-2392 LTEKNLQG
+2392 
-2400 YRKSEKTDTGQ
+2400 
-2411 QHAESIKKRLAESI
+2411 
-2425 GGLAEQVDVAAVSE
+2425 
-2439 TAPDKAQMLLS
+2439 
-2450 ERVEGWFDGRTGK
+2450 
-2463 ITLVAENLT
+2463 
-2472 PERAVWVAWHELG
+2472 
-2485 HRGFAAEGFA
+2485 
-2495 KYREELERADG
+2495 
-2506 NSLIRRIADA
+2506 
-2516 VQEEREGTGDA
+2516 
-2527 AASVRSAAVEEAVVE
+2527 
-2542 LYAAQRTGDW
+2542 
-2552 SGIENRY
+2552 
-2559 GVKVGNGLK
+2559 
-2568 RGIAGVLARIGAVL
+2568 
-2582 RRVLQRL
+2582 
-2589 TGKADGAMSDADV
+2589 
-2602 FAMLVDLH
+2602 
-2610 GNVEGAREAVSDGVK
+2610 EGARDASSDGVK
-2625 PSRSAMKDMDANIRR
+2625 PSRSAMKDTDANIRR

-2672 STGRVLPN
+2672 GTGRVLPN

-2695 RMRKDGMSRD
+2695 RMRKDGMGRD
-2705 EVVGMLIGRVVDTI
+2705 EVVGMLTNDIVEAI
-2719 ARGEVLRTVEGG
+2719 ARGKVYKHVVNGNSERLQLRHNGYEANLI
-2731 KTKRLEVSLQGNIVQ
+2731 KNAGNNAWLITGYELYQNGADGV
-2746 LVKSKG
+2746 G
-2752 SNTWVLTAF
+2752 F
-2761 DGYQTVEQA
+2761 DTSAATHTTPTPA
-2770 RGATRSALRNTDP
+2770 R
-2783 ILSRDG
+2783 RDV
-2789 MGASDTPNV
+2789 GASDTPNV
-2798 RAKDES
+2798 RSKDES
-2804 VNTADGTRFSR
+2804 VNTADGTRNSR
-2815 AEERSKSESLEKLR
+2815 AAERSKSESLEKLR

-2968 DLLEMTSRLSGAEI
+2968 DLLEMTSRLSSAEI

-3027 ASISH
+3027 AAIGH
-3032 ITGKR
+3032 ITGKK

-3068 GGDLDGLKEYGRLS
+3068 GGSLDGLKEYGRLS

-3095 ADKVVKEWGRLKKE
+3095 ADKVVREWGRLKKAD
-3109 NAKALADLMHD
+3109 AKALADLMHD

-3144 TALDIADGKIEK
+3144 TALDIADGKIVK
-3156 AKAVI
+3156 ARAVI
-3161 ASANAR
+3161 ASADAR

-3191 AEEEAGREI
+3191 AEEKAGREI
-3200 MADEAD
+3200 LADEAD

-3257 EVEAQKALEG
+3257 EVGAQKALEG

-3287 KARDDYRV
+3287 KARDDYRA
-3295 HFGQVRDAIAE
+3295 HFGQVRDALAE

-3314 AEIVRRLKERF
+3314 VEIVRRLKERF

-3351 NNVNVSR
+3351 NSVNVSR

-3414 LDPAQQAQLNDTLM
+3414 LDPAQQAELNDTLT

-3489 DFVDGRKYEEG
+3489 DFVDGRKYVEG
-3500 FDQRQLQRVADE
+3500 FNQRQLQRVADE

-3585 RVGEKFNTIEDSLNE
+3585 KVGEKFNTIEDSLNE

-3661 VAAYRLAKQAG
+3661 VAAYRLAKRAG

-3829 GLEGK
+3829 GLAGK

-3895 KSGIMVKDDFNL
+3895 KSGITVKDDFNL

-3912 QAVGFRPSDLAL
+3912 QAAGFRSSDLAL

-3953 VVEQD
+3953 VMEQD

-3981 KSENIMAGVRNRQ
+3981 KSENIMSSVRNRQ

-4002 GIYLPEGRSDA
+4002 GIYLSDKHSDA
-4013 RTDGGFAFGH
+4013 RTDGGFAFGY

>member
-23 RGLTQKEAREAAD
+23 RGFTQKDAWAAAD

-43 FNNSMRS
+43 FKNSMRS
-50 ARMAWNA
+50 ARMAWNDL
-57 FTGDDEELGQ
+57 TGDKEELGQ

-89 LGEAWD
+89 LGEAWE

-100 GGGLSNVWGELKK
+100 GGGLSNVWEELKK

-145 VTSTAG
+145 ATTTVGGILGTLAG
-151 RAVGAIGGAFAGG
+151 GNTAVGAY
-164 LAGAGVGAIPG
+164 AGAT
-175 AVVGG
+175 
-180 HVGGLAGYALGNTL
+180 LGNTL

-262 EKAALEKM
+262 EKAALKKM
-270 GVAAADKAVVAAA
+270 GVAAADKAAVAAA

-291 LAAKESAKGGLGG
+291 LAKESAKGGLGG
-304 AARHTAAYA
+304 AARHAAAFA

-357 KAYAAMT
+357 KAYAAIS
-364 DPLKL
+364 DPLRL

-399 QALRAAVEAALDG
+399 QALGAAVEAALDG

-441 QKEAEQFFSSPAD
+441 QKEAEQFFNSPAD
-454 SNTPH
+454 GNTPH
-459 TEELAREM
+459 AEELAREM

-491 DGLARQYADIA
+491 DGLARQYADMA

-512 MGINPDNGA
+512 MGIDPDDGA

-537 SAVSDDVEAP
+537 SVPSDDVETP
-547 SVADDVLSERSADA
+547 TVADDVLSGRSADA

-577 APRGAASV
+577 AASV
-585 ASGGSAA
+585 ASGGAGRSAA

-603 LPAGQYFDSLDTR
+603 LPAGQYFDGLDTR

-650 HARIEADYKA
+650 HARIEADYQA

-706 GVRRHA
+706 TVRRHA

-729 MADMRGHYPEGLA
+729 MADMRGHYPAGLA
-742 ESVRAVRAY
+742 ESVRVVRAY

-776 GWNVPLLSRE
+776 GWRVPLLSRE

-814 RALPM
+814 RALPT

-843 TPDKG
+843 APDTG
-848 ADANAAALQVA
+848 ADANAAALQGLPESAAVA
-859 PEADVA
+859 SGNAPTHRQNLQVRAHAEGAA

-873 LAETDGGKGAPIAGK
+873 LAETDGGKRAPVAGK
-888 RPDTVLPVLNPQVTE
+888 RPDTVLPVLNPQVAE

-951 KHIDALAGVLDRL
+951 QHIDALAGVLDRL
-964 GKGGMLKDFADM
+964 GKGGMLEEFADM
-976 AGSSHSDGLVFDG
+976 AGSSHSDGLVFDS

-1035 DAAADGKSAGKA
+1035 DAAASAGKSAGKA

-1052 KDAPVAA
+1052 KDTPVAGKAAVA
-1059 KNAADEK
+1059 KNAANEK
-1066 PSSDKAAESEAVVKT
+1066 PSSDKAAKPETLVKT
-1081 ALDNPEE
+1081 ALDNPQE
-1088 AQRKARVLQG
+1088 ARRKARVLQG

-1107 TAPRENKA
+1107 TAPGENKA

-1123 FDKAG
+1123 FD
-1128 NKAVNPEIGEVALTA
+1128 
-1143 KSVKDSLAHGIS
+1143 
-1155 PEKASAFEAVP
+1155 
-1166 YVVEK
+1166 
-1171 GAVIVRTR
+1171 
-1179 HGRVSSYFISAPVE
+1179 
-1193 IEGKQDIVT
+1193 
-1202 VLVHHDV
+1202 
-1209 NKKRMY
+1209 
-1215 LHSVTTKENLLKT
+1215 
-1228 ALAGYDGDSTAD
+1228 
-1240 AEASEPR
+1240 
-1247 GKLYSGDI
+1247 
-1255 ASVLKKLLEYKTQ
+1255 
-1268 GGKTEDTPSEGA
+1268 
-1280 RFSLDESPDSAFA
+1280 
-1293 RAVDDVVGGK
+1293 
-1303 VSRGFVKMGTTPDV
+1303 
-1317 LKMLGLPDVKIRISA
+1317 
-1332 KTIEKVMGEYLG
+1332 
-1344 IAKGAHSHIHNLTP
+1344 
-1358 EAVKQLPGQINN
+1358 
-1370 PVAVFKS
+1370 
-1377 STVRGGYVVLTEL
+1377 
-1390 TEADKQTGKDKPV
+1390 
-1403 VAALHLKT
+1403 
-1411 DKGGIEVIDVAS
+1411 
-1423 SYGRSDSQ
+1423 
-1431 LSRAFNQDLL
+1431 
-1441 YLDKTKARNLN
+1441 
-1452 TERLQLPW
+1452 
-1460 DFTSDFELYERN
+1460 
-1472 IKTDSDLVQYLKAE
+1472 
-1486 KQGKF
+1486 
-1491 DKKQEN
+1491 
-1497 AKQHAESIK
+1497 
-1506 KRLAESIGGLAEQVD
+1506 
-1521 VAAVSETA
+1521 
-1529 PDKAQMLLSE
+1529 
-1539 RVEGW
+1539 
-1544 FDGRTGKITLVA
+1544 
-1556 ENLTPERA
+1556 
-1564 VWVAWH
+1564 
-1570 ELGHRGFAAEGFAK
+1570 
-1584 YREEL
+1584 
-1589 ERADGNSLIRRIAD
+1589 
-1603 AVQEEREGTGDA
+1603 
-1615 AASVRSAAV
+1615 
-1624 EEAVVE
+1624 
-1630 LYAAQR
+1630 
-1636 TGDWS
+1636 
-1641 GIENRYGVKVGNG
+1641 
-1654 LKRGIAG
+1654 
-1661 VLARIGAV
+1661 
-1669 LRRVLQRLTGKADG
+1669 
-1683 AMSDADVFAM
+1683 
-1693 LVDLHGNKAAKSKA
+1693 
-1707 VVKTALDDAKE
+1707 
-1718 AERKARVLQGEPVYT
+1718 
-1733 VKERQAP
+1733 
-1740 QGFKALR
+1740 
-1747 EWAAALF
+1747 
-1754 EKAGGKAV
+1754 KAGGKAV

-1825 IGGKDDV
+1825 IEGKDDV

-1883 LKKLLEY
+1883 LKKLLKY
-1890 KTETGKGVSVGKKQQ
+1890 KTQGGKT
-1905 KRQAE
+1905 E
-1910 SEAGSVPSEAQP
+1910 
-1922 KSGKDY
+1922 
-1928 FGLSLYESGQDYKG
+1928 
-1942 ISEAHYRKFVAEL
+1942 
-1955 SKLDG
+1955 
-1960 WRVNNRKYGR
+1960 
-1970 LEFRVDGEEVV
+1970 
-1981 FLRRLESLYSEHA
+1981 
-1994 VIGFSVYNSRLVEK
+1994 
-2008 KFDEIEFVFNPSE
+2008 
-2021 PPKETA
+2021 
-2027 ERLNRFIRSIYPVS
+2027 
-2041 EASVQV
+2041 
-2047 ESNPESEA
+2047 
-2055 DTHRTPESVRAFSV
+2055 DT
-2069 TLPKLQQKR
+2069 
-2078 AVEHLTADALLD
+2078 
-2090 GGAKYPQLNGRTTK
+2090 
-2104 AGQVEKT
+2104 
-2111 LSAGFVPYEEI
+2111 
-2122 REQTARMGKERDK
+2122 
-2135 MFFKLHREAYGEDSS
+2135 
-2150 FDYDNSD
+2150 
-2157 DAELKAQT
+2157 
-2165 DEALREKHPPKTVYL
+2165 
-2180 MKHKQS
+2180 
-2186 GDALPITK
+2186 
-2194 TQFDY
+2194 
-2199 AVYLENMPSEGLRFS
+2199 PSEGLRFS

-2286 EWLDNPVAV
+2286 KWLDNPVAV

-2425 GGLAEQVDVAAVSE
+2425 GRLAEQVDVAAVSE

-2485 HRGFAAEGFA
+2485 HRGFAADGFA
-2495 KYREELERADG
+2495 KYRAELERADG

-2589 TGKADGAMSDADV
+2589 AGKADGAMSDADV
-2602 FAMLVDLH
+2602 FAMLADLH
-2610 GNVEGAREAVSDGVK
+2610 GNAEGARDASSDGVK
-2625 PSRSAMKDMDANIRR
+2625 PSRSAMKDTDANIRR

-2672 STGRVLPN
+2672 GTGRVLPN

-2695 RMRKDGMSRD
+2695 RMRKDGMGRD
-2705 EVVGMLIGRVVDTI
+2705 EVVGMLTNDIVEAI
-2719 ARGEVLRTVEGG
+2719 ARGKVYKHVVNGNSERLQLRHNGYEANLI
-2731 KTKRLEVSLQGNIVQ
+2731 KNAGNNAWLITGYELYQNGADGV
-2746 LVKSKG
+2746 G
-2752 SNTWVLTAF
+2752 F
-2761 DGYQTVEQA
+2761 DTSAATHTTPTPA
-2770 RGATRSALRNTDP
+2770 R
-2783 ILSRDG
+2783 RDV
-2789 MGASDTPNV
+2789 GASDTPNV

-2804 VNTADGTRFSR
+2804 VNTADGTRNSR
-2815 AEERSKSESLEKLR
+2815 AAERSKSESLEKLR

-2968 DLLEMTSRLSGAEI
+2968 DLLEMTSRLSSAEI

-3027 ASISH
+3027 AAIGH
-3032 ITGKR
+3032 ITGKK

-3095 ADKVVKEWGRLKKE
+3095 ADKVVREWGRLKKAD
-3109 NAKALADLMHD
+3109 AKALADLMHD

-3144 TALDIADGKIEK
+3144 TALDIADGKIVK
-3156 AKAVI
+3156 ARAVI
-3161 ASANAR
+3161 ASADAR

-3191 AEEEAGREI
+3191 AEEKAGREI
-3200 MADEAD
+3200 LADEAD

-3257 EVEAQKALEG
+3257 EVGAQKALEG

-3287 KARDDYRV
+3287 KARDDYRA
-3295 HFGQVRDAIAE
+3295 HFGQVRDALAE
-3306 RLARAGQD
+3306 RLARSGQD

-3351 NNVNVSR
+3351 NSVNVSR

-3414 LDPAQQAQLNDTLM
+3414 LDPAQQAQLNDTLT

-3449 VPGFSDDARR
+3449 VPGFGDDARR

-3489 DFVDGRKYEEG
+3489 DFVDGRKYVEG
-3500 FDQRQLQRVADE
+3500 FNQRQLQRVADE

-3540 MGMSPASAIV
+3540 MGMSPALAIV

-3585 RVGEKFNTIEDSLNE
+3585 KVGEKFNTIEDSLNE

-3651 AEKFNRQVTF
+3651 TEKFNRQVTF
-3661 VAAYRLAKQAG
+3661 VAAYRLAKRAG
-3672 ADSEAAFEQAKK
+3672 ADSDTAFEQAKK

-3829 GLEGK
+3829 GLAGK

-3895 KSGIMVKDDFNL
+3895 KSGITVKDDFNL

-3912 QAVGFRPSDLAL
+3912 QAAGFRSSDLAL

-3981 KSENIMAGVRNRQ
+3981 KSENIMSSVRNRQ

-4002 GIYLPEGRSDA
+4002 GIYLSDKHSDA

>member
-23 RGLTQKEAREAAD
+23 RGFTQKDAWAAAD

-43 FNNSMRS
+43 FKNSMRS
-50 ARMAWNA
+50 ARMAWNDL
-57 FTGDDEELGQ
+57 TGDKEELGQ

-89 LGEAWD
+89 LGEAWE

-100 GGGLSNVWGELKK
+100 GGGLSNVWEELKK

-145 VTSTAG
+145 ATTTVGGILGTLAG
-151 RAVGAIGGAFAGG
+151 GNTAVGAY
-164 LAGAGVGAIPG
+164 AGAT
-175 AVVGG
+175 
-180 HVGGLAGYALGNTL
+180 LGNTL

-262 EKAALEKM
+262 EKAALKKM
-270 GVAAADKAVVAAA
+270 GVAAADKAAVAAA

-304 AARHTAAYA
+304 AARHAAAFA

-357 KAYAAMT
+357 KAYAAIS
-364 DPLKL
+364 DPLRL

-441 QKEAEQFFSSPAD
+441 QKEAEQFFNSPAD
-454 SNTPH
+454 GNTPH
-459 TEELAREM
+459 AEELAREM

-491 DGLARQYADIA
+491 DGLARQYADMA

-512 MGINPDNGA
+512 MGIDPDDGA

-537 SAVSDDVEAP
+537 SVPSDDVETP
-547 SVADDVLSERSADA
+547 TVADDVLSGRSADA

-577 APRGAASV
+577 AASV
-585 ASGGSAA
+585 ASGGAGRSAA

-603 LPAGQYFDSLDTR
+603 LPAGQYFDGLDTR

-650 HARIEADYKA
+650 HARIEADYQA

-706 GVRRHA
+706 TVRRHA

-729 MADMRGHYPEGLA
+729 MADMRGHYPAGLA
-742 ESVRAVRAY
+742 ESVRVVRAY

-776 GWNVPLLSRE
+776 GWRVPLLSRE

-814 RALPM
+814 RALPT
-819 EDKGLAQDVRQD
+819 EDKGLAQD

-843 TPDKG
+843 TPDTG
-848 ADANAAALQVA
+848 ADANAAALQGLLEPAAVA
-859 PEADVA
+859 SGNAPTHRQNLQVRAHAEGAA

-873 LAETDGGKGAPIAGK
+873 LAETDGGKRAPVAGK
-888 RPDTVLPVLNPQVTE
+888 RPDTVLPVLNPQVAE

-964 GKGGMLKDFADM
+964 GKGGMLEEFADM
-976 AGSSHSDGLVFDG
+976 AGSSHSDGLVFDS

-1035 DAAADGKSAGKA
+1035 DAAASAGKSAGKA

-1052 KDAPVAA
+1052 KDTPVAGKAAVA
-1059 KNAADEK
+1059 KNAANEK
-1066 PSSDKAAESEAVVKT
+1066 PSSDKAAKPETLVKT
-1081 ALDNPEE
+1081 ALDNPQE
-1088 AQRKARVLQG
+1088 ARRKARVLQG

-1107 TAPRENKA
+1107 TAPGENKA

-1123 FDKAG
+1123 FD
-1128 NKAVNPEIGEVALTA
+1128 
-1143 KSVKDSLAHGIS
+1143 
-1155 PEKASAFEAVP
+1155 
-1166 YVVEK
+1166 
-1171 GAVIVRTR
+1171 
-1179 HGRVSSYFISAPVE
+1179 
-1193 IEGKQDIVT
+1193 
-1202 VLVHHDV
+1202 
-1209 NKKRMY
+1209 
-1215 LHSVTTKENLLKT
+1215 
-1228 ALAGYDGDSTAD
+1228 
-1240 AEASEPR
+1240 
-1247 GKLYSGDI
+1247 
-1255 ASVLKKLLEYKTQ
+1255 
-1268 GGKTEDTPSEGA
+1268 
-1280 RFSLDESPDSAFA
+1280 
-1293 RAVDDVVGGK
+1293 
-1303 VSRGFVKMGTTPDV
+1303 
-1317 LKMLGLPDVKIRISA
+1317 
-1332 KTIEKVMGEYLG
+1332 
-1344 IAKGAHSHIHNLTP
+1344 
-1358 EAVKQLPGQINN
+1358 
-1370 PVAVFKS
+1370 
-1377 STVRGGYVVLTEL
+1377 
-1390 TEADKQTGKDKPV
+1390 
-1403 VAALHLKT
+1403 
-1411 DKGGIEVIDVAS
+1411 
-1423 SYGRSDSQ
+1423 
-1431 LSRAFNQDLL
+1431 
-1441 YLDKTKARNLN
+1441 
-1452 TERLQLPW
+1452 
-1460 DFTSDFELYERN
+1460 
-1472 IKTDSDLVQYLKAE
+1472 
-1486 KQGKF
+1486 
-1491 DKKQEN
+1491 
-1497 AKQHAESIK
+1497 
-1506 KRLAESIGGLAEQVD
+1506 
-1521 VAAVSETA
+1521 
-1529 PDKAQMLLSE
+1529 
-1539 RVEGW
+1539 
-1544 FDGRTGKITLVA
+1544 
-1556 ENLTPERA
+1556 
-1564 VWVAWH
+1564 
-1570 ELGHRGFAAEGFAK
+1570 
-1584 YREEL
+1584 
-1589 ERADGNSLIRRIAD
+1589 
-1603 AVQEEREGTGDA
+1603 
-1615 AASVRSAAV
+1615 
-1624 EEAVVE
+1624 
-1630 LYAAQR
+1630 
-1636 TGDWS
+1636 
-1641 GIENRYGVKVGNG
+1641 
-1654 LKRGIAG
+1654 
-1661 VLARIGAV
+1661 
-1669 LRRVLQRLTGKADG
+1669 
-1683 AMSDADVFAM
+1683 
-1693 LVDLHGNKAAKSKA
+1693 
-1707 VVKTALDDAKE
+1707 
-1718 AERKARVLQGEPVYT
+1718 
-1733 VKERQAP
+1733 
-1740 QGFKALR
+1740 
-1747 EWAAALF
+1747 
-1754 EKAGGKAV
+1754 KAGGKAV

-1825 IGGKDDV
+1825 IEGKDDV

-1883 LKKLLEY
+1883 LKKLLKY
-1890 KTETGKGVSVGKKQQ
+1890 KTQGGKT
-1905 KRQAE
+1905 E
-1910 SEAGSVPSEAQP
+1910 
-1922 KSGKDY
+1922 
-1928 FGLSLYESGQDYKG
+1928 
-1942 ISEAHYRKFVAEL
+1942 
-1955 SKLDG
+1955 
-1960 WRVNNRKYGR
+1960 
-1970 LEFRVDGEEVV
+1970 
-1981 FLRRLESLYSEHA
+1981 
-1994 VIGFSVYNSRLVEK
+1994 
-2008 KFDEIEFVFNPSE
+2008 
-2021 PPKETA
+2021 
-2027 ERLNRFIRSIYPVS
+2027 
-2041 EASVQV
+2041 
-2047 ESNPESEA
+2047 
-2055 DTHRTPESVRAFSV
+2055 DT
-2069 TLPKLQQKR
+2069 
-2078 AVEHLTADALLD
+2078 
-2090 GGAKYPQLNGRTTK
+2090 
-2104 AGQVEKT
+2104 
-2111 LSAGFVPYEEI
+2111 
-2122 REQTARMGKERDK
+2122 
-2135 MFFKLHREAYGEDSS
+2135 
-2150 FDYDNSD
+2150 
-2157 DAELKAQT
+2157 
-2165 DEALREKHPPKTVYL
+2165 
-2180 MKHKQS
+2180 
-2186 GDALPITK
+2186 
-2194 TQFDY
+2194 
-2199 AVYLENMPSEGLRFS
+2199 PSEGLRFS

-2286 EWLDNPVAV
+2286 KWLDNPVAV

-2425 GGLAEQVDVAAVSE
+2425 GRLAEQVDVAAVSE

-2485 HRGFAAEGFA
+2485 HRGFAADGFA
-2495 KYREELERADG
+2495 KYRAELERADG

-2589 TGKADGAMSDADV
+2589 AGKADGAMSDADV
-2602 FAMLVDLH
+2602 FAMLADLH
-2610 GNVEGAREAVSDGVK
+2610 GNAEGARDASSDG
-2625 PSRSAMKDMDANIRR
+2625 NH
-2640 GRAAMNRALV
+2640 RAVMFA
-2650 EKADVRR
+2650 
-2657 AMYRNDIGWIDFVWG
+2657 
-2672 STGRVLPN
+2672 
-2680 GKTKGAMGLAHVIES
+2680 
-2695 RMRKDGMSRD
+2695 
-2705 EVVGMLIGRVVDTI
+2705 
-2719 ARGEVLRTVEGG
+2719 
-2731 KTKRLEVSLQGNIVQ
+2731 
-2746 LVKSKG
+2746 
-2752 SNTWVLTAF
+2752 
-2761 DGYQTVEQA
+2761 
-2770 RGATRSALRNTDP
+2770 
-2783 ILSRDG
+2783 
-2789 MGASDTPNV
+2789 
-2798 RAKDES
+2798 
-2804 VNTADGTRFSR
+2804 R
-2815 AEERSKSESLEKLR
+2815 AEDGAAERSKSESLEKLR

-2968 DLLEMTSRLSGAEI
+2968 DLLEMTSRLSSAEI

-3027 ASISH
+3027 AAIGH
-3032 ITGKR
+3032 ITGKK

-3095 ADKVVKEWGRLKKE
+3095 ADKVVREWGRLKKAD
-3109 NAKALADLMHD
+3109 AKALADLMHD

-3144 TALDIADGKIEK
+3144 TALDIADGKIVK
-3156 AKAVI
+3156 ARAVI
-3161 ASANAR
+3161 ASADAR

-3191 AEEEAGREI
+3191 AEEKAGREI
-3200 MADEAD
+3200 LADEAD

-3257 EVEAQKALEG
+3257 EVGAQKALEG

-3287 KARDDYRV
+3287 KARDDYRA
-3295 HFGQVRDAIAE
+3295 HFGQVRDALAE

-3314 AEIVRRLKERF
+3314 AETVRRLKERF

-3351 NNVNVSR
+3351 NSVNVSR

-3414 LDPAQQAQLNDTLM
+3414 LDSAQQAQLNDTLT

-3500 FDQRQLQRVADE
+3500 FNQRQLQRVADE

-3585 RVGEKFNTIEDSLNE
+3585 KVGEKFNTIEDSLNE

-3661 VAAYRLAKQAG
+3661 VAAYRLAKRAG

-3829 GLEGK
+3829 GLAGK

-3895 KSGIMVKDDFNL
+3895 KSGITVKDDFNL

-3912 QAVGFRPSDLAL
+3912 QAAGFRSSDLAL

-3953 VVEQD
+3953 VMEQD
-3958 AAALRELRGVV
+3958 AAALRALRGVV

-3981 KSENIMAGVRNRQ
+3981 KSENIMSSVRNRQ

-4002 GIYLPEGRSDA
+4002 GIYLSDKHSDA